1 MFKKIL
7 NFLLLSSIGSAIFML
22 FFACSVGLGE
32 SVDTEVPK
40 IEITYPPAS
49 SPVRDWFYLAG
60 TASDDKGVASVSV
73 SAENISTNEITD
85 LGTFTPE
92 KDGTW
97 AVKINEK
104 DSAEKYKLKDGTYT
118 FCVITKDTS
127 GQKSAPAYRT
137 IEVDNTPPVFV
148 IKNPGTIKAEKPSAF
163 GSILKIVGAA
173 ADDHDIYELSL
184 AVYDNPAME
193 GEPKAV
199 ISEKNVDKTDG
210 INVTLARYNL
220 AVDSGEAAADELHNN
235 YLKIYDAVGGGN
247 QNFFASVTLKDS
259 AGVWQDYTKNQPSSV
274 GNSTNGGLYLNDSV
288 YETLMGKKSKYGLSA
303 ADFMRLLNGTY
314 KNTAVSASSE
324 ERTAATTQ
332 ASLDD
337 EAKKEIL
344 KILGERK
351 TETSKTP
358 LAFSLNKNANPTYT
372 VMGFSF
378 DSSAESIANL
388 GGHKAAKQNSLTFKA
403 QAGLDGAYVKT
414 TTLKIYLFGPYEN
427 GFCTAEK
434 LKEIYSDPDL
444 FYERSIKTAKESA
457 KAANGGTEPSEELV
471 AGFAKAQI
479 LKDYSSSGAS
489 TAETFSESIELPSFI
504 TKGKYYLL
512 AATGED
518 EDGVKL
524 MTSYYYGFV
533 GESAGTPPAVSITGF
548 ADGVMKNSVSKIEVS
563 GTLKS
568 EETELAGVAYSV
580 VVFDEIDSKTVGTI
594 TGEVSSDNFI
604 LDSKRLSASWKVQD
618 ILKGTLS
625 YENGYAAF
633 EPEDD
638 NRFKYTVTVT
648 GKDTTGLVSKD
659 TRSFTV
665 DRKVPEIKINDI
677 TPVAKKETAA
687 DGTVS
692 KYIVN
697 GKIKFSTVVTDTN
710 LKNVKVTVTD
720 GTKSETLFEGNS
732 STIEKEI
739 DTTKYKDENFLTFKV
754 ESEDSAEN
762 TAVSSKTD
770 VWVSQQTDMPE
781 IKFTNGKSAEELG
794 GSGWANVT
802 NGQNVFGIENNNFA
816 NFSITDDDGLS
827 LVRVTV
833 FDENKKQIGS
843 EGAVSVEDAQLQAQP
858 DSENAKESAQNPVEY
873 KVSGGSTTYMFAY
886 KLPQKAGKYKILI
899 EVFDTGHDAADEAN
913 KVWHTTKCENYVLVS
928 EGNISIS
935 FVDITNNTCQVK
947 ADEKTTI
954 RGTVSLSALKKLAS
968 IERFASTKTT
978 VTEENEGSVTKWI
991 KDSDWSAKYPYEE
1004 NTEET
1009 KKITAKAE
1017 GGRIV
1022 WEDNIPASMIAD
1034 GTQHFFYK
1042 ATDIAGNSAEIEL
1055 ICNGD
1060 GNAPEV
1066 KSLADYTKWNVS
1078 SSVKLSL
1085 LAADIKGFEPSGIS
1099 SVKYSYK
1106 KGETVFSGEL
1116 TRGNRKYAEDGNQS
1130 DSGSYYEYST
1140 TVDFEEGMTSI
1151 RLTAEDNVGNPNE
1164 AGPFEVKVD
1173 KNSPEKKILSVGEN
1187 LFKKNTDSVQVSYAF
1202 TDVTSGISKIEFCTN
1217 RNFKTDDKTY
1227 KSVECSGAKDW
1238 GTAESLKTIDIPL
1251 TNLNDGEYK
1260 IYARATDVAGNVSS
1274 VEETGSFT
1282 VDTTKPSVKITSH
1295 TTAGTEK
1302 NALNKTVTFSGT
1314 VSDSNVENSKL
1325 PVLQYYNKGWKDIKI
1340 SSFSCDGQNWSFEFD
1355 SSSSPLDTV
1364 KGIVAFQ
1371 VAFTDKAG
1379 NTNLSVTEPKEGYE
1393 YRFKIDQ
1400 DSDRPV
1406 LTFSDISDFENSIVS
1421 RSSFKGFIS
1430 DDDGDVKGLWYIDSI
1445 KYDSTKLPSA
1455 NNAGNDVNDWKYV
1468 KVAATT
1474 GDWEITLENEGEN
1487 SFEFCA
1493 VDSVG
1498 TVFDT
1503 RRTSGLSLKAGG
1515 NAQTAPQTIK
1525 FTYDKTPPVVKL
1537 SYAHGTGTSV
1547 PSDDK
1552 FSNTS
1557 SVFGVNEYLYVK
1569 AEITE
1574 NVGLAAENPLVLEL
1588 GGEKK
1593 EMKFSS
1599 TSSASPYIYKSTGIQ
1614 IGGMASGSLQIAV
1627 TAKDKA
1633 GNEGKGIEQ
1642 ITIDTEAPTI
1652 KIVSPTTA
1660 VSDAITG
1667 SVTIK
1672 GIAQDNASSV
1682 SKIQYL
1688 IPTVDQAALYTS
1700 TGKISSGWKEV
1711 GNSGSWEIQFA
1722 SGAAES
1728 SDSLLYY
1735 VNAEESG
1742 KKLYAVE
1749 SFGAESENIWKV
1761 PLYFK
1766 VSDSCGNEAIRT
1778 TDKDGKALYV
1788 LVDPDGG
1795 KPKVWV
1801 NSPEE
1806 NSTTSGL
1813 VTVYGGA
1820 SDDVSVERVEL
1831 QFDANGDGKIDS
1843 ADFTVIN
1850 DAVAWAKTAVKE
1862 NLKGSGADWYILAN
1876 GTNSW
1881 KVPVDTDKISA
1892 SASSKKFIF
1901 KVRAYDGE
1909 KQPQTRGWS
1918 KEISVNIDSEVP
1930 VIKDLKVVQFGKNVI
1945 VDSSDVSGLTPV
1957 SEREYLSGMYISNIM
1972 EEANGTFYLVGAITD
1987 NSCVKSVT
1995 FEKQTTASSVNNID
2009 LNLENVSDNS
2019 GTEYNLC
2026 VPLKTDVS
2034 GQINYIIK
2042 AHDDNTGE
2050 TTQSVVINIDSTK
2063 PGMYTTSGAESENIG
2078 SNLRLKSLGKN
2089 LGTSSGNSTVVNSD
2103 SYFTFGDT
2111 VSEAG
2116 SGLAF
2121 VVAVFERSGTRI
2133 YNPMK
2138 KDTKLSL
2145 TENETEA
2152 SSSKK
2157 PYISA
2162 EGFAVQQFDVER
2174 PSEDSIKSAE
2184 FAESAESANGAFIQK
2199 GGLVRIAGTYCLIT
2213 DFDSSTGKITLSKS
2227 VSNKFT
2233 TAEIIFGQ
2241 VIDHQ
2246 IVETFKADGTVE
2258 NDDGDGMC
2266 ETIRQ
2271 LGASYTWTAS
2281 VNSTNIPDGPINIH
2295 VVAIDNAGNTN
2306 CGSIA
2311 TKVENNRPRIAKVM
2325 LATDLNGNGK
2335 FDYDAKAAPVTGKTT
2350 ETLNERT
2357 ADGAAFGEFS
2367 FYSAMDSN
2375 SINLKSEVELKSDD
2389 FKVIG
2394 GLAVLPEFVGG
2405 NGDIYYVKKYS
2416 NSKTSTDYTQI
2427 STGTTSSDLVK
2438 MTSNSTLTGSM
2449 TDFKYKFA
2457 DTNPSGVTYKD
2468 LISKKGGIIL
2478 DSVPEKYISFTFW
2491 DSTEETTSGTDSQW
2505 AHLMIPVTLLS
2516 EEKKAPEPTI
2526 TPFYWKNSTENSV
2539 YIGGGIKGH
2548 IELENDLTQ
2557 AIKDKFNDDP
2567 VVIVKP
2573 KVSGKIKI
2581 EGTVTDNVRIKSI
2594 SIGFEDLFNSS
2605 TLAEYKAGKWEVSLP
2620 EEVKKAD
2627 VRFEVEDVSISQKEH
2642 EAKYTLVVDTEKLTG
2657 VAGKDKKIVITAT
2670 DWKNNPSVVGTAQTT
2685 ENAKTAM
2692 YRVDVVPYIT
2702 QIWTGLSETKPN
2714 NPSMYARAST
2724 GEYVVRGKTSGATY
2738 KDSSTEGETITVY
2751 GWNLKKSPQLELG
2764 SKTIS
2769 GISIVENT
2777 NENVKRG
2784 TYGIS
2789 FVVPDENS
2797 DKLTLTVNGIQNLN
2811 NINNDDAR
2819 GSAVEN
2825 TDSYEG
2831 YYNRQPNGDNNNKL
2845 TDDVELHIWN
2855 FKNAVT
2861 PSGAAAKYVH
2871 MKVGPY
2877 LSSDPARSGRIGFSF
2892 RNGAGFF
2899 NMPGYMCEDK
2909 TGRFEVYIKSST
2921 YNRAHMY
2928 TSARNLTGNW
2938 PGKNMTSTS
2947 YEGTSGYYVV
2957 DVTGNYSGE
2966 VTVMFN
2972 QQKNENNKSNKYI
2985 LSSGPGR
2992 YVIDSVG
2999 AGDSVTNTIIAK
3011 TSYASASSTF
3021 PTLYSQTKIGQ
3032 NYQGFSYNTFTFD
3045 KNGETYGAALCS
3057 DTSGTDEM
3065 SANFQFFSRGCGES
3079 TDSLDFNYNNCLN
3092 GRRIENTKNPAG
3104 TYDEDRVKSPA
3115 MATFVN
3121 NGKTYV
3127 YMAYWDHLENRIIYR
3142 VGSVDGTGPESANSI
3157 DLGLQDL
3164 CKATGFL
3171 GDGDSNKIGSNKEA
3185 NARRN
3190 STDSTYVG
3198 DKGDAYKYV
3207 SVLEDFTGVTDAYV
3221 SVASLSDGSAVI
3233 SWYDDRSRSLKA
3245 VKITLEEM
3253 LSKSKTLN
3261 EKSYSPVKISSNG
3274 GAYVSVVS
3282 DGKGLHFAYSSNS
3295 GSNLYYAYANSSLS
3309 EIKEVLVDVNDDV
3322 GDNCTI
3328 DVARESS
3335 SSPWIPTISYRS
3347 NVATGTKVAYPVEF
3361 DSSDASGK
3369 PMDGSTSGGQY
3380 TGNWT
3385 ICTLPTSNKSISDL
3399 ISVGY
3404 NKDWSDGVYKNF
3416 EIISEETH
3424 TSTTGKYTICDSSII
3439 GGNGTSNPV
3448 IGYGIATGSI
3458 EMAQKK

>member
-7 NFLLLSSIGSAIFML
+7 NFLLLSSIVSAIFML

-49 SPVRDWFYLAG
+49 CAVRDWFCLAG

-104 DSAEKYKLKDGTYT
+104 DSAENYKLKDGTYT
-118 FCVITKDTS
+118 FCVIAKDTS
-127 GQKSAPAYRT
+127 SQKSAPAYRT

-220 AVDSGEAAADELHNN
+220 AVDSGGGYEAADELHNN

-324 ERTAATTQ
+324 ERAAATAQ

-403 QAGLDGAYVKT
+403 QAGLDGAYVKP
-414 TTLKIYLFGPYEN
+414 TTLKVYLFGPYEN

-434 LKEIYSDPDL
+434 LEEIYSDPDL
-444 FYERSIKTAKESA
+444 FYEKSIKTAKDSA

-548 ADGVMKNSVSKIEVS
+548 ADGVMKNSVSKIELS

-594 TGEVSSDNFI
+594 TGEVSSDNFN
-604 LDSKRLSASWKVQD
+604 LDSKRLSALWEVQD

-625 YENGYAAF
+625 YENGYTAF
-633 EPEDD
+633 EPKDGK
-638 NRFKYTVTVT
+638 RFKYTVTVT

-665 DRKVPEIKINDI
+665 DRKVPKIKINDI

-739 DTTKYKDENFLTFKV
+739 DTTKYKDESFLKFKV
-754 ESEDSAEN
+754 EAEDSAEN
-762 TAVSSKTD
+762 MPEKPSEADVWISQKTD
-770 VWVSQQTDMPE
+770 KPE

-794 GSGWANVT
+794 GSEWANVT
-802 NGQNVFGIENNNFA
+802 NGQNVFGIENNNSA
-816 NFSITDDDGLS
+816 NFSLTDDDGIDS
-827 LVRVTV
+827 VVV
-833 FDENKKQIGS
+833 SVYDENNKLIGS
-843 EGAVSVEDAQLQAQP
+843 EGAVSIESAQLQKQEN
-858 DSENAKESAQNPVEY
+858 SENAREAAANPVTY
-873 KVSGGSTTYMFAY
+873 KANGATTYSVSYMLP
-886 KLPQKAGKYKILI
+886 KLAGKYKIQI
-899 EVFDTGHDAADEAN
+899 EVSDTEYSGAGDAN
-913 KVWHTTKCENYVLVS
+913 KKWHKAVSEGYILVS

-935 FVDITNNTCQVK
+935 FVDITNNTCKVRAGK
-947 ADEKTTI
+947 NHTVEGI
-954 RGTVSLSALKKLAS
+954 VSLSSKEKLKSL
-968 IERFASTKTT
+968 ERFAGVKKTGESDDGWEKAT
-978 VTEENEGSVTKWI
+978 AASASYPFADEEI
-991 KDSDWSAKYPYEE
+991 D
-1004 NTEET
+1004 ET
-1009 KKITAKAE
+1009 KKITVVA
-1017 GGRIV
+1017 
-1022 WEDNIPASMIAD
+1022 DNGKLKWSDTLPGTSIAD
-1034 GTQHFFYK
+1034 GEQHFFYK
-1042 ATDIAGNSAEIEL
+1042 ATGVDGNSAEIEL

-1060 GNAPEV
+1060 GKPPVV
-1066 KSLADYTKWNVS
+1066 KSKTDFEKWYTS
-1078 SSVKLSL
+1078 SSVKLSV
-1085 LAADIKGFEPSGIS
+1085 LAADVDGTDPSGIS
-1099 SVKYSYK
+1099 KVTYSYK
-1106 KGETVFSGEL
+1106 KGESDVSGGL
-1116 TRGNRKYAEDGNQS
+1116 ACGSQKYTENGTEDNKTGKF
-1130 DSGSYYEYST
+1130 YEYST
-1140 TVDFEEGMTSI
+1140 TVDFSEGETSGVKI
-1151 RLTAEDNVGNPNE
+1151 EAEDNVGNPGNV
-1164 AGPFEVKVD
+1164 GPFTVKVD
-1173 KNSPEKKILSVGEN
+1173 TAAPAKTALSIPEN

-1406 LTFSDISDFENSIVS
+1406 LTFSDISDFEKSIVS

-1455 NNAGNDVNDWKYV
+1455 NNAGNDVNGWKYV

-1503 RRTSGLSLKAGG
+1503 RRTSGLSLKAGV

-1614 IGGMASGSLQIAV
+1614 IKGMASGSLQIAV

-1688 IPTVDQAALYTS
+1688 IPTVKQATS
-1700 TGKISSGWKEV
+1700 TGEISSGWKEV
-1711 GNSGSWEIQFA
+1711 GNSSSWEIQFA

-1742 KKLYAVE
+1742 KKLFAVE
-1749 SFGAESENIWKV
+1749 SFGAECENIWKV
-1761 PLYFK
+1761 PLYFR

-1850 DAVAWAKTAVKE
+1850 DNAGDWAGTAVKE

-1881 KVPVDTDKISA
+1881 KVPVNTDKISA

-2019 GTEYNLC
+2019 GTKYNLC

-2121 VVAVFERSGTRI
+2121 VVAVFERSGTTGGSRI

-2138 KDTKLSL
+2138 KDMNLSL
-2145 TENETEA
+2145 AENETEA
-2152 SSSKK
+2152 FSSKK

-2174 PSEDSIKSAE
+2174 PSEDSIKSAK
-2184 FAESAESANGAFIQK
+2184 FAESANGAFIQK

-2227 VSNKFT
+2227 VSDKFT

-2367 FYSAMDSN
+2367 FYSGMKETTID
-2375 SINLKSEVELKSDD
+2375 LRSEVELNSLG
-2389 FKVIG
+2389 FKVIEK
-2394 GLAVLPEFVGG
+2394 LAVLPEFVGG
-2405 NGDIYYVKKYS
+2405 NGAIGYIL
-2416 NSKTSTDYTQI
+2416 KTADS
-2427 STGTTSSDLVK
+2427 SSSSDYSSKSDGSVSPLQTRQSLIEGGK
-2438 MTSNSTLTGSM
+2438 IADKST
-2449 TDFKYKFA
+2449 
-2457 DTNPSGVTYKD
+2457 NSGVTYAD
-2468 LISKKGGIIL
+2468 LISENGGIVL
-2478 DSVPEKYISFTFW
+2478 DSVSRGYLSFTFW
-2491 DSTEETTSGTDSQW
+2491 DSTEETTPGTDSQW
-2505 AHLMIPVTLLS
+2505 AHLKIPVTVLS
-2516 EEKKAPEPTI
+2516 SETKKPVPTI
-2526 TPFYWKNSTENSV
+2526 TPFYWESKSENSV
-2539 YIGGGIKGH
+2539 EKDSYDNLLGH
-2548 IELENDLTQ
+2548 IELEGDLTSELMS
-2557 AIKDKFNDDP
+2557 AYGDTSSLK
-2567 VVIVKP
+2567 KP

-2581 EGTVTDNVRIKSI
+2581 EGTVTDNVRISSI
-2594 SIGFEDLFNSS
+2594 NMGFDDLFEP
-2605 TLAEYKAGKWEVSLP
+2605 TVLANYVDGSWQTVSPLP
-2620 EEVKKAD
+2620 DKVKEAV
-2627 VRFEVEDVSISQKEH
+2627 VRFEVNDVSISQKGH

-2657 VAGKDKKIVITAT
+2657 VAGKDKNITISAT
-2670 DWKNNPSVVGTAQTT
+2670 DWKSNTSVAGTTQTT
-2685 ENAKTAM
+2685 ASKKTAM
-2692 YRVDVVPYIT
+2692 YTVDVVPYV
-2702 QIWTGLSETKPN
+2702 TGIGTELSAFN
-2714 NPSMYARAST
+2714 RGASSVYARTST
-2724 GEYVVRGKTSGATY
+2724 GRYPLHEDESITFYGFNLGSPSESPSVSLNGTALKSGEKEVPLSDIVGGSNKATVTTGTTATSGAF
-2738 KDSSTEGETITVY
+2738 TVSVNSLQAINNMNDNFKEY
-2751 GWNLKKSPQLELG
+2751 NQQP
-2764 SKTIS
+2764 
-2769 GISIVENT
+2769 N
-2777 NENVKRG
+2777 NV
-2784 TYGIS
+2784 
-2789 FVVPDENS
+2789 N
-2797 DKLTLTVNGIQNLN
+2797 N
-2811 NINNDDAR
+2811 NILHDDLYA
-2819 GSAVEN
+2819 
-2825 TDSYEG
+2825 
-2831 YYNRQPNGDNNNKL
+2831 
-2845 TDDVELHIWN
+2845 DVWQ
-2855 FKNAVT
+2855 FKNAAE
-2861 PSGAAAKYVH
+2861 PINGGAKYVT
-2871 MKVGPY
+2871 MKINPKTGVP
-2877 LSSDPARSGRIGFSF
+2877 GFSYA
-2892 RNGAGFF
+2892 NSILYF
-2899 NMPGYMCEDK
+2899 NMPGYNADN
-2909 TGRFEVYIKSST
+2909 GANS
-2921 YNRAHMY
+2921 
-2928 TSARNLTGNW
+2928 W
-2938 PGKNMTSTS
+2938 
-2947 YEGTSGYYVV
+2947 GTDNNTVSG
-2957 DVTGNYSGE
+2957 S
-2966 VTVMFN
+2966 
-2972 QQKNENNKSNKYI
+2972 Q
-2985 LSSGPGR
+2985 
-2992 YVIDSVG
+2992 
-2999 AGDSVTNTIIAK
+2999 
-3011 TSYASASSTF
+3011 
-3021 PTLYSQTKIGQ
+3021 YSQIPFGM
-3032 NYQGFSYNTFTFD
+3032 NYGGFSHNTFTFD
-3045 KNGETYGAALCS
+3045 NYGYSYGAAMCT
-3057 DTSGTDEM
+3057 DTQ
-3065 SANFQFFSRGCGES
+3065 SAKASAFFQFFSRETPIPYNTMDQNMNYVNSANASRLDSS
-3079 TDSLDFNYNNCLN
+3079 TVQISNDDTT
-3092 GRRIENTKNPAG
+3092 GWVTDIDRIQSISMETTHASTGAPSSS
-3104 TYDEDRVKSPA
+3104 TP
-3115 MATFVN
+3115 
-3121 NGKTYV
+3121 TYV
-3127 YMAYWDHLENRIIYR
+3127 YMAYYDKSARQVRFRWGTVGDATDNIDGKANSTLNNSFSR
-3142 VGSVDGTGPESANSI
+3142 VGNSYGLDDIVDSKYTGYAQSSKNDGGLRNGGLPDSYVKYSYNNNEGIPIQVVAANGI
-3157 DLGLQDL
+3157 
-3164 CKATGFL
+3164 
-3171 GDGDSNKIGSNKEA
+3171 IGA
-3185 NARRN
+3185 NAAY
-3190 STDSTYVG
+3190 SSATTYG
-3198 DKGDAYKYV
+3198 AGEYV
-3207 SVLEDFTGVTDAYV
+3207 SLAIVDKD
-3221 SVASLSDGSAVI
+3221 SSNPIAVV
-3233 SWYDDRSRSLKA
+3233 SWYD
-3245 VKITLEEM
+3245 
-3253 LSKSKTLN
+3253 SKNMQLCMAYNTSPTTSNNWVSK
-3261 EKSYSPVKISSNG
+3261 VVDSNG
-3274 GAYVSVVS
+3274 GINVKIAADSDGGIHFAYYDNKGGSDLKYAYMSFDTDRNTVTTPQIVSVDSFGSVGAKCTIDLAKNANGKWVPYIGYQMNAYLGTPLAAKIAYLPEGVSSAIPAGVNDKDYYTGKWEVSIVPTSNIPNDDLVNVGVWRDS
-3282 DGKGLHFAYSSNS
+3282 DGKAKVFTSNS
-3295 GSNLYYAYANSSLS
+3295 DWSTG
-3309 EIKEVLVDVNDDV
+3309 
-3322 GDNCTI
+3322 
-3328 DVARESS
+3328 DVAPGQVVSNS
-3335 SSPWIPTISYRS
+3335 TLNVGNATI
-3347 NVATGTKVAYPVEF
+3347 VH
-3361 DSSDASGK
+3361 
-3369 PMDGSTSGGQY
+3369 
-3380 TGNWT
+3380 GN
-3385 ICTLPTSNKSISDL
+3385 N
-3399 ISVGY
+3399 
-3404 NKDWSDGVYKNF
+3404 
-3416 EIISEETH
+3416 
-3424 TSTTGKYTICDSSII
+3424 
-3439 GGNGTSNPV
+3439 TSNPI
-3448 IGYGIATGSI
+3448 IGYGIDTGAI

>member
-49 SPVRDWFYLAG
+49 RAVRDWFLLAG
-60 TASDDKGVASVSV
+60 TCSDDKGVDSITV
-73 SAENISTNEITD
+73 SAENISTNKTIVI
-85 LGTFTPE
+85 GTVSPA
-92 KDGTW
+92 KDGSW
-97 AVKINEK
+97 SIRINEK
-104 DSAEKYKLKDGTYT
+104 DENGNFKLKDGTYT
-118 FCVITKDTS
+118 FSAVAKDS
-127 GQKSAPAYRT
+127 SKQNSAPNYRT
-137 IEVDNTPPVFV
+137 LEIDNTPPVFV
-148 IKNPGTIKAEKPSAF
+148 IKNPGTTNGSAPASF

-173 ADDHDIYELSL
+173 ADDHEIYELSL
-184 AVYDNPAME
+184 AVYDSPAME

-199 ISEKNVDKTDG
+199 LSEKNVDKTDG
-210 INVTLARYNL
+210 INVTLARYNID
-220 AVDSGEAAADELHNN
+220 VENDPSKADELHKN
-235 YLKIYDAVGGGN
+235 YVKLYDVTGGGD
-247 QNFFASVTLKDS
+247 QQFYASVTLKDS
-259 AGVWQDYTKNQPSSV
+259 AEVWQDSKKSQADSI
-274 GNSTNGGLYLNDSV
+274 GNSTDGALYLNDSV
-288 YETLMGKKSKYGLSA
+288 YDKLMGKNSEYKLTA
-303 ADFMRLLNGTY
+303 ADFMKLLNGTF
-314 KNTAVSASSE
+314 NSSAGSADRSAASSSGGVLDE
-324 ERTAATTQ
+324 KTQ
-332 ASLDD
+332 A
-337 EAKKEIL
+337 EIL
-344 KILGERK
+344 NILSANRTDTLK
-351 TETSKTP
+351 NP
-358 LAFSLNKNANPTYT
+358 VAFKLNKDANPSYEI
-372 VMGFSF
+372 MGFAFKSG
-378 DSSAESIANL
+378 DIATF
-388 GGHKAAKQNSLTFKA
+388 GSHKAAKQSSLTFKA
-403 QAGLDGAYVKT
+403 SAGRDGTSVKPT
-414 TTLKIYLFGPYEN
+414 SLKVYLFGPYDS
-427 GFCTAEK
+427 CAAETLEK
-434 LKEIYSDPDL
+434 IRTDPES
-444 FYERSIKTAKESA
+444 FYESSMKEAEEAAKNSM
-457 KAANGGTEPSEELV
+457 GGGNPTEELV
-471 AGFAKAQI
+471 AGFSTARIIA
-479 LKDYSSSGAS
+479 DYSESGAS
-489 TAETFSESIELPSFI
+489 STETFTESIELPNTI
-504 TKGKYYLL
+504 TKGKFYAL
-512 AATGED
+512 AASGED
-518 EDGVKL
+518 IDGL
-524 MTSYYYGFV
+524 SLATQNYYGFV

-548 ADGVMKNSVSKIEVS
+548 ADGVMKNSVSKIKVS

-568 EETELAGVAYSV
+568 EETELAGVAYSI
-580 VVFDEIDSKTVGTI
+580 VVFDEIASKTVGTI
-594 TGEVSSDNFI
+594 TGEVSSDNFT
-604 LDSKRLSASWKVQD
+604 LDSKRLSASWEVQD

-638 NRFKYTVTVT
+638 KYFKYTVTVT

-665 DRKVPEIKINDI
+665 DRKVPEIKIDDI
-677 TPVAKKETAA
+677 TTFAKKETAA

-720 GTKSETLFEGNS
+720 GTKSEMLFEGNS
-732 STIEKEI
+732 SRIEKEI

-754 ESEDSAEN
+754 EAEDSAEN
-762 TAVSSKTD
+762 TAMSLKTD
-770 VWVSQQTDMPE
+770 VWVSQKTDKPE

-794 GSGWANVT
+794 GSEWANVT
-802 NGQNVFGIENNNFA
+802 NGQNVFGIENNNSA
-816 NFSITDDDGLS
+816 NFTITDDDGLS

-843 EGAVSVEDAQLQAQP
+843 QGAVSVEDAQLQAQP
-858 DSENAKESAQNPVEY
+858 DSENAKDSAKNPVEY
-873 KVSGGSTTYMFAY
+873 KVSGGSTTYALAY

-899 EVFDTGHDAADEAN
+899 EVFDTGHDDAADEAN
-913 KVWHTTKCENYVLVS
+913 KVWHTTKCENYVLIS
-928 EGNISIS
+928 EGNIFIS
-935 FVDITNNTCQVK
+935 FVDITNNTCKVRAGK
-947 ADEKTTI
+947 NHTVE
-954 RGTVSLSALKKLAS
+954 GTVSLSSKEKLKSL
-968 IERFASTKTT
+968 ERFAGVKKTGESDDGWEKAT
-978 VTEENEGSVTKWI
+978 AASASYPFADEEI
-991 KDSDWSAKYPYEE
+991 D
-1004 NTEET
+1004 ET
-1009 KKITAKAE
+1009 KKITVVA
-1017 GGRIV
+1017 
-1022 WEDNIPASMIAD
+1022 DNGKLKWSDTLPGTSIAD
-1034 GTQHFFYK
+1034 GEQHFFYK
-1042 ATDIAGNSAEIEL
+1042 ATGVDGNSAEIEL

-1060 GNAPEV
+1060 GKPPVV
-1066 KSLADYTKWNVS
+1066 KSKTDFEKWYTS
-1078 SSVKLSL
+1078 SSVKLSV
-1085 LAADIKGFEPSGIS
+1085 LAADVDGTDPSGIS
-1099 SVKYSYK
+1099 KVTYSYK
-1106 KGETVFSGEL
+1106 KGESDVSGGL
-1116 TRGNRKYAEDGNQS
+1116 ARGSQKYTENGTEDNKTGKF
-1130 DSGSYYEYST
+1130 YEYST
-1140 TVDFEEGMTSI
+1140 TVDFSEGETSGVKI
-1151 RLTAEDNVGNPNE
+1151 EAEDNVGNPGNV
-1164 AGPFEVKVD
+1164 GPFTVKVD
-1173 KNSPEKKILSVGEN
+1173 TAAPAKTALLIPEN

-1455 NNAGNDVNDWKYV
+1455 DNAGNDVNDWKYV

-1503 RRTSGLSLKAGG
+1503 RRTSGLSLKAGV

-1557 SVFGVNEYLYVK
+1557 SVFGVKEYLYVK

-1614 IGGMASGSLQIAV
+1614 IKGMASGSLQIAV

-1688 IPTVDQAALYTS
+1688 IPTVEQATS
-1700 TGKISSGWKEV
+1700 TGEISSGWKEV
-1711 GNSGSWEIQFA
+1711 GNSSSWEIQFA

-1742 KKLYAVE
+1742 KKLFAVE
-1749 SFGAESENIWKV
+1749 SFGAECENIWKV
-1761 PLYFK
+1761 PLYFR

-1850 DAVAWAKTAVKE
+1850 DNAGDWAGTAVKE

-1881 KVPVDTDKISA
+1881 KVPVNTDKISA

-2121 VVAVFERSGTRI
+2121 VVAVFERSGTTGGRRI

-2145 TENETEA
+2145 AENETEA

-2174 PSEDSIKSAE
+2174 PSEDSIKSAK
-2184 FAESAESANGAFIQK
+2184 FAESADGAFIQK

-2227 VSNKFT
+2227 VSKKFT

-2478 DSVPEKYISFTFW
+2478 DSVSEKYISFTFW

-2516 EEKKAPEPTI
+2516 EEKEAPEPTI

-2548 IELENDLTQ
+2548 IELE
-2557 AIKDKFNDDP
+2557 DDWKNASGY
-2567 VVIVKP
+2567 VSSDTTGEYDSDP

-2581 EGTVTDNVRIKSI
+2581 EGTVTDNVRLGSI
-2594 SIGFEDLFNSS
+2594 SMGFEDLFDSS
-2605 TLAEYKAGKWEVSLP
+2605 TLAEYKAGEWEVSLP
-2620 EEVKKAD
+2620 AKVKEAG
-2627 VRFEVEDVSISQKEH
+2627 VRFEVNDVSISQKGH

-2670 DWKNNPSVVGTAQTT
+2670 DWNNNHSVEGTAQTT

-2751 GWNLKKSPQLELG
+2751 GWNLNNSPQLELG

-2825 TDSYEG
+2825 TNSYEG

-2877 LSSDPARSGRIGFSF
+2877 LSSDSARSGRIGFSF

-2909 TGRFEVYIKSST
+2909 IGRFEVYIKSST

-2928 TSARNLTGNW
+2928 SSAGNLTGNW

-3011 TSYASASSTF
+3011 TSYASSTF

-3185 NARRN
+3185 YARRN

-3245 VKITLEEM
+3245 VKITLKEM
-3253 LSKSKTLN
+3253 RSETLN
-3261 EKSYSPVKISSNG
+3261 GKSYSPVTISSNG

-3282 DGKGLHFAYSSNS
+3282 DSGNGLHFAYSSNS

>member
-49 SPVRDWFYLAG
+49 SPVRDWFCLAG

-104 DSAEKYKLKDGTYT
+104 DSAENYKLKDGTYT
-118 FCVITKDTS
+118 FCVIAKDTS
-127 GQKSAPAYRT
+127 SQKSAPAYRT

-148 IKNPGTIKAEKPSAF
+148 IKNPGTIKAAKPSAF

-220 AVDSGEAAADELHNN
+220 AVDSGGGYEAADELHNN

-403 QAGLDGAYVKT
+403 QAGLDGAYVKP

-434 LKEIYSDPDL
+434 LEEIYSDPDL

-548 ADGVMKNSVSKIEVS
+548 ADGVMKNSVSKIELS

-580 VVFDEIDSKTVGTI
+580 VVFDEIASKTVGTI
-594 TGEVSSDNFI
+594 TGEVSSDNFN

-633 EPEDD
+633 EPEDGK
-638 NRFKYTVTVT
+638 RFKYTVTVT

-692 KYIVN
+692 YIVN
-697 GKIKFSTVVTDTN
+697 GIIKFSAVVTDTN
-710 LKNVKVTVTD
+710 LSSVVASVSDSAGK
-720 GTKSETLFEGNS
+720 TKELYRGGNS
-732 STIEKEI
+732 TIDAEV
-739 DTTKYKDENFLTFKV
+739 DTTEFADEGKLVFSVTAK
-754 ESEDSAEN
+754 DSAEN
-762 TAVSSKTD
+762 TAVSERND
-770 VWVSQQTDMPE
+770 VLVSQATDNPVVN
-781 IKFTNGKSAEELG
+781 FTNGTLDSDG
-794 GSGWANVT
+794 ISDWSGIAN
-802 NGQNVFGIENNNFA
+802 GKNVFGIENNNSA
-816 NFSITDDDGLS
+816 NFSLTDDDGIDS
-827 LVRVTV
+827 VVV
-833 FDENKKQIGS
+833 SVYDENNKLIGS
-843 EGAVSVEDAQLQAQP
+843 EGEVSIENAQLQKQEN
-858 DSENAKESAQNPVEY
+858 SENAREAAANPVTY
-873 KVSGGSTTYMFAY
+873 KANGATTYSVSYMLP
-886 KLPQKAGKYKILI
+886 KLAGKYKIQI
-899 EVFDTGHDAADEAN
+899 KVVDTEYSRAGDEN
-913 KVWHTTKCENYVLVS
+913 KKWHEAKSEAYILVS

-935 FVDITNNTCQVK
+935 FVDITNNTCKVRAVK
-947 ADEKTTI
+947 NHTVE
-954 RGTVSLSALKKLAS
+954 GTVSLSSIEKLKSL
-968 IERFASTKTT
+968 ERFAGVKKT
-978 VTEENEGSVTKWI
+978 VESGDGWEKAPAASASYPFVAEET
-991 KDSDWSAKYPYEE
+991 D
-1004 NTEET
+1004 ET
-1009 KKITAKAE
+1009 KKITVVA
-1017 GGRIV
+1017 
-1022 WEDNIPASMIAD
+1022 DNGKLKWSDILSGASIAD
-1034 GTQHFFYK
+1034 GEQHFFYK
-1042 ATDIAGNSAEIEL
+1042 ATGVDGNSAEIEL

-1060 GNAPEV
+1060 GKPPVV
-1066 KSLADYTKWNVS
+1066 KSKTDFEKWYTS
-1078 SSVKLSL
+1078 SSVKLSV
-1085 LAADIKGFEPSGIS
+1085 LAADVDGTDPSVS
-1099 SVKYSYK
+1099 KVTYSYK
-1106 KGETVFSGEL
+1106 KGESDVSGGL
-1116 TRGNRKYAEDGNQS
+1116 ARGSQKYTENGTEDNKTGKF
-1130 DSGSYYEYST
+1130 YEYST
-1140 TVDFEEGMTSI
+1140 TVDFSEGETSGVTI
-1151 RLTAEDNVGNPNE
+1151 EAEDNVGNPGNV
-1164 AGPFEVKVD
+1164 GPFTVKVD
-1173 KNSPEKKILSVGEN
+1173 TAAPAKTALSISEN

-1202 TDVTSGISKIEFCTN
+1202 SDLTSGISKIEFCTN

-1227 KSVECSGAKDW
+1227 KSVECSGAKDF

-1251 TNLNDGEYK
+1251 TDLKDGEYK
-1260 IYARATDVAGNVSS
+1260 IYARATDVAGNVSG
-1274 VEETGSFT
+1274 VEETVSFT
-1282 VDTTKPSVKITSH
+1282 VDTTAPSVKITSH

-1314 VSDSNVENSKL
+1314 VSDSNVDTSKVPEL
-1325 PVLQYYNKGWKDIKI
+1325 KYYGGEWKNIDII
-1340 SSFSCDGQNWSFEFD
+1340 SDSFSCDGQNWSFKFD
-1355 SSSSPLDTV
+1355 TSKVSLNTV
-1364 KGIVAFQ
+1364 DGTVAFQ

-1379 NTNLSVTEPKEGYE
+1379 NTNLSVDVPNGDYE
-1393 YRFKIDQ
+1393 YRFKVDQ
-1400 DSDRPV
+1400 NADRPV
-1406 LTFSDISDFENSIVS
+1406 LIFSDISDFENSIVS

-1430 DDDGDVKGLWYIDSI
+1430 DDDGDVKGLWYIDSSE
-1445 KYDSTKLPSA
+1445 YGSSKLPSA
-1455 NNAGNDVNDWKYV
+1455 SDAGKEFNGWKPIT
-1468 KVAATT
+1468 VAPTT
-1474 GDWEITLENEGEN
+1474 GDWEITLKNEGKN

-1493 VDSVG
+1493 VDSEG

-1503 RRTSGLSLKAGG
+1503 KKTSAFERLSLKAGG

-1537 SYAHGTGTSV
+1537 SYAHGSETSV
-1547 PSDDK
+1547 PSE
-1552 FSNTS
+1552 FSNAS

-1574 NVGLAAENPLVLEL
+1574 NVGLTAENPLVLEL
-1588 GGEKK
+1588 GGVKQTVT
-1593 EMKFSS
+1593 S
-1599 TSSASPYIYKSTGIQ
+1599 TLVQEEGKSPYYKFAGIP
-1614 IGGMASGSLQIAV
+1614 IKGMTSGSLQIAV

-1688 IPTVDQAALYTS
+1688 IPTVDQAALYTT

-1728 SDSLLYY
+1728 SDSFLYY

-1749 SFGAESENIWKV
+1749 SFGAEGENIWKV

-1778 TDKDGKALYV
+1778 NDKDGKALYV

-1850 DAVAWAKTAVKE
+1850 DNAGDWAGTAVKE
-1862 NLKGSGADWYILAN
+1862 NLKGIGADWYILAN

-1909 KQPQTRGWS
+1909 KQTRGWS

-1930 VIKDLKVVQFGKNVI
+1930 VIKDLKVVQFGKNVTA
-1945 VDSSDVSGLTPV
+1945 DSSNVSGLTPV

-1972 EEANGTFYLVGAITD
+1972 EDANGTFYLVGAITD

-2121 VVAVFERSGTRI
+2121 VVAVFERSSTTGGRRI

-2145 TENETEA
+2145 AENETEA

-2174 PSEDSIKSAE
+2174 PSEDSIKSAK
-2184 FAESAESANGAFIQK
+2184 FAESADGAFIQK

-2227 VSNKFT
+2227 VSKKFT

-2367 FYSAMDSN
+2367 FYSGMKEKIID
-2375 SINLKSEVELKSDD
+2375 LRSEVELNSLG
-2389 FKVIG
+2389 FNVIEK
-2394 GLAVLPEFVGG
+2394 LAVLPEFVGG
-2405 NGDIYYVKKYS
+2405 NGDIGYIL
-2416 NSKTSTDYTQI
+2416 KTAAS
-2427 STGTTSSDLVK
+2427 SSSSDYSSKSDGSVSPLQTKQSLVV
-2438 MTSNSTLTGSM
+2438 GG
-2449 TDFKYKFA
+2449 KFA
-2457 DTNPSGVTYKD
+2457 DKSTNSGVTYAD
-2468 LISKKGGIIL
+2468 LISEKGGIVL
-2478 DSVPEKYISFTFW
+2478 DSVSSGYLSFTFW
-2491 DSTEETTSGTDSQW
+2491 DSTEETTQGTDSQW
-2505 AHLMIPVTLLS
+2505 AHLKIPVTVLS
-2516 EEKKAPEPTI
+2516 SETEKPVPTI

-2539 YIGGGIKGH
+2539 YIDEKIKGH
-2548 IELENDLTQ
+2548 IELE
-2557 AIKDKFNDDP
+2557 DDWKNASGY
-2567 VVIVKP
+2567 VSSDTAGEYDSDP

-2581 EGTVTDNVRIKSI
+2581 EGTVTDNVRLRSI
-2594 SIGFEDLFNSS
+2594 SMKFDGLFVEQTIATYEKGSWTN
-2605 TLAEYKAGKWEVSLP
+2605 LKLP
-2620 EEVKKAD
+2620 NGVESVEVKD
-2627 VRFEVEDVSISQKEH
+2627 VYISQQGH
-2642 EAKYTLVVDTEKLTG
+2642 EAKYTLVVDTEKLEG
-2657 VAGKDKKIVITAT
+2657 VAGIDKKIVITAT
-2670 DWKNNPSVVGTAQTT
+2670 DWKANSSAAGTAQTT
-2685 ENAKTAM
+2685 ATSKTAL
-2692 YRVDVVPYIT
+2692 YTVDVVPYV
-2702 QIWTGLSETKPN
+2702 TGVGTDLSEFYRSA
-2714 NPSMYARAST
+2714 PSVYARTA
-2724 GEYVVRGKTSGATY
+2724 RGKY
-2738 KDSSTEGETITVY
+2738 PVNENETITLK
-2751 GWNLKKSPQLELG
+2751 GFNL
-2764 SKTIS
+2764 
-2769 GISIVENT
+2769 GISP
-2777 NENVKRG
+2777 NVKLG
-2784 TYGIS
+2784 ECKLNGSGLAYNIGKDAKSGNLEVTVAEIK
-2789 FVVPDENS
+2789 VLNNLNS
-2797 DKLTLTVNGIQNLN
+2797 D
-2811 NINNDDAR
+2811 
-2819 GSAVEN
+2819 SAE
-2825 TDSYEG
+2825 
-2831 YYNRQPNGDNNNKL
+2831 YNRQPNGVNNNIL
-2845 TDDVELHIWN
+2845 NDNLEFDVWQ
-2855 FKNAVT
+2855 FK
-2861 PSGAAAKYVH
+2861 AAATAKNGPILQPH
-2871 MKVGPY
+2871 MKVGP
-2877 LSSDPARSGRIGFSF
+2877 SGQLGFSYA
-2892 RNGAGFF
+2892 NATLYF
-2899 NMPGYMCEDK
+2899 NMPGKASNSETYGQ
-2909 TGRFEVYIKSST
+2909 TPFGRNF
-2921 YNRAHMY
+2921 
-2928 TSARNLTGNW
+2928 G
-2938 PGKNMTSTS
+2938 
-2947 YEGTSGYYVV
+2947 
-2957 DVTGNYSGE
+2957 
-2966 VTVMFN
+2966 
-2972 QQKNENNKSNKYI
+2972 
-2985 LSSGPGR
+2985 
-2992 YVIDSVG
+2992 
-2999 AGDSVTNTIIAK
+2999 
-3011 TSYASASSTF
+3011 
-3021 PTLYSQTKIGQ
+3021 
-3032 NYQGFSYNTFTFD
+3032 GFTQNTFTYD
-3045 KNGETYGAALCS
+3045 SNGNAYGVALCP
-3057 DTSGTDEM
+3057 DTSGVAGM
-3065 SANFQFFSRGCGES
+3065 SANLQFFSRTS
-3079 TDSLDFNYNNCLN
+3079 SLDGDEGGGDLNNNYYNQLN
-3092 GRRIENTKNPAG
+3092 ARRIENTSIKLDGSSITQNIN
-3104 TYDEDRVKSPA
+3104 RILSPS
-3115 MATFVN
+3115 MATYKE
-3121 NGKTYV
+3121 NGTTYV
-3127 YMAYWDHLENRIIYR
+3127 YVAYYDELSRQVRFR
-3142 VGSVDGTGPESANSI
+3142 VGSVGTSANDIGMGLVDLAGSGVTGRVSGSGDAPKLNINTTRDSI
-3157 DLGLQDL
+3157 SGYRTEAGSIETIQVSSVTKDIYVRVASTYGYNYIH
-3164 CKATGFL
+3164 AW
-3171 GDGDSNKIGSNKEA
+3171 DGYSTAYPGVEMSQVDGYYVFKMPDTSSTKLLFNNGSNSNQTADLSISSSGVYEWNGFSLEKMTSGTISYQPPA
-3185 NARRN
+3185 
-3190 STDSTYVG
+3190 SSMLSYDG
-3198 DKGDAYKYV
+3198 YKYCHVVAASGV
-3207 SVLEDFTGVTDAYV
+3207 SGGTAEYASATSKRAGQYV
-3221 SVASLSDGSAVI
+3221 AVGSLSDGTAVMA
-3233 SWYDDRSRSLKA
+3233 WYDSGSGRLALSYNESPRTA
-3245 VKITLEEM
+3245 QTTLAGG
-3253 LSKSKTLN
+3253 TATWQN
-3261 EKSYSPVKISSNG
+3261 NSY
-3274 GAYVSVVS
+3274 YVSDSDIRAGTHVS
-3282 DGKGLHFAYSSNS
+3282 MAIDKADGVHLAYYSAS
-3295 GSNLYYAYANSSLS
+3295 GGDLYYSYIANPKQKTVTRS
-3309 EIKEVLVDVNDDV
+3309 VMVDSYGSV
-3322 GDNCTI
+3322 GTYPMI
-3328 DVARESS
+3328 DVAKDSKDGNFIPYISFRCESNS
-3335 SSPWIPTISYRS
+3335 DTTASVKI
-3347 NVATGTKVAYPVEF
+3347 AYPVNWDEDGKVLNGV
-3361 DSSDASGK
+3361 DSYDR
-3369 PMDGSTSGGQY
+3369 Y
-3380 TGNWT
+3380 TGNWEVSVV
-3385 ICTLPTSNKSISDL
+3385 PTDNTPLTDYTNI
-3399 ISVGY
+3399 GM
-3404 NKDWSDGVYKNF
+3404 NKDSFGVKKVFATGTDISKAWSATFAVSD
-3416 EIISEETH
+3416 
-3424 TSTTGKYTICDSSII
+3424 STTVY
-3439 GGNGTSNPV
+3439 GNGTSNPV
-3448 IGYGIATGSI
+3448 VSYAVSENGVL

>member
-7 NFLLLSSIGSAIFML
+7 NFLLLSSITSAIFML

-49 SPVRDWFYLAG
+49 RAVRDWFLLAG
-60 TASDDKGVASVSV
+60 TCSDDKGVDSITV
-73 SAENISTNEITD
+73 SAENISTNKTIVI
-85 LGTFTPE
+85 GTVSPA
-92 KDGTW
+92 KDGSW
-97 AVKINEK
+97 SIRINEK
-104 DSAEKYKLKDGTYT
+104 DENGNFKLKDGTYT
-118 FCVITKDTS
+118 FSAVAKDS
-127 GQKSAPAYRT
+127 SKQNSAPNYRT
-137 IEVDNTPPVFV
+137 LEIDNTPPVFV
-148 IKNPGTIKAEKPSAF
+148 IKNPGTTNGSAPASF

-173 ADDHDIYELSL
+173 ADDHEIYELSL
-184 AVYDNPAME
+184 AVYDSPAME

-199 ISEKNVDKTDG
+199 LSEKNVDKTDG
-210 INVTLARYNL
+210 INVTLARYNID
-220 AVDSGEAAADELHNN
+220 VENDPSKADELHKN
-235 YLKIYDAVGGGN
+235 YVKLYDVTGGGD
-247 QNFFASVTLKDS
+247 QQFYASVTLKDS
-259 AGVWQDYTKNQPSSV
+259 AEVWQDSKKSQADSI
-274 GNSTNGGLYLNDSV
+274 GNSTDGALYLNDSV
-288 YETLMGKKSKYGLSA
+288 YDKLMGKNSEYKLTA
-303 ADFMRLLNGTY
+303 ADFMKLLNGTF
-314 KNTAVSASSE
+314 NSSAGSADRSAASSSGGVLDE
-324 ERTAATTQ
+324 KTQ
-332 ASLDD
+332 A
-337 EAKKEIL
+337 EIL
-344 KILGERK
+344 NILSANRTDTLK
-351 TETSKTP
+351 NP
-358 LAFSLNKNANPTYT
+358 VAFKLNKDANPSYEI
-372 VMGFSF
+372 MGFAFKSG
-378 DSSAESIANL
+378 DIATF
-388 GGHKAAKQNSLTFKA
+388 GSHKAAKQSSLTFKA
-403 QAGLDGAYVKT
+403 SAGRDGTSVKPT
-414 TTLKIYLFGPYEN
+414 SLKVYLFGPYDS
-427 GFCTAEK
+427 CVAETLEK
-434 LKEIYSDPDL
+434 IRTDPES
-444 FYERSIKTAKESA
+444 FYESSMKEAEEAAKNSM
-457 KAANGGTEPSEELV
+457 GGGNPTEELV
-471 AGFAKAQI
+471 AGFSTARIIA
-479 LKDYSSSGAS
+479 DYSESGAS
-489 TAETFSESIELPSFI
+489 STETFTESIELPNTI
-504 TKGKYYLL
+504 TKGKFYAL
-512 AATGED
+512 AASGED
-518 EDGVKL
+518 IDGL
-524 MTSYYYGFV
+524 SLATQNYYGFV

-548 ADGVMKNSVSKIEVS
+548 ADGVMKNSVSKIKVS

-594 TGEVSSDNFI
+594 TGEVSSENFS
-604 LDSKRLSASWKVQD
+604 LDSKRLSALWEVQD

-625 YENGYAAF
+625 YENDYAAF
-633 EPEDD
+633 EPEDGK
-638 NRFKYTVTVT
+638 RFKYTVTVA

-692 KYIVN
+692 YIVN
-697 GKIKFSTVVTDTN
+697 GIIKFSAVVTDTN
-710 LKNVKVTVTD
+710 LSSVVASVSDSAGK
-720 GTKSETLFEGNS
+720 TKELYRGGNS
-732 STIEKEI
+732 TIDAEV
-739 DTTKYKDENFLTFKV
+739 DTTEFADEGKLVFSVTAK
-754 ESEDSAEN
+754 DSAEN
-762 TAVSSKTD
+762 TAVSERND
-770 VWVSQQTDMPE
+770 VFVSQATDNPVVN
-781 IKFTNGKSAEELG
+781 FTNGTLDSDG
-794 GSGWANVT
+794 ISDWSGIAN
-802 NGQNVFGIENNNFA
+802 GKNVFGIENNNSA
-816 NFSITDDDGLS
+816 NFSLTDDDGIDS
-827 LVRVTV
+827 VVV
-833 FDENKKQIGS
+833 SVYDENNKLIGS
-843 EGAVSVEDAQLQAQP
+843 EGAVSIESAQLQKQEN
-858 DSENAKESAQNPVEY
+858 SENAREAAANPVTY
-873 KVSGGSTTYMFAY
+873 KANGATTYSVSYMLP
-886 KLPQKAGKYKILI
+886 KLAGKYKIQI
-899 EVFDTGHDAADEAN
+899 KVVDTEYSRAGDEN
-913 KVWHTTKCENYVLVS
+913 KKWHEAKSEAYILVS

-935 FVDITNNTCQVK
+935 FVDITNNTCKVR
-947 ADEKTTI
+947 ADKNHTVE
-954 RGTVSLSALKKLAS
+954 GTVSLSSIEKLKSL
-968 IERFASTKTT
+968 ERFAGVKKT
-978 VTEENEGSVTKWI
+978 VESGDGWEKAPAASASYPFADEEI
-991 KDSDWSAKYPYEE
+991 D
-1004 NTEET
+1004 ET
-1009 KKITAKAE
+1009 KKITVVA
-1017 GGRIV
+1017 
-1022 WEDNIPASMIAD
+1022 DNGKLKWSDTLPGTSIAD
-1034 GTQHFFYK
+1034 GEQHFFYK
-1042 ATDIAGNSAEIEL
+1042 ATGVDGNSAEIEL

-1060 GNAPEV
+1060 GKPPVV
-1066 KSLADYTKWNVS
+1066 KSKTDFEKWYTS
-1078 SSVKLSL
+1078 SSVKLSV
-1085 LAADIKGFEPSGIS
+1085 LAADVDGTDPSGIS
-1099 SVKYSYK
+1099 KVTYSYK
-1106 KGETVFSGEL
+1106 KGESDVSGGL
-1116 TRGNRKYAEDGNQS
+1116 ARGSQKYTENGTEDNKTGKF
-1130 DSGSYYEYST
+1130 YEYST
-1140 TVDFEEGMTSI
+1140 TVDFSEGETSGVKI
-1151 RLTAEDNVGNPNE
+1151 EAEDNVGNPGDV
-1164 AGPFEVKVD
+1164 GPFTVKVD
-1173 KNSPEKKILSVGEN
+1173 TAAPAKTALSIPEN

-1455 NNAGNDVNDWKYV
+1455 DNAGNDVNDWKYV

-1537 SYAHGTGTSV
+1537 SYAHGTETSV
-1547 PSDDK
+1547 PSNDK

-1614 IGGMASGSLQIAV
+1614 IGEMASGSLQIVV

-1742 KKLYAVE
+1742 RNLYAVE
-1749 SFGAESENIWKV
+1749 SFGAEGENIWKV
-1761 PLYFK
+1761 PLYFN

-1850 DAVAWAKTAVKE
+1850 DDAGDWAGTAVKE
-1862 NLKGSGADWYILAN
+1862 NLKGIGADWYILAN

-1909 KQPQTRGWS
+1909 KQTRGWS

-1930 VIKDLKVVQFGKNVI
+1930 VIKDLKVVQFGKNVTA
-1945 VDSSDVSGLTPV
+1945 DSSNVSGLTPV

-2121 VVAVFERSGTRI
+2121 VVAVFERSGTTGGRRI

-2145 TENETEA
+2145 AENETEA

-2174 PSEDSIKSAE
+2174 PSEDSIKSAK
-2184 FAESAESANGAFIQK
+2184 FVESANGAFIQK

-2227 VSNKFT
+2227 VSDKFT

-2281 VNSTNIPDGPINIH
+2281 VDSTNIPDGPINIH

-2367 FYSAMDSN
+2367 FYSGMKEKTID
-2375 SINLKSEVELKSDD
+2375 LRSEVELNSLG
-2389 FKVIG
+2389 FKVIEK
-2394 GLAVLPEFVGG
+2394 LAVLPEFVGG
-2405 NGDIYYVKKYS
+2405 NGDIGYIL
-2416 NSKTSTDYTQI
+2416 KTAAS
-2427 STGTTSSDLVK
+2427 SSSSDYSSKSDGSVSPLRTKQSLVD
-2438 MTSNSTLTGSM
+2438 GG
-2449 TDFKYKFA
+2449 KFA
-2457 DTNPSGVTYKD
+2457 DKSTDGVTYAD
-2468 LISKKGGIIL
+2468 LISEKGGIVL
-2478 DSVPEKYISFTFW
+2478 DSVSSGYLSFTFW
-2491 DSTEETTSGTDSQW
+2491 DSTEETTQGTDSQW
-2505 AHLMIPVTLLS
+2505 AHLKIPVTVLS
-2516 EEKKAPEPTI
+2516 EEDEKPVPTI
-2526 TPFYWKNSTENSV
+2526 TPFYWKSRSENSV
-2539 YIGGGIKGH
+2539 EKDSDGNLLGH
-2548 IELENDLTQ
+2548 IELEGDLTSELMS
-2557 AIKDKFNDDP
+2557 AYGDTDSLK
-2567 VVIVKP
+2567 KP

-2581 EGTVTDNVRIKSI
+2581 EGTVTDNVRISSI
-2594 SIGFEDLFNSS
+2594 NMGFGDLFGS
-2605 TLAEYKAGKWEVSLP
+2605 TALAELANYKGGSWQTVSSLP
-2620 EEVKKAD
+2620 NGV
-2627 VRFEVEDVSISQKEH
+2627 VSFEAKDVSISQKGH
-2642 EAKYTLVVDTEKLTG
+2642 EAEYTLVVDTEKFIV
-2657 VAGKDKKIVITAT
+2657 VAGKNKNITITAT
-2670 DWKNNPSVVGTAQTT
+2670 DWKKNKSTAETVQTT
-2685 ENAKTAM
+2685 ATAKTAM
-2692 YRVDVVPYIT
+2692 YTVDVVPYV
-2702 QIWTGLSETKPN
+2702 TGIGTELSAFYR
-2714 NPSMYARAST
+2714 SASSVYARTST
-2724 GEYVVRGKTSGATY
+2724 GRYPLHEDESITFYGFNLGTPDVALNGTTLSSGGTEVSLSDIVGGSNKATVTTGTTATSGAF
-2738 KDSSTEGETITVY
+2738 TVSV
-2751 GWNLKKSPQLELG
+2751 KSLQAINNMNDN
-2764 SKTIS
+2764 SK
-2769 GISIVENT
+2769 EYNQQP
-2777 NENVKRG
+2777 NNV
-2784 TYGIS
+2784 
-2789 FVVPDENS
+2789 N
-2797 DKLTLTVNGIQNLN
+2797 N
-2811 NINNDDAR
+2811 NI
-2819 GSAVEN
+2819 
-2825 TDSYEG
+2825 
-2831 YYNRQPNGDNNNKL
+2831 L
-2845 TDDVELHIWN
+2845 TDDLYADVWQ
-2855 FKNAVT
+2855 FKNAAE
-2861 PSGAAAKYVH
+2861 PINGGAKYVT
-2871 MKVGPY
+2871 MKINPKTGVP
-2877 LSSDPARSGRIGFSF
+2877 GFSYA
-2892 RNGAGFF
+2892 NSILYF
-2899 NMPGYMCEDK
+2899 NMPGYNADN
-2909 TGRFEVYIKSST
+2909 GANS
-2921 YNRAHMY
+2921 
-2928 TSARNLTGNW
+2928 W
-2938 PGKNMTSTS
+2938 
-2947 YEGTSGYYVV
+2947 GTDNNTVSGI
-2957 DVTGNYSGE
+2957 
-2966 VTVMFN
+2966 
-2972 QQKNENNKSNKYI
+2972 Q
-2985 LSSGPGR
+2985 
-2992 YVIDSVG
+2992 
-2999 AGDSVTNTIIAK
+2999 
-3011 TSYASASSTF
+3011 
-3021 PTLYSQTKIGQ
+3021 YSQIPFGM
-3032 NYQGFSYNTFTFD
+3032 NYGGFSHNTFAFD
-3045 KNGETYGAALCS
+3045 NYGYSYGAAMCT
-3057 DTSGTDEM
+3057 DTQ
-3065 SANFQFFSRGCGES
+3065 SAKASAFFQFFSRETPIPYNTMDQNMNYVNSANASRLDSS
-3079 TDSLDFNYNNCLN
+3079 TVQISNDDTT
-3092 GRRIENTKNPAG
+3092 GWVTDIDRIQSISMETTHASTGAPSSS
-3104 TYDEDRVKSPA
+3104 TP
-3115 MATFVN
+3115 
-3121 NGKTYV
+3121 TYV
-3127 YMAYWDHLENRIIYR
+3127 YMAYYDKSARQVRFRWGTVGDATDNIDGKANSTLNNSFTR
-3142 VGSVDGTGPESANSI
+3142 VGNSYGLDDIVDSKYTGYAQSSKNDGGLRNGGLPDSYVKYSYNNNEGIPIQVVAANGI
-3157 DLGLQDL
+3157 
-3164 CKATGFL
+3164 
-3171 GDGDSNKIGSNKEA
+3171 IGA
-3185 NARRN
+3185 NAAY
-3190 STDSTYVG
+3190 SSATTYG
-3198 DKGDAYKYV
+3198 AGEYV
-3207 SVLEDFTGVTDAYV
+3207 SLAIVNKD
-3221 SVASLSDGSAVI
+3221 SSNPIAVV
-3233 SWYDDRSRSLKA
+3233 SWYDSKHMQLCMAYNTSPTTSNNWVSKVVDENGGIN
-3245 VKITLEEM
+3245 VKI
-3253 LSKSKTLN
+3253 
-3261 EKSYSPVKISSNG
+3261 
-3274 GAYVSVVS
+3274 AADS
-3282 DGKGLHFAYSSNS
+3282 DGGIHFAYYDNKG
-3295 GSNLYYAYANSSLS
+3295 GSDLKYAYMSSCTATPQIVS
-3309 EIKEVLVDVNDDV
+3309 VDSFGSV
-3322 GDNCTI
+3322 GAKCTI
-3328 DVARESS
+3328 DLAKNANGKWVPYIGYQMNAYLGTPLAAKIAYLPEGVSS
-3335 SSPWIPTISYRS
+3335 AIPAGVNDKDY
-3347 NVATGTKVAYPVEF
+3347 
-3361 DSSDASGK
+3361 
-3369 PMDGSTSGGQY
+3369 Y
-3380 TGNWT
+3380 TGDWEVS
-3385 ICTLPTSNKSISDL
+3385 IVPTSNIPNDDL
-3399 ISVGY
+3399 INVGVWRDS
-3404 NKDWSDGVYKNF
+3404 NGKAKVFASNSDWSTGDVAPGQVVSN
-3416 EIISEETH
+3416 
-3424 TSTTGKYTICDSSII
+3424 STLNVGNATIVH
-3439 GGNGTSNPV
+3439 GNNTSNPI
-3448 IGYGIATGSI
+3448 IGYGIDTGAI

>member
-7 NFLLLSSIGSAIFML
+7 NFLLLSSITSAIFML

-49 SPVRDWFYLAG
+49 RAVRDWFLLAG
-60 TASDDKGVASVSV
+60 TCSDDKGVDSITV
-73 SAENISTNEITD
+73 SAENISTNKTIVI
-85 LGTFTPE
+85 GTVSPA
-92 KDGTW
+92 KDGSW
-97 AVKINEK
+97 SIRINEK
-104 DSAEKYKLKDGTYT
+104 DENGNFKLKDGTYT
-118 FCVITKDTS
+118 FSAVAKDS
-127 GQKSAPAYRT
+127 SKQNSAPNYRT
-137 IEVDNTPPVFV
+137 LEIDNTPPVFV
-148 IKNPGTIKAEKPSAF
+148 IKNPGTTNGSAPASF

-199 ISEKNVDKTDG
+199 LSEKNVDKTDG
-210 INVTLARYNL
+210 INVTLARYNID
-220 AVDSGEAAADELHNN
+220 VENDPSKADELHKN
-235 YLKIYDAVGGGN
+235 YVKLYDVTGGGD
-247 QNFFASVTLKDS
+247 QQFYASVTLKDS
-259 AGVWQDYTKNQPSSV
+259 AEVWQDSKKSQADSI
-274 GNSTNGGLYLNDSV
+274 GNSTDGALYLNDSV
-288 YETLMGKKSKYGLSA
+288 YDKLMGKNSEYKLTA
-303 ADFMRLLNGTY
+303 ADFMKLLNGTF
-314 KNTAVSASSE
+314 NSSAGSADRS
-324 ERTAATTQ
+324 AASFSGGVLDEKTQ
-332 ASLDD
+332 A
-337 EAKKEIL
+337 EIL
-344 KILGERK
+344 NILSANRTDTLK
-351 TETSKTP
+351 NP
-358 LAFSLNKNANPTYT
+358 VAFKLNKDANPSYEI
-372 VMGFSF
+372 MGFAFKSG
-378 DSSAESIANL
+378 DIATF
-388 GGHKAAKQNSLTFKA
+388 GSHKAAKQSSLTFKA
-403 QAGLDGAYVKT
+403 SAGRDGTSVKPT
-414 TTLKIYLFGPYEN
+414 SLKVYLFGPYDS
-427 GFCTAEK
+427 CAAETLEK
-434 LKEIYSDPDL
+434 IRTDPES
-444 FYERSIKTAKESA
+444 FYESSMKEAEEAAKNSM
-457 KAANGGTEPSEELV
+457 GGGNPTEELV
-471 AGFAKAQI
+471 AGFSTARVIA
-479 LKDYSSSGAS
+479 DYSESGAS
-489 TAETFSESIELPSFI
+489 STETFTESIELPNTI
-504 TKGKYYLL
+504 TKGKFYAL
-512 AATGED
+512 AASGED
-518 EDGVKL
+518 IDGL
-524 MTSYYYGFV
+524 SLATQNYYGFV

-548 ADGVMKNSVSKIEVS
+548 ADGVMKNSVSKIKVS

-594 TGEVSSDNFI
+594 TGEVSSENFS
-604 LDSKRLSASWKVQD
+604 LDSKRLSALWEVQD

-633 EPEDD
+633 EPEDGK
-638 NRFKYTVTVT
+638 RFKYTVTVT

-720 GTKSETLFEGNS
+720 GTKSEAFEGNS

-754 ESEDSAEN
+754 EAEDSAEN

-770 VWVSQQTDMPE
+770 VWVSQKTDMPE

-794 GSGWANVT
+794 GSEWANVT
-802 NGQNVFGIENNNFA
+802 NGQNVFGIENNNSA
-816 NFSITDDDGLS
+816 NFSLTDDDGIDS
-827 LVRVTV
+827 VVV
-833 FDENKKQIGS
+833 SVYDENNKLIGS
-843 EGAVSVEDAQLQAQP
+843 EGAVSIESAQLQKQEN
-858 DSENAKESAQNPVEY
+858 SENAREAAANPVTY
-873 KVSGGSTTYMFAY
+873 KANGATTYSVSYMLP
-886 KLPQKAGKYKILI
+886 KLAGKYKIQI
-899 EVFDTGHDAADEAN
+899 EVSDTEYSGAGDAN
-913 KVWHTTKCENYVLVS
+913 KKWHKAVSEGYILVS

-935 FVDITNNTCQVK
+935 FVDITNNTCKVRAGK
-947 ADEKTTI
+947 NHTVE
-954 RGTVSLSALKKLAS
+954 GTVSLSSKEKLKSL
-968 IERFASTKTT
+968 ERFAGLKKTGESDDGWEKAT
-978 VTEENEGSVTKWI
+978 AASASYPFADEEI
-991 KDSDWSAKYPYEE
+991 D
-1004 NTEET
+1004 ET
-1009 KKITAKAE
+1009 KKITVVA
-1017 GGRIV
+1017 
-1022 WEDNIPASMIAD
+1022 DNGKLKWSDTLPGTSIAD
-1034 GTQHFFYK
+1034 GEQHFFYK
-1042 ATDIAGNSAEIEL
+1042 ATGVDGNSAEIEL

-1060 GNAPEV
+1060 GKPPVV
-1066 KSLADYTKWNVS
+1066 KSKTDFEKWYTS
-1078 SSVKLSL
+1078 SSVKLSV
-1085 LAADIKGFEPSGIS
+1085 LAADVDGTDPSGIS
-1099 SVKYSYK
+1099 KVTYSYK
-1106 KGETVFSGEL
+1106 KGESDVSGGL
-1116 TRGNRKYAEDGNQS
+1116 ARGSQKYTENGTEDNKTGKF
-1130 DSGSYYEYST
+1130 YEYST
-1140 TVDFEEGMTSI
+1140 TVDFSEGETSGVKI
-1151 RLTAEDNVGNPNE
+1151 EAEDNVGNPGNV
-1164 AGPFEVKVD
+1164 GPFTVKVD
-1173 KNSPEKKILSVGEN
+1173 TAAPAKTALSIPEN

-1251 TNLNDGEYK
+1251 TNLNDGKYK

-1406 LTFSDISDFENSIVS
+1406 LTFSDISDFEKSIVS

-1455 NNAGNDVNDWKYV
+1455 NNAGNDVNGWKYV

-1503 RRTSGLSLKAGG
+1503 RRTSGLSLKAGV

-1557 SVFGVNEYLYVK
+1557 SVFGVKEYLYVK

-1761 PLYFK
+1761 PLYFN

-1850 DAVAWAKTAVKE
+1850 DDTGAWAGTAVKE
-1862 NLKGSGADWYILAN
+1862 NLKGSDADWYILAN

-1881 KVPVDTDKISA
+1881 KVPVNTDKISA

-1930 VIKDLKVVQFGKNVI
+1930 VIKDLKVVQFGKNVTAG
-1945 VDSSDVSGLTPV
+1945 SSDVSGLTPV

-2009 LNLENVSDNS
+2009 LNLENVSDKS

-2121 VVAVFERSGTRI
+2121 VVAVFERSGTTGGRRI

-2145 TENETEA
+2145 AENETEA
-2152 SSSKK
+2152 SIRKK

-2213 DFDSSTGKITLSKS
+2213 DFDSSIGKITLSKS
-2227 VSNKFT
+2227 VSGKFT

-2281 VNSTNIPDGPINIH
+2281 VDSTNIPDGPVTIH

-2335 FDYDAKAAPVTGKTT
+2335 FDYDAKAAPITGDTSDT
-2350 ETLNERT
+2350 VNART

-2367 FYSAMDSN
+2367 FYSGMAEKNTS
-2375 SINLKSEVELKSDD
+2375 LLSEVELKSSG
-2389 FKVIG
+2389 FKVIEK
-2394 GLAVLPEFVGG
+2394 LAVLPEFVGG
-2405 NGDIYYVKKYS
+2405 NGELKYILKTAT
-2416 NSKTSTDYTQI
+2416 NSS
-2427 STGTTSSDLVK
+2427 SSDYSSKAEGSVSSLQTKENLVA
-2438 MTSNSTLTGSM
+2438 GGR
-2449 TDFKYKFA
+2449 FA
-2457 DTNPSGVTYKD
+2457 DKSTNSYGVTYED
-2468 LISKKGGIIL
+2468 LISEKGGIVL
-2478 DSVPEKYISFTFW
+2478 DSVSDGYLSFTFW
-2491 DSTEETTSGTDSQW
+2491 DSTEETTPGTDSQW
-2505 AHLMIPVTLLS
+2505 AHLKIPVTVLS
-2516 EEKKAPEPTI
+2516 GEKELPVPAI
-2526 TPFYWKNSTENSV
+2526 SPFYWNSKTENSV
-2539 YIGGGIKGH
+2539 ATDSDGNVLGH
-2548 IELENDLTQ
+2548 IELEVDLTSEVMK
-2557 AIKDKFNDDP
+2557 AYGDSDSMK
-2567 VVIVKP
+2567 KP

-2581 EGTVTDNVRIKSI
+2581 EGTVKDNVRLGSI
-2594 SIGFEDLFNSS
+2594 SMGFDDLFTAQLIATYEKGNWTNSAS
-2605 TLAEYKAGKWEVSLP
+2605 ALLTGVESV
-2620 EEVKKAD
+2620 EVKD
-2627 VRFEVEDVSISQKEH
+2627 VYISQNGH
-2642 EAKYTLVVDTEKLTG
+2642 EAKFTVVVDTEKLAS
-2657 VAGKDKKIVITAT
+2657 VAGKDKRITVSAT
-2670 DWKNNPSVVGTAQTT
+2670 DWKDNTSAAGATQTT
-2685 ENAKTAM
+2685 AASKTAL
-2692 YRVDVVPYIT
+2692 YKVDVVPYVT
-2702 QIWTGLSETKPN
+2702 QIWTDLSEFYRSA
-2714 NPSMYARAST
+2714 PSVYARTA
-2724 GEYVVRGKTSGATY
+2724 RGKY
-2738 KDSSTEGETITVY
+2738 PVNENETITLK
-2751 GWNLKKSPQLELG
+2751 GFNLGTSPTVELDGYALNGSGLSYNIGKEAKSGKLEV
-2764 SKTIS
+2764 TVS
-2769 GISIVENT
+2769 GIKALN
-2777 NENVKRG
+2777 
-2784 TYGIS
+2784 
-2789 FVVPDENS
+2789 
-2797 DKLTLTVNGIQNLN
+2797 NLN
-2811 NINNDDAR
+2811 DD
-2819 GSAVEN
+2819 SAE
-2825 TDSYEG
+2825 
-2831 YYNRQPNGDNNNKL
+2831 YNKQPNGVNNNTL
-2845 TDDVELHIWN
+2845 NDNLEFDVWE
-2855 FKNAVT
+2855 FK
-2861 PSGAAAKYVH
+2861 AAATAKNGPILQPH
-2871 MKVGPY
+2871 MKVGP
-2877 LSSDPARSGRIGFSF
+2877 SGELGFSYA
-2892 RNGAGFF
+2892 NATLYF
-2899 NMPGYMCEDK
+2899 NMPGTASDGSSYGQ
-2909 TGRFEVYIKSST
+2909 TPFGRNFGGFTQNAFAYD
-2921 YNRAHMY
+2921 
-2928 TSARNLTGNW
+2928 SAGN
-2938 PGKNMTSTS
+2938 
-2947 YEGTSGYYVV
+2947 
-2957 DVTGNYSGE
+2957 
-2966 VTVMFN
+2966 
-2972 QQKNENNKSNKYI
+2972 
-2985 LSSGPGR
+2985 
-2992 YVIDSVG
+2992 
-2999 AGDSVTNTIIAK
+2999 A
-3011 TSYASASSTF
+3011 
-3021 PTLYSQTKIGQ
+3021 
-3032 NYQGFSYNTFTFD
+3032 
-3045 KNGETYGAALCS
+3045 YGVALCP
-3057 DTSGTDEM
+3057 DTSGEAGM
-3065 SANFQFFSRGCGES
+3065 SANLQFFSRTS
-3079 TDSLDFNYNNCLN
+3079 ALDGKEGGGDLNNNYYNQPNA
-3092 GRRIENTKNPAG
+3092 RRIENTSIKLDGSSITQSIN
-3104 TYDEDRVKSPA
+3104 RILSPS
-3115 MATFVN
+3115 MATYTE
-3121 NGKTYV
+3121 NGTTYV
-3127 YMAYWDHLENRIIYR
+3127 YVAYYDELSRQVRFR
-3142 VGSVDGTGPESANSI
+3142 VGSVGTSENDIGMGLVDLAGATGRVAGSNDTPKLNKNTTRDSISGYRTEASSTETIDVLSVTKDIYVRVASSYGYNYIHAWDGYSTAYPGVEMSQVDGYYVFKMPDTSSTKLLFNNGSNSKQTADLSISSSGVYEWNGSSLEKMTSGTISYQPPASSMPTYDGHKYCHVVAASGVSGGTDEYASVTSKRAGQYVAVGSLKDGTAVMAWYDSVYGRLALSYNESPRDAQTTLAAGTAAWQDNSYYVSDANIRAGTYVSMAVDNANGI
-3157 DLGLQDL
+3157 HLAYYS
-3164 CKATGFL
+3164 ATG
-3171 GDGDSNKIGSNKEA
+3171 GDLYYSYIAAPKTKTVTKTVMVDSYGSVGTYTMIDVAKDSENGNFIPYISFRCESNSDTTASVKIAYPVNWDKIGNVL
-3185 NARRN
+3185 NGV
-3190 STDSTYVG
+3190 DS
-3198 DKGDAYKYV
+3198 
-3207 SVLEDFTGVTDAYV
+3207 
-3221 SVASLSDGSAVI
+3221 
-3233 SWYDDRSRSLKA
+3233 DDRY
-3245 VKITLEEM
+3245 TGDWE
-3253 LSKSKTLN
+3253 
-3261 EKSYSPVKISSNG
+3261 
-3274 GAYVSVVS
+3274 VSVVPT
-3282 DGKGLHFAYSSNS
+3282 
-3295 GSNLYYAYANSSLS
+3295 
-3309 EIKEVLVDVNDDV
+3309 
-3322 GDNCTI
+3322 DNTPLTDYTNI
-3328 DVARESS
+3328 GMNKDSFGVKK
-3335 SSPWIPTISYRS
+3335 
-3347 NVATGTKVAYPVEF
+3347 VFATGD
-3361 DSSDASGK
+3361 DSSQSWPA
-3369 PMDGSTSGGQY
+3369 TFAV
-3380 TGNWT
+3380 
-3385 ICTLPTSNKSISDL
+3385 SD
-3399 ISVGY
+3399 
-3404 NKDWSDGVYKNF
+3404 
-3416 EIISEETH
+3416 
-3424 TSTTGKYTICDSSII
+3424 STTVY
-3439 GGNGTSNPV
+3439 GNGTSNPV
-3448 IGYGIATGSI
+3448 VSYAVSENGVL

>member
-7 NFLLLSSIGSAIFML
+7 NFLLLSSIVSAIFML

-104 DSAEKYKLKDGTYT
+104 DSAENYKLKDGTYT
-118 FCVITKDTS
+118 FCIIAKDTS
-127 GQKSAPAYRT
+127 SQKSAPAYRT

-148 IKNPGTIKAEKPSAF
+148 IKNPGTIKAGKPSAF

-220 AVDSGEAAADELHNN
+220 AVDSGAAVDELHNN
-235 YLKIYDAVGGGN
+235 YLKIYDAAGGGN

-324 ERTAATTQ
+324 ERTAAATQ

-403 QAGLDGAYVKT
+403 QAGLDGAYVKP

-434 LKEIYSDPDL
+434 LEEIYSDPDL
-444 FYERSIKTAKESA
+444 FYEKSIKPAKESA

-489 TAETFSESIELPSFI
+489 TAETFSESIELHSFI

-524 MTSYYYGFV
+524 MTWYYYGFV

-580 VVFDEIDSKTVGTI
+580 VVFDEIASKTVGTI

-633 EPEDD
+633 EPKDGK
-638 NRFKYTVTVT
+638 RFKYTVTVT

-754 ESEDSAEN
+754 EAEDSAEN

-802 NGQNVFGIENNNFA
+802 NGQNVFGIENNNSA
-816 NFSITDDDGLS
+816 NFTITDDDGLS

-843 EGAVSVEDAQLQAQP
+843 EGAVSVADAQLQAQP
-858 DSENAKESAQNPVEY
+858 DSENAKESAANPVEY
-873 KVSGGSTTYMFAY
+873 KVSGGSTSYALAY

-899 EVFDTGHDAADEAN
+899 EVFDTGHDTADEAN
-913 KVWHTTKCENYVLVS
+913 KVWHTTKCENYVLIS
-928 EGNISIS
+928 EGRISIS
-935 FVDITNNTCQVK
+935 FAEISNNTCQVK
-947 ADEKTTI
+947 ANEKTTI
-954 RGTVSLSALKKLAS
+954 KGTVSLSALEKLAS
-968 IERFASTKTT
+968 IERFASKETT
-978 VTEENEGSVTKWI
+978 VTEENGESGTKWI
-991 KDSDWSAKYPYEE
+991 KVPDCSSKYPYEADAVE
-1004 NTEET
+1004 TE
-1009 KKITAKAE
+1009 KITAKAE
-1017 GGRIV
+1017 GGKIV
-1022 WEDNIPASMIAD
+1022 WEDNIPASMIVD

-1060 GNAPEV
+1060 GNPPEV
-1066 KSLADYTKWNVS
+1066 KSLADYAKWNVS

-1140 TVDFEEGMTSI
+1140 TVDFEEGTTSI

-1173 KNSPEKKILSVGEN
+1173 KNSPENKILSVGEN

-1251 TNLNDGEYK
+1251 TNLNDGKYK

-1455 NNAGNDVNDWKYV
+1455 NNAGNDVNGWKYV

-1474 GDWEITLENEGEN
+1474 GDWEITLENEGKN

-1503 RRTSGLSLKAGG
+1503 RRTSGLSLKAGV
-1515 NAQTAPQTIK
+1515 NAQTAPQIIK

-1557 SVFGVNEYLYVK
+1557 SVFGVKEYLYVK

-1599 TSSASPYIYKSTGIQ
+1599 ASSASPYIYKSTGIQ
-1614 IGGMASGSLQIAV
+1614 IEGMASGSLQIAV

-1672 GIAQDNASSV
+1672 GIAQDNASLI
-1682 SKIQYL
+1682 SKVEYL
-1688 IPTVDQAALYTS
+1688 IPTIDQVELLKTTGNIS
-1700 TGKISSGWKEV
+1700 TGWKEV

-1728 SDSLLYY
+1728 PDSILYY
-1735 VNAEESG
+1735 VHGDNQSI
-1742 KKLYAVE
+1742 YAVE
-1749 SFGAESENIWKV
+1749 KYGSDTENMWKV
-1761 PLYFK
+1761 PIYFR
-1766 VSDSCGNEAIRT
+1766 VTDSCGNIGIRT
-1778 TDKDGKALYV
+1778 TYKDSNSDNKKELYV
-1788 LVDPDGG
+1788 LADPDGG
-1795 KPKVWV
+1795 KPRVWV

-1806 NSTTSGL
+1806 ESTTSGL
-1813 VTVYGGA
+1813 VTIYGGA
-1820 SDDVSVERVEL
+1820 SDDVSVKCV
-1831 QFDANGDGKIDS
+1831 QIQIDANGDGNFDS
-1843 ADFTVIN
+1843 EDFDLIN
-1850 DAVAWAKTAVKE
+1850 SDTGNWVGTDAKLYIGGNA
-1862 NLKGSGADWYILAN
+1862 SDWWITAN

-1881 KVPVDTDKISA
+1881 KRAINTDNIIA
-1892 SASSKKFIF
+1892 SADGKMYLRFR
-1901 KVRAYDGE
+1901 VRSYDFE
-1909 KQPQTRGWS
+1909 DKTRGWS
-1918 KEISVNIDSEVP
+1918 NPIKVNIDNNAP
-1930 VIKDLKVVQFGKNVI
+1930 VIKDLKVVQFGTEVTA
-1945 VDSSDVSGLTPV
+1945 DSSNVSNLTPIT
-1957 SEREYLSGMYISNIM
+1957 EREYISGMYVSNKM
-1972 EEANGTFYLVGAITD
+1972 EKANGTFYLVGKISD
-1987 NSCVKSVT
+1987 NMQVKDVI
-1995 FEKQTTASSVNNID
+1995 FNKLQTSSSLPSID
-2009 LNLENVSDNS
+2009 LGISDISNNTTS
-2019 GTEYNLC
+2019 EYNLC
-2026 VPLKTDVS
+2026 IPLKTDSS
-2034 GQINYIIK
+2034 GQIYYSIK
-2042 AHDDNTGE
+2042 AKDDNTGE
-2050 TTQSVVINIDSTK
+2050 TSQTIIINIDSTK
-2063 PGMYTTSGAESENIG
+2063 PGMFTIGGSLSEDIG
-2078 SNLRLKSLGKN
+2078 DKLRLKSLGEK
-2089 LGTSSGNSTVVNSD
+2089 LGTNSGNSTVVNSN
-2103 SYFTFGDT
+2103 SFFTFGDI
-2111 VSEAG
+2111 VSESG
-2116 SGLAF
+2116 SGLAYI
-2121 VVAVFERSGTRI
+2121 VATFERNGSSDGKRI
-2133 YNPMK
+2133 YNPM
-2138 KDTKLSL
+2138 DSNTKLSL
-2145 TENETEA
+2145 A
-2152 SSSKK
+2152 SSESESSSDGK
-2157 PYISA
+2157 PYICE
-2162 EGFAVQQFDVER
+2162 EGFAIQKVDVER
-2174 PSEDSIKSAE
+2174 PSEDSIKSST
-2184 FAESAESANGAFIQK
+2184 FAETTTAAFIQK

-2213 DFDSSTGKITLSKS
+2213 DFDKTNGTITLSKS
-2227 VSNKFT
+2227 VSDKFK
-2233 TAEIIFGQ
+2233 TAELIFAQ

-2246 IVETFKADGTVE
+2246 IVETPKTDGGVE
-2258 NDDGDGMC
+2258 NDDGDGMV
-2266 ETIRQ
+2266 ETITQ
-2271 LGASYTWTAS
+2271 TGSSYNWTAS
-2281 VNSTNIPDGPINIH
+2281 IDSLNIPDGPITIH

-2306 CGSIA
+2306 YGYVK

-2335 FDYDAKAAPVTGKTT
+2335 FDYDADSAPETGREN
-2350 ETLNERT
+2350 ETVNNRT
-2357 ADGAAFGEFS
+2357 ADGAEFGEFS
-2367 FYSAMDSN
+2367 FYSAMEAKST
-2375 SINLKSEVELKSDD
+2375 NLKSEVELKSGS

-2394 GLAVLPEFVGG
+2394 GLAILPEFVGG
-2405 NGDIYYVKKYS
+2405 NGDIFYM
-2416 NSKTSTDYTQI
+2416 TSTGLKKLV
-2427 STGTTSSDLVK
+2427 SKSD
-2438 MTSNSTLTGSM
+2438 LTGS
-2449 TDFKYKFA
+2449 TTKFA
-2457 DTNPSGVTYKD
+2457 NKDTNPSGVTYAD
-2468 LISKKGGIIL
+2468 LISEKGGIIL
-2478 DSVPEKYISFTFW
+2478 GSDDTELQDSMSFTFW
-2491 DSTEETTSGTDSQW
+2491 DSTEETTPGTDSQW
-2505 AHLMIPVTLLS
+2505 TLLKIPVTLLNS
-2516 EEKKAPEPTI
+2516 ETEKPEPTI

-2539 YIGGGIKGH
+2539 YIDKGIKGH

-2557 AIKDKFNDDP
+2557 AIKDKFNDDS
-2567 VVIVKP
+2567 VIKP

-2581 EGTVTDNVRIKSI
+2581 EGTVTDNVRLGSI
-2594 SIGFEDLFNSS
+2594 SMEFEDLFDSS
-2605 TLAEYKAGKWEVSLP
+2605 TLAEYKAGEWEVSLP
-2620 EEVKKAD
+2620 AKVKEAG
-2627 VRFEVEDVSISQKEH
+2627 VRFKVNDVSISQKGH

-2670 DWKNNPSVVGTAQTT
+2670 DWNNNHSVEGTAQTT

-2751 GWNLKKSPQLELG
+2751 GWNLNNSPQLELG

-2825 TDSYEG
+2825 TNSYEG

-2877 LSSDPARSGRIGFSF
+2877 LSSDSARSGRIGFSF

-2909 TGRFEVYIKSST
+2909 IGQFEVYIKSST

-2928 TSARNLTGNW
+2928 SSAGNLTGNW

-3011 TSYASASSTF
+3011 TSYASSTF

-3079 TDSLDFNYNNCLN
+3079 KDSLDFNYNNCLN

-3164 CKATGFL
+3164 CGATGFL
-3171 GDGDSNKIGSNKEA
+3171 GDGDSNKIGSNKDA

-3198 DKGDAYKYV
+3198 DKGKAYKYV

-3245 VKITLEEM
+3245 VKITLKEM
-3253 LSKSKTLN
+3253 LSAALN
-3261 EKSYSPVKISSNG
+3261 EKSYSPVTISSNG

-3282 DGKGLHFAYSSNS
+3282 DSGNGLHFAYSSNS

-3309 EIKEVLVDVNDDV
+3309 EIKEMLVDVNDDV

-3347 NVATGTKVAYPVEF
+3347 NVATGTKVAYPVKF
-3361 DSSDASGK
+3361 DSGK
-3369 PMDGSTSGGQY
+3369 PMAGSTSGGQY

-3404 NKDWSDGVYKNF
+3404 NKDWSDGVYKDF
-3416 EIISEETH
+3416 EIISETYA
-3424 TSTTGKYTICDSSII
+3424 TTTGKYTICDSSII

>member
-7 NFLLLSSIGSAIFML
+7 NFLLLSSITSAIFML

-49 SPVRDWFYLAG
+49 RAVRDWFLLAG
-60 TASDDKGVASVSV
+60 TCSDDKGVDSITV
-73 SAENISTNEITD
+73 SAENISTNKTIVI
-85 LGTFTPE
+85 GTVSPA
-92 KDGTW
+92 KDGSW
-97 AVKINEK
+97 SIRINEK
-104 DSAEKYKLKDGTYT
+104 DENGNFKLKDGTYT
-118 FCVITKDTS
+118 FSAVAKDS
-127 GQKSAPAYRT
+127 SKQNSAPNYRT
-137 IEVDNTPPVFV
+137 LEIDNTPPVFV
-148 IKNPGTIKAEKPSAF
+148 IKNPGTTNGSAPASF

-173 ADDHDIYELSL
+173 ADAHEIYELSL
-184 AVYDNPAME
+184 AVYDSPAME

-199 ISEKNVDKTDG
+199 LSEKNVDKTDG
-210 INVTLARYNL
+210 INVTLARYNID
-220 AVDSGEAAADELHNN
+220 VENDPSKADELHKN
-235 YLKIYDAVGGGN
+235 YVKLYDVTGGGD
-247 QNFFASVTLKDS
+247 QQFYASVTLKDS
-259 AGVWQDYTKNQPSSV
+259 AEVWQDSKKSQADSI
-274 GNSTNGGLYLNDSV
+274 GNSTDGALYLNDSV
-288 YETLMGKKSKYGLSA
+288 YDKLMGKNSEYKLTA
-303 ADFMRLLNGTY
+303 ADFMKLLNGTF
-314 KNTAVSASSE
+314 NSSAGSADRSAASSSGGVLDE
-324 ERTAATTQ
+324 KTQ
-332 ASLDD
+332 A
-337 EAKKEIL
+337 EIL
-344 KILGERK
+344 NILSANRTDTLK
-351 TETSKTP
+351 NP
-358 LAFSLNKNANPTYT
+358 VAFKLNKDANPSYEI
-372 VMGFSF
+372 MGFAFKSG
-378 DSSAESIANL
+378 DIATF
-388 GGHKAAKQNSLTFKA
+388 GSHKAAKQSSLTFKA
-403 QAGLDGAYVKT
+403 SAGRDGTSVKPT
-414 TTLKIYLFGPYEN
+414 SLKVYLFGPYDS
-427 GFCTAEK
+427 CVAETLEK
-434 LKEIYSDPDL
+434 IRTDPES
-444 FYERSIKTAKESA
+444 FYESSMKEAEEAAKNSM
-457 KAANGGTEPSEELV
+457 GGGNPTEELV
-471 AGFAKAQI
+471 AGFSTARIIA
-479 LKDYSSSGAS
+479 DYSESGAS
-489 TAETFSESIELPSFI
+489 STETFTESIELPNTI
-504 TKGKYYLL
+504 TKGKFYAL
-512 AATGED
+512 AASGED
-518 EDGVKL
+518 IDGL
-524 MTSYYYGFV
+524 SLATQNYYGFV

-548 ADGVMKNSVSKIEVS
+548 ADGVMKNSVSKIKVS

-594 TGEVSSDNFI
+594 TGEVSSENFS
-604 LDSKRLSASWKVQD
+604 LDSKRLSALWEVQD

-625 YENGYAAF
+625 YENDYAAF
-633 EPEDD
+633 EPEDGK
-638 NRFKYTVTVT
+638 RFKYTVTVA

-692 KYIVN
+692 YIVN
-697 GKIKFSTVVTDTN
+697 GIIKFSAVVTDTN
-710 LKNVKVTVTD
+710 LSSVVASVSDSAGK
-720 GTKSETLFEGNS
+720 TKELYRGGNS
-732 STIEKEI
+732 TIDAEV
-739 DTTKYKDENFLTFKV
+739 DTTEFADEGKLVFSVTAK
-754 ESEDSAEN
+754 DSAEN
-762 TAVSSKTD
+762 TAVSERND
-770 VWVSQQTDMPE
+770 VFVSQATDNPVVN
-781 IKFTNGKSAEELG
+781 FTNGTLDSDG
-794 GSGWANVT
+794 ISDWSGIAN
-802 NGQNVFGIENNNFA
+802 GKNVFGIENNNSA
-816 NFSITDDDGLS
+816 NFSLTDDDGIDS
-827 LVRVTV
+827 VVV
-833 FDENKKQIGS
+833 SVYDENNKLIGS
-843 EGAVSVEDAQLQAQP
+843 EGAVSIESAQLQKQEN
-858 DSENAKESAQNPVEY
+858 SENAREAAANPVTY
-873 KVSGGSTTYMFAY
+873 KANGATTYSVSYMLP
-886 KLPQKAGKYKILI
+886 KLAGKYKIQI
-899 EVFDTGHDAADEAN
+899 KVVDTEYSRAGDEN
-913 KVWHTTKCENYVLVS
+913 KKWHEAKSEAYILVS

-935 FVDITNNTCQVK
+935 FVDITNNTCKVR
-947 ADEKTTI
+947 ADKNHTVE
-954 RGTVSLSALKKLAS
+954 GTVSLSSIEKLKSL
-968 IERFASTKTT
+968 ERFAGVKKT
-978 VTEENEGSVTKWI
+978 VESGDGWEKAPAASASYPFAAEET
-991 KDSDWSAKYPYEE
+991 D
-1004 NTEET
+1004 ET
-1009 KKITAKAE
+1009 KKITVVA
-1017 GGRIV
+1017 
-1022 WEDNIPASMIAD
+1022 DNGKLKWSDTLSGASIAD
-1034 GTQHFFYK
+1034 GEQHFFYK
-1042 ATDIAGNSAEIEL
+1042 ATGVDGNSAEIEL

-1060 GNAPEV
+1060 GKPPVV
-1066 KSLADYTKWNVS
+1066 KSKTDFEKWYTS
-1078 SSVKLSL
+1078 SSVKLSV
-1085 LAADIKGFEPSGIS
+1085 LAADVDGTDPSGIS
-1099 SVKYSYK
+1099 KVTYSYK
-1106 KGETVFSGEL
+1106 KGESGVSGGL
-1116 TRGNRKYAEDGNQS
+1116 ARGSQKYTENGTEDNKTGKF
-1130 DSGSYYEYST
+1130 YEYST
-1140 TVDFEEGMTSI
+1140 TVDFSEGETSGVKI
-1151 RLTAEDNVGNPNE
+1151 EAEDNVGNPGNV
-1164 AGPFEVKVD
+1164 GPFTVKVD
-1173 KNSPEKKILSVGEN
+1173 TAAPAKTALSISEN

-1202 TDVTSGISKIEFCTN
+1202 SDLTSGISKIEFCTN

-1227 KSVECSGAKDW
+1227 KSVECSGAKDF

-1251 TNLNDGEYK
+1251 TDLKDGEYK
-1260 IYARATDVAGNVSS
+1260 IYARATDVAGNVSG
-1274 VEETGSFT
+1274 VEETVSFT
-1282 VDTTKPSVKITSH
+1282 VDTTAPSVKITSH

-1314 VSDSNVENSKL
+1314 VSDSNVDTSKVPEL
-1325 PVLQYYNKGWKDIKI
+1325 KYYGGEWKNIDII
-1340 SSFSCDGQNWSFEFD
+1340 SDSFSCDGQNWSFKFD
-1355 SSSSPLDTV
+1355 TSKVSLNTV
-1364 KGIVAFQ
+1364 DGTVAFQ

-1379 NTNLSVTEPKEGYE
+1379 NTNLSVDVPNGDYE
-1393 YRFKIDQ
+1393 YRFKVDQ
-1400 DSDRPV
+1400 NADRPV
-1406 LTFSDISDFENSIVS
+1406 LIFSDISDFENSIVS

-1430 DDDGDVKGLWYIDSI
+1430 DDDGDVKGLWYIDSSE
-1445 KYDSTKLPSA
+1445 YGSSKLPSA
-1455 NNAGNDVNDWKYV
+1455 SDAGKEFNGWKPIT
-1468 KVAATT
+1468 VAPTT
-1474 GDWEITLENEGEN
+1474 GDWEITLKNEGKN

-1493 VDSVG
+1493 VDSEG

-1503 RRTSGLSLKAGG
+1503 KKTSAFERLSLKAGG

-1537 SYAHGTGTSV
+1537 SYAHGSETSV
-1547 PSDDK
+1547 PSE
-1552 FSNTS
+1552 FSNAS

-1588 GGEKK
+1588 GGVKQTVT
-1593 EMKFSS
+1593 S
-1599 TSSASPYIYKSTGIQ
+1599 TLVQEEGKSPYYKFAGIP
-1614 IGGMASGSLQIAV
+1614 IKGMTSGSLQIAV

-1672 GIAQDNASSV
+1672 GIVQDNASSV
-1682 SKIQYL
+1682 GKIQYL
-1688 IPTVDQAALYTS
+1688 IPTVDQAHLYES

-1850 DAVAWAKTAVKE
+1850 DDAGAWAETAVKE

-2121 VVAVFERSGTRI
+2121 VVAVFERSGTTGGRRI

-2145 TENETEA
+2145 AENETEA

-2174 PSEDSIKSAE
+2174 PSEDSIKSAK
-2184 FAESAESANGAFIQK
+2184 FAESANGAFIQK

-2227 VSNKFT
+2227 VSEKFT

-2367 FYSAMDSN
+2367 FYSGMKEKTID
-2375 SINLKSEVELKSDD
+2375 LRSEVELNSLG
-2389 FKVIG
+2389 FKVIEK
-2394 GLAVLPEFVGG
+2394 LAVLPEFVGG
-2405 NGDIYYVKKYS
+2405 NGDIGYIL
-2416 NSKTSTDYTQI
+2416 KTAAS
-2427 STGTTSSDLVK
+2427 SSSSDYSSKSDGSVSPLRTKQSLVD
-2438 MTSNSTLTGSM
+2438 GG
-2449 TDFKYKFA
+2449 KFA
-2457 DTNPSGVTYKD
+2457 DKSTDGVTYAD
-2468 LISKKGGIIL
+2468 LISEKGGIVL
-2478 DSVPEKYISFTFW
+2478 DSVSSGYLSFTFW
-2491 DSTEETTSGTDSQW
+2491 DSTEETTQGTDSQW
-2505 AHLMIPVTLLS
+2505 AHLKIPVTVLS
-2516 EEKKAPEPTI
+2516 EEDEKPVPTI
-2526 TPFYWKNSTENSV
+2526 TPFYWKSRSENSV
-2539 YIGGGIKGH
+2539 EKDSDGNLLGH
-2548 IELENDLTQ
+2548 IELEGDLTSELMS
-2557 AIKDKFNDDP
+2557 AYGDTDSLK
-2567 VVIVKP
+2567 KP

-2581 EGTVTDNVRIKSI
+2581 EGTVTDNVRISSI
-2594 SIGFEDLFNSS
+2594 NMGFGDLFGS
-2605 TLAEYKAGKWEVSLP
+2605 TALAELANYKGGSWQTVSSLP
-2620 EEVKKAD
+2620 NGV
-2627 VRFEVEDVSISQKEH
+2627 VSFEAKDVSISQKGH
-2642 EAKYTLVVDTEKLTG
+2642 EAEYTLVVDTEKFIV
-2657 VAGKDKKIVITAT
+2657 VAGKNKNITITAT
-2670 DWKNNPSVVGTAQTT
+2670 DWKKNKSTAETVQTT
-2685 ENAKTAM
+2685 ATAKTAM
-2692 YRVDVVPYIT
+2692 YTVDVVPYV
-2702 QIWTGLSETKPN
+2702 TGIGTELSAFYR
-2714 NPSMYARAST
+2714 SASSVYARTST
-2724 GEYVVRGKTSGATY
+2724 GRYPLHEDESITFYGFNLGTPDVALNGTTLSSGGTEVSLSDIVGGSNKATVTTGTTATSGAF
-2738 KDSSTEGETITVY
+2738 TVSV
-2751 GWNLKKSPQLELG
+2751 KSLQAINNMNDN
-2764 SKTIS
+2764 SK
-2769 GISIVENT
+2769 EYNQQP
-2777 NENVKRG
+2777 NNV
-2784 TYGIS
+2784 
-2789 FVVPDENS
+2789 N
-2797 DKLTLTVNGIQNLN
+2797 N
-2811 NINNDDAR
+2811 NI
-2819 GSAVEN
+2819 
-2825 TDSYEG
+2825 
-2831 YYNRQPNGDNNNKL
+2831 L
-2845 TDDVELHIWN
+2845 TDDLYADVWQ
-2855 FKNAVT
+2855 FKNAAE
-2861 PSGAAAKYVH
+2861 PINGGAKYVT
-2871 MKVGPY
+2871 MKINPKTGVP
-2877 LSSDPARSGRIGFSF
+2877 GFSYA
-2892 RNGAGFF
+2892 NSILYF
-2899 NMPGYMCEDK
+2899 NMPGYNADN
-2909 TGRFEVYIKSST
+2909 GANS
-2921 YNRAHMY
+2921 
-2928 TSARNLTGNW
+2928 W
-2938 PGKNMTSTS
+2938 
-2947 YEGTSGYYVV
+2947 GTDNNTVSGI
-2957 DVTGNYSGE
+2957 
-2966 VTVMFN
+2966 
-2972 QQKNENNKSNKYI
+2972 Q
-2985 LSSGPGR
+2985 
-2992 YVIDSVG
+2992 
-2999 AGDSVTNTIIAK
+2999 
-3011 TSYASASSTF
+3011 
-3021 PTLYSQTKIGQ
+3021 YSQIPFGM
-3032 NYQGFSYNTFTFD
+3032 NYGGFSHNTFAFD
-3045 KNGETYGAALCS
+3045 NYGYSYGAAMCT
-3057 DTSGTDEM
+3057 DTQ
-3065 SANFQFFSRGCGES
+3065 SAKASAFFQFFSRETPIPYNTMDQNMNYVNSANASRLDSS
-3079 TDSLDFNYNNCLN
+3079 TVQISNDDTT
-3092 GRRIENTKNPAG
+3092 GWVTDIDRIQSISMETTHASTGAPSSS
-3104 TYDEDRVKSPA
+3104 TP
-3115 MATFVN
+3115 
-3121 NGKTYV
+3121 TYV
-3127 YMAYWDHLENRIIYR
+3127 YMAYYDKSARQVRFRWGTVGDATDNIDGKANSTLNNSFTR
-3142 VGSVDGTGPESANSI
+3142 VGNSYGLDDIVDSKYTGYAQSSKNDGGLRNGGLPDSYVKYSYNNNEGIPIQVVAANGI
-3157 DLGLQDL
+3157 
-3164 CKATGFL
+3164 
-3171 GDGDSNKIGSNKEA
+3171 IGA
-3185 NARRN
+3185 NAAY
-3190 STDSTYVG
+3190 SSATTYG
-3198 DKGDAYKYV
+3198 AGEYV
-3207 SVLEDFTGVTDAYV
+3207 SLAIVNKD
-3221 SVASLSDGSAVI
+3221 SSNPIAVV
-3233 SWYDDRSRSLKA
+3233 SWYDSKHMQLCMAYNTSPTTSNNWVSKVVDENGGIN
-3245 VKITLEEM
+3245 VKI
-3253 LSKSKTLN
+3253 
-3261 EKSYSPVKISSNG
+3261 
-3274 GAYVSVVS
+3274 AADS
-3282 DGKGLHFAYSSNS
+3282 DGGIHFAYYDNKG
-3295 GSNLYYAYANSSLS
+3295 GSDLKYAYMSSCTATPQIVS
-3309 EIKEVLVDVNDDV
+3309 VDSFGSV
-3322 GDNCTI
+3322 GAKCTI
-3328 DVARESS
+3328 DLAKNANGKWVPYIGYQMNAYLGTPLAAKIAYLPEGVSS
-3335 SSPWIPTISYRS
+3335 AIPAGVNDKDY
-3347 NVATGTKVAYPVEF
+3347 
-3361 DSSDASGK
+3361 
-3369 PMDGSTSGGQY
+3369 Y
-3380 TGNWT
+3380 TGDWEVS
-3385 ICTLPTSNKSISDL
+3385 IVPTSNIPNDDL
-3399 ISVGY
+3399 INVGVWRDS
-3404 NKDWSDGVYKNF
+3404 NGKAKVFASNSDWSTGDVAPGQVVSN
-3416 EIISEETH
+3416 
-3424 TSTTGKYTICDSSII
+3424 STLNVGNATIVH
-3439 GGNGTSNPV
+3439 GNNTSNPI
-3448 IGYGIATGSI
+3448 IGYGIDTGAI

>member
-7 NFLLLSSIGSAIFML
+7 NFLLLSSITSAIFML

-49 SPVRDWFYLAG
+49 RAVRDWFLLAG
-60 TASDDKGVASVSV
+60 TCSDDKGVDSITV
-73 SAENISTNEITD
+73 SAENISTNKTIVI
-85 LGTFTPE
+85 GTVSPA
-92 KDGTW
+92 KDGSW
-97 AVKINEK
+97 SIRINEK
-104 DSAEKYKLKDGTYT
+104 DENGNFKLKDGTYT
-118 FCVITKDTS
+118 FSAVAKDS
-127 GQKSAPAYRT
+127 SKQNSAPNYRT
-137 IEVDNTPPVFV
+137 LEIDNTPPVFV
-148 IKNPGTIKAEKPSAF
+148 IKNPGTTNGSAPASF

-173 ADDHDIYELSL
+173 ADDHEIYELSL
-184 AVYDNPAME
+184 AVYDSPAME

-199 ISEKNVDKTDG
+199 LSEKNVDKTDG
-210 INVTLARYNL
+210 INVTLARYNID
-220 AVDSGEAAADELHNN
+220 VENDPSKADELHKN
-235 YLKIYDAVGGGN
+235 YVKLYDVTGGGD
-247 QNFFASVTLKDS
+247 QQFYASVTLKDS
-259 AGVWQDYTKNQPSSV
+259 AEVWQDSKKSQADSI
-274 GNSTNGGLYLNDSV
+274 GNSTDGALYLNDSV
-288 YETLMGKKSKYGLSA
+288 YDKLMGKNSEYKLTA
-303 ADFMRLLNGTY
+303 ADFMKLLNGTF
-314 KNTAVSASSE
+314 NSSAGSADRSAASSSGGVLDE
-324 ERTAATTQ
+324 KTQ
-332 ASLDD
+332 A
-337 EAKKEIL
+337 EIL
-344 KILGERK
+344 NILSANRTDTLK
-351 TETSKTP
+351 NP
-358 LAFSLNKNANPTYT
+358 VAFKLNKDANPSYEI
-372 VMGFSF
+372 MGFAFKSG
-378 DSSAESIANL
+378 DIATF
-388 GGHKAAKQNSLTFKA
+388 GSHKAAKQSSLTFKA
-403 QAGLDGAYVKT
+403 SAGRDGTSVKPT
-414 TTLKIYLFGPYEN
+414 SLKVYLFGPYDS
-427 GFCTAEK
+427 CVAETLEK
-434 LKEIYSDPDL
+434 IRTDPES
-444 FYERSIKTAKESA
+444 FYESSMKEAEEAAKNSM
-457 KAANGGTEPSEELV
+457 GGGNPTEELV
-471 AGFAKAQI
+471 AGFSTARIIA
-479 LKDYSSSGAS
+479 DYSESGAS
-489 TAETFSESIELPSFI
+489 STETFTESIELPNTI
-504 TKGKYYLL
+504 TKGKFYAL
-512 AATGED
+512 AASGED
-518 EDGVKL
+518 IDGL
-524 MTSYYYGFV
+524 SLATQNYYGFV

-548 ADGVMKNSVSKIEVS
+548 ADGVMKNSVSKIKVS

-594 TGEVSSDNFI
+594 TGEVSSENFS
-604 LDSKRLSASWKVQD
+604 LDSKRLSALWEVQD

-625 YENGYAAF
+625 YENDYAAF
-633 EPEDD
+633 EPEDGK
-638 NRFKYTVTVT
+638 RFKYTVTVA

-692 KYIVN
+692 YIVN
-697 GKIKFSTVVTDTN
+697 GIIKFSAVVTDTN
-710 LKNVKVTVTD
+710 LSSVVASVSDSAGK
-720 GTKSETLFEGNS
+720 TKELYRGGNS
-732 STIEKEI
+732 TIDAEV
-739 DTTKYKDENFLTFKV
+739 DTTEFADEGKLVFSVTAK
-754 ESEDSAEN
+754 DSAEN
-762 TAVSSKTD
+762 TAVSERND
-770 VWVSQQTDMPE
+770 VFVSQATDNPVVN
-781 IKFTNGKSAEELG
+781 FTNGTLDSDG
-794 GSGWANVT
+794 ISDWSGIAN
-802 NGQNVFGIENNNFA
+802 GKNVFGIENNNSA
-816 NFSITDDDGLS
+816 NFSLTDDDGIDS
-827 LVRVTV
+827 VVV
-833 FDENKKQIGS
+833 SVYDENNKLIGS
-843 EGAVSVEDAQLQAQP
+843 EGAVSIESAQLQKQEN
-858 DSENAKESAQNPVEY
+858 SENAREAAANPVTY
-873 KVSGGSTTYMFAY
+873 KANGATTYSVSYMLP
-886 KLPQKAGKYKILI
+886 KLAGKYKIQI
-899 EVFDTGHDAADEAN
+899 KVVDTEYSRAGDEN
-913 KVWHTTKCENYVLVS
+913 KKWHEAKSEAYILVS

-935 FVDITNNTCQVK
+935 FVDITNNTCKVR
-947 ADEKTTI
+947 ADKNHTVE
-954 RGTVSLSALKKLAS
+954 GTVSLSSIEKLKSL
-968 IERFASTKTT
+968 ERFAGVKKT
-978 VTEENEGSVTKWI
+978 VESGDGWEKAPAASASYPFADEEI
-991 KDSDWSAKYPYEE
+991 D
-1004 NTEET
+1004 ET
-1009 KKITAKAE
+1009 KKITVVA
-1017 GGRIV
+1017 
-1022 WEDNIPASMIAD
+1022 DNGKLKWSDTLPGTSIAD
-1034 GTQHFFYK
+1034 GEQHFFYK
-1042 ATDIAGNSAEIEL
+1042 ATGVDGNSAEIEL

-1060 GNAPEV
+1060 GKPPVV
-1066 KSLADYTKWNVS
+1066 KSKTDFEKWYTS
-1078 SSVKLSL
+1078 SSVKLSV
-1085 LAADIKGFEPSGIS
+1085 LAADVDGTDPSGIS
-1099 SVKYSYK
+1099 KVTYSYK
-1106 KGETVFSGEL
+1106 KGESDVSGGL
-1116 TRGNRKYAEDGNQS
+1116 ARGSQKYTENGTEDNKTGKF
-1130 DSGSYYEYST
+1130 YEYST
-1140 TVDFEEGMTSI
+1140 TVDFSEGETSGVKI
-1151 RLTAEDNVGNPNE
+1151 EAEDNVGNPGDV
-1164 AGPFEVKVD
+1164 GPFTVKVD
-1173 KNSPEKKILSVGEN
+1173 TAAPAKTALSIPEN

-1455 NNAGNDVNDWKYV
+1455 DNAGNDVNDWKYV

-1537 SYAHGTGTSV
+1537 SYAHGTETSV
-1547 PSDDK
+1547 PSNDK

-1614 IGGMASGSLQIAV
+1614 IGEMASGSLQIVV

-1742 KKLYAVE
+1742 RNLYAVE
-1749 SFGAESENIWKV
+1749 SFGAEGENIWKV
-1761 PLYFK
+1761 PLYFN

-1850 DAVAWAKTAVKE
+1850 DDAGDWAGTAVKE
-1862 NLKGSGADWYILAN
+1862 NLKGIGADWYILAN

-1909 KQPQTRGWS
+1909 KQTRGWS

-1930 VIKDLKVVQFGKNVI
+1930 VIKDLKVVQFGKNVTA
-1945 VDSSDVSGLTPV
+1945 DSSNVSGLTPV

-2121 VVAVFERSGTRI
+2121 VVAVFERSGTTGGRRI

-2145 TENETEA
+2145 AENETEA

-2174 PSEDSIKSAE
+2174 PSEDSIKSAK
-2184 FAESAESANGAFIQK
+2184 FVESANGAFIQK

-2227 VSNKFT
+2227 VSDKFT

-2281 VNSTNIPDGPINIH
+2281 VDSTNIPDGPINIH

-2367 FYSAMDSN
+2367 FYSGMKEKTID
-2375 SINLKSEVELKSDD
+2375 LRSEVELNSLG
-2389 FKVIG
+2389 FKVIEK
-2394 GLAVLPEFVGG
+2394 LAVLPEFVGG
-2405 NGDIYYVKKYS
+2405 NGDIGYIL
-2416 NSKTSTDYTQI
+2416 KTAAS
-2427 STGTTSSDLVK
+2427 SSSSDYSSKSDGSVSPLRTKQSLVD
-2438 MTSNSTLTGSM
+2438 GG
-2449 TDFKYKFA
+2449 KFA
-2457 DTNPSGVTYKD
+2457 DKSTDGVTYAD
-2468 LISKKGGIIL
+2468 LISEKGGIVL
-2478 DSVPEKYISFTFW
+2478 DSVSSGYLSFTFW
-2491 DSTEETTSGTDSQW
+2491 DSTEETTQGTDSQW
-2505 AHLMIPVTLLS
+2505 AHLKIPVTVLS
-2516 EEKKAPEPTI
+2516 EEDEKPVPTI
-2526 TPFYWKNSTENSV
+2526 TPFYWKSRSENSV
-2539 YIGGGIKGH
+2539 EKDSDGNLLGH
-2548 IELENDLTQ
+2548 IELEGDLTSELMS
-2557 AIKDKFNDDP
+2557 AYGDTDSLK
-2567 VVIVKP
+2567 KP

-2581 EGTVTDNVRIKSI
+2581 EGTVTDNVRISSI
-2594 SIGFEDLFNSS
+2594 NMGFGDLFGS
-2605 TLAEYKAGKWEVSLP
+2605 TALAELANYKGGSWQTVSSLP
-2620 EEVKKAD
+2620 NGV
-2627 VRFEVEDVSISQKEH
+2627 VSFEAKDVSISQKGH
-2642 EAKYTLVVDTEKLTG
+2642 EAEYTLVVDTEKFIV
-2657 VAGKDKKIVITAT
+2657 VAGKNKNITITAT
-2670 DWKNNPSVVGTAQTT
+2670 DWKKNKSTAETVQTT
-2685 ENAKTAM
+2685 ATAKTAM
-2692 YRVDVVPYIT
+2692 YTVDVVPYV
-2702 QIWTGLSETKPN
+2702 TGIGTELSAFYR
-2714 NPSMYARAST
+2714 SASSVYARTST
-2724 GEYVVRGKTSGATY
+2724 GRYPLHEDESITFYGFNLGTPDVALNGTTLSSGGTEVSLSDIVGGSNKATVTTGTTATSGAF
-2738 KDSSTEGETITVY
+2738 TVSV
-2751 GWNLKKSPQLELG
+2751 KSLQAINNMNDN
-2764 SKTIS
+2764 SK
-2769 GISIVENT
+2769 EYNQQP
-2777 NENVKRG
+2777 NNV
-2784 TYGIS
+2784 
-2789 FVVPDENS
+2789 N
-2797 DKLTLTVNGIQNLN
+2797 N
-2811 NINNDDAR
+2811 NI
-2819 GSAVEN
+2819 
-2825 TDSYEG
+2825 
-2831 YYNRQPNGDNNNKL
+2831 L
-2845 TDDVELHIWN
+2845 TDDLYADVWQ
-2855 FKNAVT
+2855 FKNAAE
-2861 PSGAAAKYVH
+2861 PINGGAKYVT
-2871 MKVGPY
+2871 MKINPKTGVP
-2877 LSSDPARSGRIGFSF
+2877 GFSYA
-2892 RNGAGFF
+2892 NSILYF
-2899 NMPGYMCEDK
+2899 NMPGYNADN
-2909 TGRFEVYIKSST
+2909 GANS
-2921 YNRAHMY
+2921 
-2928 TSARNLTGNW
+2928 W
-2938 PGKNMTSTS
+2938 
-2947 YEGTSGYYVV
+2947 GTDNNTVSGI
-2957 DVTGNYSGE
+2957 
-2966 VTVMFN
+2966 
-2972 QQKNENNKSNKYI
+2972 Q
-2985 LSSGPGR
+2985 
-2992 YVIDSVG
+2992 
-2999 AGDSVTNTIIAK
+2999 
-3011 TSYASASSTF
+3011 
-3021 PTLYSQTKIGQ
+3021 YSQIPFGM
-3032 NYQGFSYNTFTFD
+3032 NYGGFSHNTFAFD
-3045 KNGETYGAALCS
+3045 NYGYSYGAAMCT
-3057 DTSGTDEM
+3057 DTQ
-3065 SANFQFFSRGCGES
+3065 SAKASAFFQFFSRETPIPYNTMDQNMNYVNSANASRLDSS
-3079 TDSLDFNYNNCLN
+3079 TVQISNDDTT
-3092 GRRIENTKNPAG
+3092 GWVTDIDRIQSISMETTHASTGAPSSS
-3104 TYDEDRVKSPA
+3104 TP
-3115 MATFVN
+3115 
-3121 NGKTYV
+3121 TYV
-3127 YMAYWDHLENRIIYR
+3127 YMAYYDKSARQVRFRWGTVGDATDNIDGKANSTLDNSFTR
-3142 VGSVDGTGPESANSI
+3142 VGNSYGLDDIVDSKYTGYAQSSKNDGGLRNGGLPDSYVKYSYNNNEGIPIQVVAANGI
-3157 DLGLQDL
+3157 
-3164 CKATGFL
+3164 
-3171 GDGDSNKIGSNKEA
+3171 IGA
-3185 NARRN
+3185 NAAY
-3190 STDSTYVG
+3190 SSATTYG
-3198 DKGDAYKYV
+3198 AGEYV
-3207 SVLEDFTGVTDAYV
+3207 SLAIVNKD
-3221 SVASLSDGSAVI
+3221 SSNPIAVV
-3233 SWYDDRSRSLKA
+3233 SWYDSKHMQLCMAYNTSPTTSNNWVSKVVDENGGIN
-3245 VKITLEEM
+3245 VKI
-3253 LSKSKTLN
+3253 
-3261 EKSYSPVKISSNG
+3261 
-3274 GAYVSVVS
+3274 AADS
-3282 DGKGLHFAYSSNS
+3282 DGGIHFAYYDNKG
-3295 GSNLYYAYANSSLS
+3295 GSDLKYAYMSSCTATPQIVS
-3309 EIKEVLVDVNDDV
+3309 VDSFGSV
-3322 GDNCTI
+3322 GAKCTI
-3328 DVARESS
+3328 DLAKNANGKWVPYIGYQMNAYLGTPLAAKIAYLPEGVSS
-3335 SSPWIPTISYRS
+3335 AIPAGVNDKDY
-3347 NVATGTKVAYPVEF
+3347 
-3361 DSSDASGK
+3361 
-3369 PMDGSTSGGQY
+3369 Y
-3380 TGNWT
+3380 TGDWEVS
-3385 ICTLPTSNKSISDL
+3385 IVPTSNIPNDDL
-3399 ISVGY
+3399 INVGVWRDS
-3404 NKDWSDGVYKNF
+3404 NGKAKVFASNSDWSTGDVAPGQVVSN
-3416 EIISEETH
+3416 
-3424 TSTTGKYTICDSSII
+3424 STLNVGNATIVH
-3439 GGNGTSNPV
+3439 GNNTSNPI
-3448 IGYGIATGSI
+3448 IGYGIDTGAI

>member
-49 SPVRDWFYLAG
+49 RAVRDWFLLAG
-60 TASDDKGVASVSV
+60 TCSDDKGVDSITV
-73 SAENISTNEITD
+73 SAENISTNKTIVI
-85 LGTFTPE
+85 GTVSPA
-92 KDGTW
+92 KDGSW
-97 AVKINEK
+97 SIRINEK
-104 DSAEKYKLKDGTYT
+104 DENGNFKLKDGTYT
-118 FCVITKDTS
+118 FSAVANDSSK
-127 GQKSAPAYRT
+127 QNSAPNYRT
-137 IEVDNTPPVFV
+137 LEIDNTPPVFV
-148 IKNPGTIKAEKPSAF
+148 IKNPGTTNGSAPASF

-173 ADDHDIYELSL
+173 ADDHEIYELSL
-184 AVYDNPAME
+184 AVYDSPAME

-199 ISEKNVDKTDG
+199 LSEKNVDKTDG
-210 INVTLARYNL
+210 INVTLARYNID
-220 AVDSGEAAADELHNN
+220 VENDPSKADELHKN
-235 YLKIYDAVGGGN
+235 YVKLYDVTGGGD
-247 QNFFASVTLKDS
+247 QQFYASVTLKDS
-259 AGVWQDYTKNQPSSV
+259 AEVWQDSKKSQADSI
-274 GNSTNGGLYLNDSV
+274 GNSTDGALYLNDSV
-288 YETLMGKKSKYGLSA
+288 YDKLMGKNSEYKLTA
-303 ADFMRLLNGTY
+303 ADFMKLLNGTF
-314 KNTAVSASSE
+314 NSSAGSADRSAASSSGGVLDE
-324 ERTAATTQ
+324 KTQ
-332 ASLDD
+332 A
-337 EAKKEIL
+337 EIL
-344 KILGERK
+344 NILSANRTDTLK
-351 TETSKTP
+351 NP
-358 LAFSLNKNANPTYT
+358 VAFKLNKDANPSYEI
-372 VMGFSF
+372 MGFAFKSG
-378 DSSAESIANL
+378 DIATF
-388 GGHKAAKQNSLTFKA
+388 GSHKAAKQSSLTFKA
-403 QAGLDGAYVKT
+403 SAGRDGTSVKPT
-414 TTLKIYLFGPYEN
+414 SLKVYLFGPYDS
-427 GFCTAEK
+427 CAAETLEK
-434 LKEIYSDPDL
+434 IRTDPES
-444 FYERSIKTAKESA
+444 FYESSMKEAEEAAKNSM
-457 KAANGGTEPSEELV
+457 GGGNPTEELV
-471 AGFAKAQI
+471 AGFSTARIIA
-479 LKDYSSSGAS
+479 DYSESGAS
-489 TAETFSESIELPSFI
+489 STETFTESIELPNTI
-504 TKGKYYLL
+504 TKGKFYAL
-512 AATGED
+512 AASGED
-518 EDGVKL
+518 IDGL
-524 MTSYYYGFV
+524 SLATQNYYGFV

-548 ADGVMKNSVSKIEVS
+548 ADGVMKNSVSKIKVS

-580 VVFDEIDSKTVGTI
+580 VVFDEIASKTVGTI
-594 TGEVSSDNFI
+594 TGEVSSDNFT
-604 LDSKRLSASWKVQD
+604 LDSKRLSASWEVQD

-633 EPEDD
+633 EPE
-638 NRFKYTVTVT
+638 NGKRFKYTVTVT

-754 ESEDSAEN
+754 EAEDSAEN
-762 TAVSSKTD
+762 KAVSSKSSKTD
-770 VWVSQQTDMPE
+770 VWVSQKTDMPE

-794 GSGWANVT
+794 GSEWANVT
-802 NGQNVFGIENNNFA
+802 NGQNVFGIENNNSA
-816 NFSITDDDGLS
+816 NFSLTDDDGIDS
-827 LVRVTV
+827 VVV
-833 FDENKKQIGS
+833 SVYDENNKLIGS
-843 EGAVSVEDAQLQAQP
+843 EGAVSIESAQLQKQEN
-858 DSENAKESAQNPVEY
+858 SENAREAAANPVTY
-873 KVSGGSTTYMFAY
+873 KANGATTYSVSYMLP
-886 KLPQKAGKYKILI
+886 KLAGKYKIQI
-899 EVFDTGHDAADEAN
+899 EVSDTEYSGAGDAN
-913 KVWHTTKCENYVLVS
+913 KKWHKAVSEGYILVS

-935 FVDITNNTCQVK
+935 FVDITNNTCKVRAGK
-947 ADEKTTI
+947 NHTVEGI
-954 RGTVSLSALKKLAS
+954 VSLSSKEKLKSL
-968 IERFASTKTT
+968 ERFAGVKKTGESDDGWEKAT
-978 VTEENEGSVTKWI
+978 AASASYPFADEEI
-991 KDSDWSAKYPYEE
+991 D
-1004 NTEET
+1004 ET
-1009 KKITAKAE
+1009 KKITVVA
-1017 GGRIV
+1017 
-1022 WEDNIPASMIAD
+1022 DNGKLKWSDTLPGTSIAD
-1034 GTQHFFYK
+1034 GEQHFFYK
-1042 ATDIAGNSAEIEL
+1042 ATGVDGNSAEIEL

-1060 GNAPEV
+1060 GKPPVV
-1066 KSLADYTKWNVS
+1066 KSKTDFEKWYTS
-1078 SSVKLSL
+1078 SSVKLSV
-1085 LAADIKGFEPSGIS
+1085 LAADVDGTDPSGIS
-1099 SVKYSYK
+1099 KVTYSYK
-1106 KGETVFSGEL
+1106 KGESDVSGGL
-1116 TRGNRKYAEDGNQS
+1116 ARGSQKYTENGTEDNKTGKF
-1130 DSGSYYEYST
+1130 YEYST
-1140 TVDFEEGMTSI
+1140 TVDFSEGETSGVKI
-1151 RLTAEDNVGNPNE
+1151 EAEDNVGNPGNV
-1164 AGPFEVKVD
+1164 GPFTVKVD
-1173 KNSPEKKILSVGEN
+1173 TAAPAKTALSIPEN

-1274 VEETGSFT
+1274 SVEETGSFT
-1282 VDTTKPSVKITSH
+1282 VDTTKPSVKIISH

-1355 SSSSPLDTV
+1355 SSSSLLDTV

-1537 SYAHGTGTSV
+1537 SYAHGTETSV

-1688 IPTVDQAALYTS
+1688 IPTVEQAALYTS
-1700 TGKISSGWKEV
+1700 TGKNSSGWKEV

-1761 PLYFK
+1761 PLYFN

-1850 DAVAWAKTAVKE
+1850 DNAGAWAGTAVKE
-1862 NLKGSGADWYILAN
+1862 NLKGSDADWYILAN

-1881 KVPVDTDKISA
+1881 KVPVNTDKISA

-1930 VIKDLKVVQFGKNVI
+1930 VIKDLKVVQFGKNVTAG
-1945 VDSSDVSGLTPV
+1945 SSDVSGLTPV

-2121 VVAVFERSGTRI
+2121 VVAVFERSGTTGGSRI

-2138 KDTKLSL
+2138 KDMKLSL
-2145 TENETEA
+2145 AENETEA
-2152 SSSKK
+2152 FSSKK

-2174 PSEDSIKSAE
+2174 PSEDSIKSAK
-2184 FAESAESANGAFIQK
+2184 FAESANGAFIQK

-2227 VSNKFT
+2227 VSEKFT

-2367 FYSAMDSN
+2367 FYSGMKEKTID
-2375 SINLKSEVELKSDD
+2375 LRSEVELNSLG
-2389 FKVIG
+2389 FNVIEK
-2394 GLAVLPEFVGG
+2394 LAVLPEFVGG
-2405 NGDIYYVKKYS
+2405 NGELKYILKTAT
-2416 NSKTSTDYTQI
+2416 NSS
-2427 STGTTSSDLVK
+2427 SSDYSSKAEGSVKSLQKKEDLVA
-2438 MTSNSTLTGSM
+2438 GE
-2449 TDFKYKFA
+2449 KFA
-2457 DTNPSGVTYKD
+2457 DKTTNPSGVTYED
-2468 LISKKGGIIL
+2468 LISEKGGIVL
-2478 DSVPEKYISFTFW
+2478 DSVSDGYLSFTFW
-2491 DSTEETTSGTDSQW
+2491 DSTEETTPGTDSQW
-2505 AHLMIPVTLLS
+2505 AHLKIPVTVLS
-2516 EEKKAPEPTI
+2516 SETKKPVPTI
-2526 TPFYWKNSTENSV
+2526 TPFYWESKSENSV
-2539 YIGGGIKGH
+2539 EKDNDGNLLGH
-2548 IELENDLTQ
+2548 IELEGDLTSELMS
-2557 AIKDKFNDDP
+2557 AYGDTDGDTDSLK
-2567 VVIVKP
+2567 KP

-2581 EGTVTDNVRIKSI
+2581 EGTVTDNVRISSI
-2594 SIGFEDLFNSS
+2594 NMSFAGLFDS
-2605 TLAEYKAGKWEVSLP
+2605 TVLANYVSGAWQPVSPLP
-2620 EEVKKAD
+2620 DKVKEAV
-2627 VRFEVEDVSISQKEH
+2627 VRFEVNDVSISQKGH

-2657 VAGKDKKIVITAT
+2657 VAGKDKNITISAT
-2670 DWKNNPSVVGTAQTT
+2670 DWKSNTSVAGTTQTT
-2685 ENAKTAM
+2685 ASKKTAM
-2692 YRVDVVPYIT
+2692 YTVDVVPYV
-2702 QIWTGLSETKPN
+2702 TGIGTELSAFN
-2714 NPSMYARAST
+2714 RGASSVYARTST
-2724 GEYVVRGKTSGATY
+2724 GRYPLHEDESITFYGFNLGSTSESTSVSPSVSLNGTTLSSGGKEVSLSDIVGGSYKVTVTTGTTATSGAF
-2738 KDSSTEGETITVY
+2738 TV
-2751 GWNLKKSPQLELG
+2751 S
-2764 SKTIS
+2764 
-2769 GISIVENT
+2769 V
-2777 NENVKRG
+2777 
-2784 TYGIS
+2784 
-2789 FVVPDENS
+2789 NS
-2797 DKLTLTVNGIQNLN
+2797 LQA
-2811 NINNDDAR
+2811 INNMND
-2819 GSAVEN
+2819 N
-2825 TDSYEG
+2825 TKE
-2831 YYNRQPNGDNNNKL
+2831 YNQQPNNVNNNTL
-2845 TDDVELHIWN
+2845 TDDLYADVWQ
-2855 FKNAVT
+2855 FKNAAE
-2861 PSGAAAKYVH
+2861 PINGGAKYVT
-2871 MKVGPY
+2871 MKINPKTGVP
-2877 LSSDPARSGRIGFSF
+2877 GFSYA
-2892 RNGAGFF
+2892 NSILYF
-2899 NMPGYMCEDK
+2899 NMPGYN
-2909 TGRFEVYIKSST
+2909 SSSRN
-2921 YNRAHMY
+2921 YNDGQWYRGAD
-2928 TSARNLTGNW
+2928 S
-2938 PGKNMTSTS
+2938 KV
-2947 YEGTSGYYVV
+2947 EGS
-2957 DVTGNYSGE
+2957 
-2966 VTVMFN
+2966 
-2972 QQKNENNKSNKYI
+2972 Q
-2985 LSSGPGR
+2985 
-2992 YVIDSVG
+2992 
-2999 AGDSVTNTIIAK
+2999 
-3011 TSYASASSTF
+3011 
-3021 PTLYSQTKIGQ
+3021 YSQIPFGM
-3032 NYQGFSYNTFTFD
+3032 NYGGFSHNTFAFD
-3045 KNGETYGAALCS
+3045 NYGYSYGAAMCT
-3057 DTSGTDEM
+3057 DTQ
-3065 SANFQFFSRGCGES
+3065 SAKASAFFQFFSREAPLDSSVMDQNMNYVNSMNASRLDSS
-3079 TDSLDFNYNNCLN
+3079 TVQISSGDN
-3092 GRRIENTKNPAG
+3092 GWVTDTDRIQSIAMETTHASTSAPSSSTP
-3104 TYDEDRVKSPA
+3104 TYI
-3115 MATFVN
+3115 
-3121 NGKTYV
+3121 
-3127 YMAYWDHLENRIIYR
+3127 YMAYYDKSARQVRFRWGT
-3142 VGSVDGTGPESANSI
+3142 VGATTDSI
-3157 DLGLQDL
+3157 DGQTNNNVTSTNNAYTQPSSFANRNGYGLDDIVDS
-3164 CKATGFL
+3164 KYTGYAQSSKN
-3171 GDGDSNKIGSNKEA
+3171 DGGLRNKELPDSYVKYSYNNNEGIPIQVVAANGIIGA
-3185 NARRN
+3185 NAAY
-3190 STDSTYVG
+3190 SSATTYG
-3198 DKGDAYKYV
+3198 AGEYV
-3207 SVLEDFTGVTDAYV
+3207 SLAIVNKD
-3221 SVASLSDGSAVI
+3221 SSNPIAVV
-3233 SWYDDRSRSLKA
+3233 SWYDSKNMQLCMAYNTSPTTSNNWVYKVVDENGGIN
-3245 VKITLEEM
+3245 VKI
-3253 LSKSKTLN
+3253 
-3261 EKSYSPVKISSNG
+3261 
-3274 GAYVSVVS
+3274 AADS
-3282 DGKGLHFAYSSNS
+3282 DGGIHFAYYDNKG
-3295 GSNLYYAYANSSLS
+3295 GSDLKYAYMSFDTDTNTATTPQIVS
-3309 EIKEVLVDVNDDV
+3309 VDSFGSV
-3322 GDNCTI
+3322 GAKCTI
-3328 DVARESS
+3328 DLAKNANGKWVPYIGYQMNAYLGTPLAAKIAYLPEGVSS
-3335 SSPWIPTISYRS
+3335 AIPAGVNDKDY
-3347 NVATGTKVAYPVEF
+3347 
-3361 DSSDASGK
+3361 
-3369 PMDGSTSGGQY
+3369 Y
-3380 TGNWT
+3380 TGVWEVS
-3385 ICTLPTSNKSISDL
+3385 IVPTSNIPNDDL
-3399 ISVGY
+3399 INVGVWRDS
-3404 NKDWSDGVYKNF
+3404 NGNAKVFTSNSDWSTGDVAPGEVVSN
-3416 EIISEETH
+3416 
-3424 TSTTGKYTICDSSII
+3424 STLNVGNATIVH
-3439 GGNGTSNPV
+3439 GNNTSNPI
-3448 IGYGIATGSI
+3448 IGYGIDTGAI

>member
-7 NFLLLSSIGSAIFML
+7 NFLLLSSITSAIFML

-49 SPVRDWFYLAG
+49 RAVRDWFLLAG
-60 TASDDKGVASVSV
+60 TCSDDKGVDSITV
-73 SAENISTNEITD
+73 SAENISTNKTIVI
-85 LGTFTPE
+85 GTVSPA
-92 KDGTW
+92 KDGSW
-97 AVKINEK
+97 SIRINEK
-104 DSAEKYKLKDGTYT
+104 DENGNFKLKDGTYT
-118 FCVITKDTS
+118 FSAVAKDS
-127 GQKSAPAYRT
+127 SKQNSAPNYRT
-137 IEVDNTPPVFV
+137 LEIDNTPPVFV
-148 IKNPGTIKAEKPSAF
+148 IKNPGTTNGSAPASF

-173 ADDHDIYELSL
+173 ADDHEIYELSL
-184 AVYDNPAME
+184 AVYDSPAME

-199 ISEKNVDKTDG
+199 LSEKNVDKTDG
-210 INVTLARYNL
+210 INVTLARYNID
-220 AVDSGEAAADELHNN
+220 VENDPSKADELHKN
-235 YLKIYDAVGGGN
+235 YVKLYDVTGGGD
-247 QNFFASVTLKDS
+247 QQFYASVTLKDS
-259 AGVWQDYTKNQPSSV
+259 AEVWQDSKKSQADSI
-274 GNSTNGGLYLNDSV
+274 GNSTDGALYLNDSV
-288 YETLMGKKSKYGLSA
+288 YDKLMGKNSEYKLTA
-303 ADFMRLLNGTY
+303 ADFMKLLNGTF
-314 KNTAVSASSE
+314 NSSAGSADRSAASSSGGVLDE
-324 ERTAATTQ
+324 KTQ
-332 ASLDD
+332 A
-337 EAKKEIL
+337 EIL
-344 KILGERK
+344 NILSANRTDTLK
-351 TETSKTP
+351 NP
-358 LAFSLNKNANPTYT
+358 VAFKLNKDANPSYEI
-372 VMGFSF
+372 MGFAFKSG
-378 DSSAESIANL
+378 DIATF
-388 GGHKAAKQNSLTFKA
+388 GSHKAAKQSSLTFKA
-403 QAGLDGAYVKT
+403 SAGRDGTSVKPT
-414 TTLKIYLFGPYEN
+414 SLKVYLFGPYDS
-427 GFCTAEK
+427 CVAETLEK
-434 LKEIYSDPDL
+434 IRTDPES
-444 FYERSIKTAKESA
+444 FYESSMKEAEEAAKNSM
-457 KAANGGTEPSEELV
+457 GGGNPTEELV
-471 AGFAKAQI
+471 AGFSTARIIA
-479 LKDYSSSGAS
+479 DYSESGAS
-489 TAETFSESIELPSFI
+489 STETFTESIELPNTI
-504 TKGKYYLL
+504 TKGKFYAL
-512 AATGED
+512 AASGED
-518 EDGVKL
+518 IDGL
-524 MTSYYYGFV
+524 SLATQNYYGFV

-548 ADGVMKNSVSKIEVS
+548 ADGVMKNSVSKIKVS

-594 TGEVSSDNFI
+594 TGEVSSENFS
-604 LDSKRLSASWKVQD
+604 LDSKRLSALWEVQD

-625 YENGYAAF
+625 YENDYAAF
-633 EPEDD
+633 EPEDGK
-638 NRFKYTVTVT
+638 RFKYTVTVA

-692 KYIVN
+692 YIVN
-697 GKIKFSTVVTDTN
+697 GIIKFSAVVTDTN
-710 LKNVKVTVTD
+710 LSSVVASVSDSAGK
-720 GTKSETLFEGNS
+720 TKELYRGGNS
-732 STIEKEI
+732 TIDAEV
-739 DTTKYKDENFLTFKV
+739 DTTEFADEGKLVFSVTAK
-754 ESEDSAEN
+754 DSAEN
-762 TAVSSKTD
+762 TAVSERND
-770 VWVSQQTDMPE
+770 VFVSQATDNPVVN
-781 IKFTNGKSAEELG
+781 FTNGTLDSDG
-794 GSGWANVT
+794 ISDWSGIAN
-802 NGQNVFGIENNNFA
+802 GKNVFGIENNNSA
-816 NFSITDDDGLS
+816 NFSLTDDDGIDS
-827 LVRVTV
+827 VVV
-833 FDENKKQIGS
+833 SVYDENNKLIGS
-843 EGAVSVEDAQLQAQP
+843 EGAVSIESAQLQKQEN
-858 DSENAKESAQNPVEY
+858 SENAREAAANPVTY
-873 KVSGGSTTYMFAY
+873 KANGATTYSVSYMLP
-886 KLPQKAGKYKILI
+886 KLAGKYKIQI
-899 EVFDTGHDAADEAN
+899 KVVDTEYSRAGDEN
-913 KVWHTTKCENYVLVS
+913 KKWHEAKSEAYILVS

-935 FVDITNNTCQVK
+935 FVDITNNTCKVR
-947 ADEKTTI
+947 ADKNHTVE
-954 RGTVSLSALKKLAS
+954 GTVSLSSIEKLKSL
-968 IERFASTKTT
+968 ERFAGVKKT
-978 VTEENEGSVTKWI
+978 VESGDGWEKAPAASASYPFAAEET
-991 KDSDWSAKYPYEE
+991 D
-1004 NTEET
+1004 ET
-1009 KKITAKAE
+1009 KKITVVA
-1017 GGRIV
+1017 
-1022 WEDNIPASMIAD
+1022 DNGKLKWSDTLSGASIAD
-1034 GTQHFFYK
+1034 GEQHFFYK
-1042 ATDIAGNSAEIEL
+1042 ATGVDGNSAEIEL

-1060 GNAPEV
+1060 GKPPVV
-1066 KSLADYTKWNVS
+1066 KSKTDFEKWYTS
-1078 SSVKLSL
+1078 SSVKLSV
-1085 LAADIKGFEPSGIS
+1085 LAADVDGTDPSGIS
-1099 SVKYSYK
+1099 KVTYSYK
-1106 KGETVFSGEL
+1106 KGESGVSGGL
-1116 TRGNRKYAEDGNQS
+1116 ARGSQKYTENGTEDNKTGKF
-1130 DSGSYYEYST
+1130 YEYST
-1140 TVDFEEGMTSI
+1140 TVDFSEGETSGVKI
-1151 RLTAEDNVGNPNE
+1151 EAEDNVGNPGNV
-1164 AGPFEVKVD
+1164 GPFTVKVD
-1173 KNSPEKKILSVGEN
+1173 TAAPAKTALSISEN

-1202 TDVTSGISKIEFCTN
+1202 SDLTSGISKIEFCTN

-1227 KSVECSGAKDW
+1227 KSVECSGAKDF

-1251 TNLNDGEYK
+1251 TDLKDGEYK
-1260 IYARATDVAGNVSS
+1260 IYARATDVAGNVSG
-1274 VEETGSFT
+1274 VEETVSFT
-1282 VDTTKPSVKITSH
+1282 VDTTAPSVKITSH

-1314 VSDSNVENSKL
+1314 VSDSNVDTSKVPEL
-1325 PVLQYYNKGWKDIKI
+1325 KYYGGEWKNIDII
-1340 SSFSCDGQNWSFEFD
+1340 SDSFSCDGQNWSFKFD
-1355 SSSSPLDTV
+1355 TSKVSLNTV
-1364 KGIVAFQ
+1364 DGTVAFQ

-1379 NTNLSVTEPKEGYE
+1379 NTNLSVDVPNGDYE
-1393 YRFKIDQ
+1393 YRFKVDQ
-1400 DSDRPV
+1400 NADRPV
-1406 LTFSDISDFENSIVS
+1406 LIFSDISDFENSIVS

-1430 DDDGDVKGLWYIDSI
+1430 DDDGDVKGLWYIDSSE
-1445 KYDSTKLPSA
+1445 YGSSKLPSA
-1455 NNAGNDVNDWKYV
+1455 SDAGKEFNGWKPIT
-1468 KVAATT
+1468 VAPTT
-1474 GDWEITLENEGEN
+1474 GDWEITLKNEGKN

-1493 VDSVG
+1493 VDSEG

-1503 RRTSGLSLKAGG
+1503 KKTSAFERLSLKAGG

-1537 SYAHGTGTSV
+1537 SYAHGSETSV
-1547 PSDDK
+1547 PSE
-1552 FSNTS
+1552 FSNAS

-1588 GGEKK
+1588 GGVKQTVT
-1593 EMKFSS
+1593 S
-1599 TSSASPYIYKSTGIQ
+1599 TLVQEEGKSPYYKFAGIP
-1614 IGGMASGSLQIAV
+1614 IKGMTSGSLQIAV

-1672 GIAQDNASSV
+1672 GIVQDNASSV
-1682 SKIQYL
+1682 GKIQYL
-1688 IPTVDQAALYTS
+1688 IPTVDQAHLYES

-1850 DAVAWAKTAVKE
+1850 DDAGAWAETAVKE

-2121 VVAVFERSGTRI
+2121 VVAVFERSGTTGGRRI

-2145 TENETEA
+2145 AENETEA

-2174 PSEDSIKSAE
+2174 PSEDSIKSAK
-2184 FAESAESANGAFIQK
+2184 FAESANGAFIQK

-2227 VSNKFT
+2227 VSEKFT

-2367 FYSAMDSN
+2367 FYSGMKEKTID
-2375 SINLKSEVELKSDD
+2375 LRSEVELNSLG
-2389 FKVIG
+2389 FKVIEK
-2394 GLAVLPEFVGG
+2394 LAVLPEFVGG
-2405 NGDIYYVKKYS
+2405 NGDIGYIL
-2416 NSKTSTDYTQI
+2416 KTAAS
-2427 STGTTSSDLVK
+2427 SSSSDYSSKSDGSVSPLRTKQSLVD
-2438 MTSNSTLTGSM
+2438 GG
-2449 TDFKYKFA
+2449 KFA
-2457 DTNPSGVTYKD
+2457 DKSTDGVTYAD
-2468 LISKKGGIIL
+2468 LISEKGGIVL
-2478 DSVPEKYISFTFW
+2478 DSVSSGYLSFTFW
-2491 DSTEETTSGTDSQW
+2491 DSTEETTQGTDSQW
-2505 AHLMIPVTLLS
+2505 AHLKIPVTVLS
-2516 EEKKAPEPTI
+2516 EEDEKPVPTI
-2526 TPFYWKNSTENSV
+2526 TPFYWKSRSENSV
-2539 YIGGGIKGH
+2539 EKDSDGNLLGH
-2548 IELENDLTQ
+2548 IELEGDLTSELMS
-2557 AIKDKFNDDP
+2557 AYGDTDSLK
-2567 VVIVKP
+2567 KP

-2581 EGTVTDNVRIKSI
+2581 EGTVTDNVRISSI
-2594 SIGFEDLFNSS
+2594 NMGFGDLFGS
-2605 TLAEYKAGKWEVSLP
+2605 TALAELANYKGGSWQTVSSLP
-2620 EEVKKAD
+2620 NGV
-2627 VRFEVEDVSISQKEH
+2627 VSFEAKDVSISQKGH
-2642 EAKYTLVVDTEKLTG
+2642 EAEYTLVVDTEKFIV
-2657 VAGKDKKIVITAT
+2657 VAGKNKNITITAT
-2670 DWKNNPSVVGTAQTT
+2670 DWKKNKSTAETVQTT
-2685 ENAKTAM
+2685 ATAKTAM
-2692 YRVDVVPYIT
+2692 YTVDVVPYV
-2702 QIWTGLSETKPN
+2702 TGIGTELSAFYR
-2714 NPSMYARAST
+2714 SASSVYARTST
-2724 GEYVVRGKTSGATY
+2724 GRYPLHEDESITFYGFNLGTPDVALNGTTLSSGGTEVSLSDIVGGSNKATVTTGTTATSGAF
-2738 KDSSTEGETITVY
+2738 TVSV
-2751 GWNLKKSPQLELG
+2751 KSLQAINNMNDN
-2764 SKTIS
+2764 SK
-2769 GISIVENT
+2769 EYNQQP
-2777 NENVKRG
+2777 NNV
-2784 TYGIS
+2784 
-2789 FVVPDENS
+2789 N
-2797 DKLTLTVNGIQNLN
+2797 N
-2811 NINNDDAR
+2811 NI
-2819 GSAVEN
+2819 
-2825 TDSYEG
+2825 
-2831 YYNRQPNGDNNNKL
+2831 L
-2845 TDDVELHIWN
+2845 TDDLYADVWQ
-2855 FKNAVT
+2855 FKNAAE
-2861 PSGAAAKYVH
+2861 PINGGAKYVT
-2871 MKVGPY
+2871 MKINPKTGVP
-2877 LSSDPARSGRIGFSF
+2877 GFSYA
-2892 RNGAGFF
+2892 NSILYF
-2899 NMPGYMCEDK
+2899 NMPGYNADN
-2909 TGRFEVYIKSST
+2909 GANS
-2921 YNRAHMY
+2921 
-2928 TSARNLTGNW
+2928 W
-2938 PGKNMTSTS
+2938 
-2947 YEGTSGYYVV
+2947 GTDNNTVSGI
-2957 DVTGNYSGE
+2957 
-2966 VTVMFN
+2966 
-2972 QQKNENNKSNKYI
+2972 Q
-2985 LSSGPGR
+2985 
-2992 YVIDSVG
+2992 
-2999 AGDSVTNTIIAK
+2999 
-3011 TSYASASSTF
+3011 
-3021 PTLYSQTKIGQ
+3021 YSQIPFGM
-3032 NYQGFSYNTFTFD
+3032 NYGGFSHNTFAFD
-3045 KNGETYGAALCS
+3045 NYGYSYGAAMCT
-3057 DTSGTDEM
+3057 DTQ
-3065 SANFQFFSRGCGES
+3065 SAKASAFFQFFSRETPIPYNTMDQNMNYVNSANASRLDSS
-3079 TDSLDFNYNNCLN
+3079 TVQISNDDTT
-3092 GRRIENTKNPAG
+3092 GWVTDIDRIQSISMETTHASTGAPSSS
-3104 TYDEDRVKSPA
+3104 TP
-3115 MATFVN
+3115 
-3121 NGKTYV
+3121 TYV
-3127 YMAYWDHLENRIIYR
+3127 YMAYYDKSARQVRFRWGTVGDATDNIDGKANSTLNNSFTR
-3142 VGSVDGTGPESANSI
+3142 VGNSYGLDDIVDSKYTGYAQSSKNDGGLRNGGLPDSYVKYSYNNNEGIPIQVVAANGI
-3157 DLGLQDL
+3157 
-3164 CKATGFL
+3164 
-3171 GDGDSNKIGSNKEA
+3171 IGA
-3185 NARRN
+3185 NAAY
-3190 STDSTYVG
+3190 SSATTYG
-3198 DKGDAYKYV
+3198 AGEYV
-3207 SVLEDFTGVTDAYV
+3207 SLAIVNKD
-3221 SVASLSDGSAVI
+3221 SSNPIAVV
-3233 SWYDDRSRSLKA
+3233 SWYDSKHMQLCMAYNTSPTTSNNWVSKVVDENGGIN
-3245 VKITLEEM
+3245 VKI
-3253 LSKSKTLN
+3253 
-3261 EKSYSPVKISSNG
+3261 
-3274 GAYVSVVS
+3274 AADS
-3282 DGKGLHFAYSSNS
+3282 DGGIHFAYYDNKG
-3295 GSNLYYAYANSSLS
+3295 GSDLKYAYMSSCTATPQIVS
-3309 EIKEVLVDVNDDV
+3309 VDSFGSV
-3322 GDNCTI
+3322 GAKCTI
-3328 DVARESS
+3328 DLAKNANGKWVPYIGYQMNAYLGTPLAAKIAYLPEGVSS
-3335 SSPWIPTISYRS
+3335 AIPAGVNDKDY
-3347 NVATGTKVAYPVEF
+3347 
-3361 DSSDASGK
+3361 
-3369 PMDGSTSGGQY
+3369 Y
-3380 TGNWT
+3380 TGDWEVS
-3385 ICTLPTSNKSISDL
+3385 IVPTSNIPNDDL
-3399 ISVGY
+3399 INVGVWRDS
-3404 NKDWSDGVYKNF
+3404 NGKAKVFASNSDWSTGDVAPGQVVSN
-3416 EIISEETH
+3416 
-3424 TSTTGKYTICDSSII
+3424 STLNVGNATIVH
-3439 GGNGTSNPV
+3439 GNNTSNPI
-3448 IGYGIATGSI
+3448 IGYGIDTGAI

>member
-7 NFLLLSSIGSAIFML
+7 NFLLLSSITSAIFMF

-49 SPVRDWFYLAG
+49 RAVRDWFLLAG
-60 TASDDKGVASVSV
+60 TCSDDKGVDSITV
-73 SAENISTNEITD
+73 SAENISTNKTIVI
-85 LGTFTPE
+85 GTVSPA
-92 KDGTW
+92 KDGSW
-97 AVKINEK
+97 SIRINEK
-104 DSAEKYKLKDGTYT
+104 DENGNFKLKDGTYT
-118 FCVITKDTS
+118 FSAVAKDS
-127 GQKSAPAYRT
+127 SKQNSAPNYRT
-137 IEVDNTPPVFV
+137 LEIDNTPPVFV
-148 IKNPGTIKAEKPSAF
+148 IKNPGTTNGSAPASF

-173 ADDHDIYELSL
+173 ADDHEIYELSL
-184 AVYDNPAME
+184 AVYDSPAME

-220 AVDSGEAAADELHNN
+220 AVDSGAAVDELHNN
-235 YLKIYDAVGGGN
+235 YLKIYDAAGGGN

-324 ERTAATTQ
+324 ERTAAATQ

-434 LKEIYSDPDL
+434 LEKIYSDPDL
-444 FYERSIKTAKESA
+444 FYKKSIETAKESA
-457 KAANGGTEPSEELV
+457 KAANGGAEPSEEFV

-548 ADGVMKNSVSKIEVS
+548 ADGVMKNSVSKIKVS

-580 VVFDEIDSKTVGTI
+580 VVFDEIASKTVGTI
-594 TGEVSSDNFI
+594 TGEVSSDNFK
-604 LDSKRLSASWKVQD
+604 LDSKRLSASWEVQD

-754 ESEDSAEN
+754 EAEDSAEN
-762 TAVSSKTD
+762 TAMSSKAD
-770 VWVSQQTDMPE
+770 VWVSQKTDMPE

-794 GSGWANVT
+794 GSEWDNVT
-802 NGQNVFGIENNNFA
+802 NGQNVFGIENNNSA
-816 NFSITDDDGLS
+816 NFTITDDDGIDS
-827 LVRVTV
+827 VVV
-833 FDENKKQIGS
+833 SVYDENNKLIGS
-843 EGAVSVEDAQLQAQP
+843 EGAVSIESAQLQKQEN
-858 DSENAKESAQNPVEY
+858 SENARKAAANPVTY
-873 KVSGGSTTYMFAY
+873 KANGATTYSVSYMLP
-886 KLPQKAGKYKILI
+886 KLAGKYKIQI
-899 EVFDTGHDAADEAN
+899 EVSDTEYSGAGDAN
-913 KVWHTTKCENYVLVS
+913 KKWHKAVSEGYILVS

-935 FVDITNNTCQVK
+935 FVDIANNTCKVRAGK
-947 ADEKTTI
+947 NYTVE
-954 RGTVSLSALKKLAS
+954 GTVSLSSKEKLKSL
-968 IERFASTKTT
+968 ERFAGVKKTGESDDGWEKAT
-978 VTEENEGSVTKWI
+978 AASASYPFADEEI
-991 KDSDWSAKYPYEE
+991 D
-1004 NTEET
+1004 ET
-1009 KKITAKAE
+1009 KKITVVA
-1017 GGRIV
+1017 
-1022 WEDNIPASMIAD
+1022 DNGKLKWSDTLPGTSIAD
-1034 GTQHFFYK
+1034 GEQHFFYK
-1042 ATDIAGNSAEIEL
+1042 ATGVDGNSAEIEL

-1060 GNAPEV
+1060 GKPPVV
-1066 KSLADYTKWNVS
+1066 KSKTDFEKWYTS
-1078 SSVKLSL
+1078 SSVKLSV
-1085 LAADIKGFEPSGIS
+1085 LAADVDGTDPRGIS
-1099 SVKYSYK
+1099 KVTYSYK
-1106 KGETVFSGEL
+1106 KGESDVSGGL
-1116 TRGNRKYAEDGNQS
+1116 ARGSQKYTENGKF
-1130 DSGSYYEYST
+1130 YEYST
-1140 TVDFEEGMTSI
+1140 TVDFSEGETSGVKI
-1151 RLTAEDNVGNPNE
+1151 EAEDNVGNPGNV
-1164 AGPFEVKVD
+1164 GPFTVKVD
-1173 KNSPEKKILSVGEN
+1173 TAAPAKTALSIPEN
-1187 LFKKNTDSVQVSYAF
+1187 LFKKNTGSVQVSYAF

-1537 SYAHGTGTSV
+1537 SYAHGTETSV

-1552 FSNTS
+1552 FSNAS

-1574 NVGLAAENPLVLEL
+1574 NIGLAAENPLVLEL

-1614 IGGMASGSLQIAV
+1614 IKGMASGSLQIAV

-1672 GIAQDNASSV
+1672 GIVQDNASSV

-1688 IPTVDQAALYTS
+1688 IPTVKQADSYMS
-1700 TGKISSGWKEV
+1700 TGEISLGWKEV

-1749 SFGAESENIWKV
+1749 SFGAEGENIWKV

-1850 DAVAWAKTAVKE
+1850 DNAGDWAGTAVKE
-1862 NLKGSGADWYILAN
+1862 NLKGIGADWYILAN

-1909 KQPQTRGWS
+1909 KQTRGWS

-1930 VIKDLKVVQFGKNVI
+1930 VIKDLKVVQFGKNVTA
-1945 VDSSDVSGLTPV
+1945 DSSNVSGLTPV

-1972 EEANGTFYLVGAITD
+1972 EKANGTFYLVGAITD

-2145 TENETEA
+2145 AENETEA

-2174 PSEDSIKSAE
+2174 PSEDSIKSAK
-2184 FAESAESANGAFIQK
+2184 FAESANGAFIQK

-2227 VSNKFT
+2227 VSDKFT

-2367 FYSAMDSN
+2367 FYSGMKEKTID
-2375 SINLKSEVELKSDD
+2375 LRSEVELNSLG
-2389 FKVIG
+2389 FKVIEK
-2394 GLAVLPEFVGG
+2394 LAVLPEFVGG
-2405 NGDIYYVKKYS
+2405 NGDIGYIL
-2416 NSKTSTDYTQI
+2416 KTADS
-2427 STGTTSSDLVK
+2427 SSSSDYSSK
-2438 MTSNSTLTGSM
+2438 SDGSVSPLQ
-2449 TDFKYKFA
+2449 TRQSLIEGGKFA
-2457 DTNPSGVTYKD
+2457 DKSTSSSVTYAD
-2468 LISKKGGIIL
+2468 LISEKGGIVL
-2478 DSVPEKYISFTFW
+2478 DSVSRGYLSFTFW
-2491 DSTEETTSGTDSQW
+2491 DSTEETTPGTDSQW
-2505 AHLMIPVTLLS
+2505 AHLKISVTVLSGENEKPV
-2516 EEKKAPEPTI
+2516 PTI

-2539 YIGGGIKGH
+2539 YIDKGIKGH

-2557 AIKDKFNDDP
+2557 EIKNEFNYDS
-2567 VVIVKP
+2567 VIKP

-2581 EGTVTDNVRIKSI
+2581 EGTVTDNVRLGSI
-2594 SIGFEDLFNSS
+2594 SMKFDGLFVEQTIATYEKGSWTN
-2605 TLAEYKAGKWEVSLP
+2605 LKLP
-2620 EEVKKAD
+2620 NGVESVEVKD
-2627 VRFEVEDVSISQKEH
+2627 VYISQQGH
-2642 EAKYTLVVDTEKLTG
+2642 EAKYTLVVDTEKLEG
-2657 VAGKDKKIVITAT
+2657 VAGIDKKIVITAT
-2670 DWKNNPSVVGTAQTT
+2670 DWKANSSAAGTAQTT
-2685 ENAKTAM
+2685 ATSKTAL
-2692 YRVDVVPYIT
+2692 YTVDVVPYV
-2702 QIWTGLSETKPN
+2702 TGVGTDLSEFYRSA
-2714 NPSMYARAST
+2714 PSVYARTA
-2724 GEYVVRGKTSGATY
+2724 RGKY
-2738 KDSSTEGETITVY
+2738 PVNENETITLK
-2751 GWNLKKSPQLELG
+2751 GFNL
-2764 SKTIS
+2764 
-2769 GISIVENT
+2769 GISP
-2777 NENVKRG
+2777 NVKLG
-2784 TYGIS
+2784 ECELNGSGLAYNIGKNAESGNLEVTVAGIKALNNL
-2789 FVVPDENS
+2789 NS
-2797 DKLTLTVNGIQNLN
+2797 D
-2811 NINNDDAR
+2811 
-2819 GSAVEN
+2819 SAE
-2825 TDSYEG
+2825 
-2831 YYNRQPNGDNNNKL
+2831 YNKQPNGVNNNIL
-2845 TDDVELHIWN
+2845 NDNLEFDVWQ
-2855 FKNAVT
+2855 FK
-2861 PSGAAAKYVH
+2861 AAATAKNGPILQPH
-2871 MKVGPY
+2871 MKVGP
-2877 LSSDPARSGRIGFSF
+2877 SGQLGFSYA
-2892 RNGAGFF
+2892 NATLYF
-2899 NMPGYMCEDK
+2899 NMPGTASDTKSYGQ
-2909 TGRFEVYIKSST
+2909 TPFGRNFGGFTQNAFT
-2921 YNRAHMY
+2921 YD
-2928 TSARNLTGNW
+2928 SAGN
-2938 PGKNMTSTS
+2938 
-2947 YEGTSGYYVV
+2947 
-2957 DVTGNYSGE
+2957 
-2966 VTVMFN
+2966 
-2972 QQKNENNKSNKYI
+2972 
-2985 LSSGPGR
+2985 
-2992 YVIDSVG
+2992 
-2999 AGDSVTNTIIAK
+2999 A
-3011 TSYASASSTF
+3011 
-3021 PTLYSQTKIGQ
+3021 
-3032 NYQGFSYNTFTFD
+3032 
-3045 KNGETYGAALCS
+3045 YGVALCP
-3057 DTSGTDEM
+3057 DTSGEAGM
-3065 SANFQFFSRGCGES
+3065 SANLQFFSRTSGLHEGEGGG
-3079 TDSLDFNYNNCLN
+3079 DLNNNYYNQNYA
-3092 GRRIENTKNPAG
+3092 RRIENTSIKLDGSSISQHIN
-3104 TYDEDRVKSPA
+3104 RVLSPS
-3115 MATFVN
+3115 MATYTD
-3121 NGKTYV
+3121 GETTYV
-3127 YMAYWDHLENRIIYR
+3127 YVAYYDELSRQVRFR
-3142 VGSVDGTGPESANSI
+3142 VGSVGTSANDI
-3157 DLGLQDL
+3157 GMGLVDLAGSSV
-3164 CKATGFL
+3164 TGRV
-3171 GDGDSNKIGSNKEA
+3171 SGSNDEPKLNKNTTRDSISGYITETSSTETIDVSSVTKDIYVRVA
-3185 NARRN
+3185 SSYGYNHIHAWDGYSTAYPGVEMSQVDGYYVFKMPDTSSTKLLFNNGSN
-3190 STDSTYVG
+3190 SNQTADLSISSSGVYEWNGSKLEKMTSGTISYQPPASSMPSYAGYQYCHVVAASGVSGGTAEYASATSKRAGQYVAVG
-3198 DKGDAYKYV
+3198 
-3207 SVLEDFTGVTDAYV
+3207 
-3221 SVASLSDGSAVI
+3221 SLSDGTAVMA
-3233 SWYDDRSRSLKA
+3233 WYDSGYGRLALSYNESPRTA
-3245 VKITLEEM
+3245 QTTLADG
-3253 LSKSKTLN
+3253 TATWQN
-3261 EKSYSPVKISSNG
+3261 NSY
-3274 GAYVSVVS
+3274 YVSNENIRAGTYVS
-3282 DGKGLHFAYSSNS
+3282 MAVDNKNGIHLAYYSAT
-3295 GSNLYYAYANSSLS
+3295 GGDLYYSYISAPKTKTVTKTV
-3309 EIKEVLVDVNDDV
+3309 IVDSYGSV
-3322 GDNCTI
+3322 GTYPMI
-3328 DVARESS
+3328 DVAKDSENGNFIPYISFRCESNS
-3335 SSPWIPTISYRS
+3335 DTTASVKI
-3347 NVATGTKVAYPVEF
+3347 AYPVNWDEAGNVLDGVDSDDRYTGDWEVSIVPTDNTPLTDYTNIGMNK
-3361 DSSDASGK
+3361 DSSGVKTVFVTRPD
-3369 PMDGSTSGGQY
+3369 
-3380 TGNWT
+3380 
-3385 ICTLPTSNKSISDL
+3385 ISQAWAATFA
-3399 ISVGY
+3399 V
-3404 NKDWSDGVYKNF
+3404 SD
-3416 EIISEETH
+3416 
-3424 TSTTGKYTICDSSII
+3424 STTVY
-3439 GGNGTSNPV
+3439 GNGTSNPV
-3448 IGYGIATGSI
+3448 VSYAVSENGVL

>member
-7 NFLLLSSIGSAIFML
+7 NFLLLSSITSAIFML

-49 SPVRDWFYLAG
+49 RAVRDWFLLAG
-60 TASDDKGVASVSV
+60 TCSDDKGVDSITV
-73 SAENISTNEITD
+73 SAENISTNKTIVI
-85 LGTFTPE
+85 GTVSPA
-92 KDGTW
+92 KDGSW
-97 AVKINEK
+97 SIRINEK
-104 DSAEKYKLKDGTYT
+104 DENGNFKLKDGTYT
-118 FCVITKDTS
+118 FSAVAKDS
-127 GQKSAPAYRT
+127 SKQNSAPNYRT
-137 IEVDNTPPVFV
+137 LEIDNTPPVFV
-148 IKNPGTIKAEKPSAF
+148 IKNPGTTNGSAPASF

-173 ADDHDIYELSL
+173 ADAHEIYELSL
-184 AVYDNPAME
+184 AVYDSPAME

-199 ISEKNVDKTDG
+199 LSEKNVDKTDG
-210 INVTLARYNL
+210 INVTLARYNID
-220 AVDSGEAAADELHNN
+220 VENDPSKADELHKN
-235 YLKIYDAVGGGN
+235 YVKLYDVTGGGD
-247 QNFFASVTLKDS
+247 QQFYASVTLKDS
-259 AGVWQDYTKNQPSSV
+259 AEVWQDSKKSQADSI
-274 GNSTNGGLYLNDSV
+274 GNSTDGALYLNDSV
-288 YETLMGKKSKYGLSA
+288 YDKLMGKNSEYKLTA
-303 ADFMRLLNGTY
+303 ADFMKLLNGTF
-314 KNTAVSASSE
+314 NSSAGSADRSAASSSGGVLDE
-324 ERTAATTQ
+324 KTQ
-332 ASLDD
+332 A
-337 EAKKEIL
+337 EIL
-344 KILGERK
+344 NILSANRTDTLK
-351 TETSKTP
+351 NP
-358 LAFSLNKNANPTYT
+358 VAFKLNKDANPSYEI
-372 VMGFSF
+372 MGFAFKSG
-378 DSSAESIANL
+378 DIATF
-388 GGHKAAKQNSLTFKA
+388 GSHKAAKQSSLTFKA
-403 QAGLDGAYVKT
+403 SAGRDGTSVKPT
-414 TTLKIYLFGPYEN
+414 SLKVYLFGPYDS
-427 GFCTAEK
+427 CVAETLEK
-434 LKEIYSDPDL
+434 IRTDPES
-444 FYERSIKTAKESA
+444 FYESSMKEAEEAAKNSM
-457 KAANGGTEPSEELV
+457 GGGNPTEELV
-471 AGFAKAQI
+471 AGFSTARIIA
-479 LKDYSSSGAS
+479 DYSESGAS
-489 TAETFSESIELPSFI
+489 STETFTESIELPNTI
-504 TKGKYYLL
+504 TKGKFYAL
-512 AATGED
+512 AASGED
-518 EDGVKL
+518 IDGL
-524 MTSYYYGFV
+524 SLATQNYYGFV

-548 ADGVMKNSVSKIEVS
+548 ADGVMKNSVSKIKVS

-594 TGEVSSDNFI
+594 TGEVSSENFS
-604 LDSKRLSASWKVQD
+604 LDSKRLSALWEVQD

-625 YENGYAAF
+625 YENDYAAF
-633 EPEDD
+633 EPEDGK
-638 NRFKYTVTVT
+638 RFKYTVTVA

-692 KYIVN
+692 YIVN
-697 GKIKFSTVVTDTN
+697 GIIKFSAVVTDTN
-710 LKNVKVTVTD
+710 LSSVVASVSDSAGK
-720 GTKSETLFEGNS
+720 TKELYRGGNS
-732 STIEKEI
+732 TIDAEV
-739 DTTKYKDENFLTFKV
+739 DTTEFADEGKLVFSVTAK
-754 ESEDSAEN
+754 DSAEN
-762 TAVSSKTD
+762 TAVSERND
-770 VWVSQQTDMPE
+770 VFVSQATDNPVVN
-781 IKFTNGKSAEELG
+781 FTNGTLDSDG
-794 GSGWANVT
+794 ISDWSGIAN
-802 NGQNVFGIENNNFA
+802 GKNVFGIENNNSA
-816 NFSITDDDGLS
+816 NFSLTDDDGIDS
-827 LVRVTV
+827 VVV
-833 FDENKKQIGS
+833 SVYDENNKLIGS
-843 EGAVSVEDAQLQAQP
+843 EGAVSIESAQLQKQEN
-858 DSENAKESAQNPVEY
+858 SENAREAAANPVTY
-873 KVSGGSTTYMFAY
+873 KANGATTYSVSYMLP
-886 KLPQKAGKYKILI
+886 KLAGKYKIQI
-899 EVFDTGHDAADEAN
+899 KVVDTEYSRAGDEN
-913 KVWHTTKCENYVLVS
+913 KKWHEAKSEAYILVS

-935 FVDITNNTCQVK
+935 FVYITNNTCKVRADKNHTVK
-947 ADEKTTI
+947 
-954 RGTVSLSALKKLAS
+954 GTVSLSSIEKLKSL
-968 IERFASTKTT
+968 ERFAGVKKT
-978 VTEENEGSVTKWI
+978 VESGDGWEKAPAASASYPFAAEET
-991 KDSDWSAKYPYEE
+991 D
-1004 NTEET
+1004 ET
-1009 KKITAKAE
+1009 KKITVVA
-1017 GGRIV
+1017 
-1022 WEDNIPASMIAD
+1022 DNGKLKWTDTLSGASIAD
-1034 GTQHFFYK
+1034 GEQHFFYK
-1042 ATDIAGNSAEIEL
+1042 ATGVDGNSAEIEL

-1060 GNAPEV
+1060 GKPPVV
-1066 KSLADYTKWNVS
+1066 KSKTDFEKWYTS
-1078 SSVKLSL
+1078 SSVKLSV
-1085 LAADIKGFEPSGIS
+1085 LAADVDGTDPSGIS
-1099 SVKYSYK
+1099 KVTYSYK
-1106 KGETVFSGEL
+1106 KGESDVSGGL
-1116 TRGNRKYAEDGNQS
+1116 APGSQKYTENGT
-1130 DSGSYYEYST
+1130 GEFYEYST
-1140 TVDFEEGMTSI
+1140 TVDFSEGETSGVKI
-1151 RLTAEDNVGNPNE
+1151 EAEDNVGNPGNV
-1164 AGPFEVKVD
+1164 GPFTVKVD
-1173 KNSPEKKILSVGEN
+1173 TAAPAKTALSISEN

-1202 TDVTSGISKIEFCTN
+1202 SDLTSGISKIEFCTN

-1227 KSVECSGAKDW
+1227 KSVECSGAKDF

-1251 TNLNDGEYK
+1251 TDLKDGEYK
-1260 IYARATDVAGNVSS
+1260 IYARATDVAGNVSG
-1274 VEETGSFT
+1274 VEETVSFT
-1282 VDTTKPSVKITSH
+1282 VDTTAPSVKITSH

-1314 VSDSNVENSKL
+1314 VSDSNVDTSKVPEL
-1325 PVLQYYNKGWKDIKI
+1325 KYYGGEWKNIDII
-1340 SSFSCDGQNWSFEFD
+1340 SDSFSCDGQNWSFKFD
-1355 SSSSPLDTV
+1355 TSKVSLNTV
-1364 KGIVAFQ
+1364 DGTVAFQ

-1379 NTNLSVTEPKEGYE
+1379 NTNLSVDVPNGDYE
-1393 YRFKIDQ
+1393 YRFKVDQ
-1400 DSDRPV
+1400 NADRPV
-1406 LTFSDISDFENSIVS
+1406 LIFSDISDFENSIVS

-1430 DDDGDVKGLWYIDSI
+1430 DDDGDVKGLWYIDSSE
-1445 KYDSTKLPSA
+1445 YGSSKLPSA
-1455 NNAGNDVNDWKYV
+1455 SDAGKEFNGWKPIT
-1468 KVAATT
+1468 VAPTT
-1474 GDWEITLENEGEN
+1474 GDWEITLKNEGKN

-1493 VDSVG
+1493 VDSEG

-1503 RRTSGLSLKAGG
+1503 KKTSAFERLSLKAGG

-1537 SYAHGTGTSV
+1537 SYAHGSETSV
-1547 PSDDK
+1547 PSE
-1552 FSNTS
+1552 FSNAS

-1588 GGEKK
+1588 GGVKQTVT
-1593 EMKFSS
+1593 S
-1599 TSSASPYIYKSTGIQ
+1599 TLVQEEGKSPYYKFAGIP
-1614 IGGMASGSLQIAV
+1614 IKGMTSGSLQIAV

-1672 GIAQDNASSV
+1672 GIVQDNASSV
-1682 SKIQYL
+1682 GKIQYL
-1688 IPTVDQAALYTS
+1688 IPTVDQAHLYES

-1850 DAVAWAKTAVKE
+1850 DDAGAWAETAVKE

-2121 VVAVFERSGTRI
+2121 VVAVFERSGTTGGRRI

-2145 TENETEA
+2145 AENETEA

-2174 PSEDSIKSAE
+2174 PSEDSIKSAK
-2184 FAESAESANGAFIQK
+2184 FAESANGAFIQK

-2227 VSNKFT
+2227 VSEKFT

-2367 FYSAMDSN
+2367 FYSGMKEKTID
-2375 SINLKSEVELKSDD
+2375 LRSEVELNSLG
-2389 FKVIG
+2389 FKVIEK
-2394 GLAVLPEFVGG
+2394 LAVLPEFVGG
-2405 NGDIYYVKKYS
+2405 NGDIGYIL
-2416 NSKTSTDYTQI
+2416 KTAAS
-2427 STGTTSSDLVK
+2427 SSSSDYSSKSDGSVSPLRTKQSLVD
-2438 MTSNSTLTGSM
+2438 GG
-2449 TDFKYKFA
+2449 KFA
-2457 DTNPSGVTYKD
+2457 DKSTDGVTYAD
-2468 LISKKGGIIL
+2468 LISEKGGIVL
-2478 DSVPEKYISFTFW
+2478 DSVSSGYLSFTFW
-2491 DSTEETTSGTDSQW
+2491 DSTEETTQGTDSQW
-2505 AHLMIPVTLLS
+2505 AHLKIPVTVLS
-2516 EEKKAPEPTI
+2516 EEDEKPVPTI
-2526 TPFYWKNSTENSV
+2526 TPFYWKSRSENSV
-2539 YIGGGIKGH
+2539 EKDSDGNLLGH
-2548 IELENDLTQ
+2548 IELEGDLTSELMS
-2557 AIKDKFNDDP
+2557 AYGDTDSLK
-2567 VVIVKP
+2567 KP

-2581 EGTVTDNVRIKSI
+2581 EGTVTDNVRISSI
-2594 SIGFEDLFNSS
+2594 NMGFGDLFGS
-2605 TLAEYKAGKWEVSLP
+2605 TALAELANYKGGSWQTVSSLP
-2620 EEVKKAD
+2620 NGV
-2627 VRFEVEDVSISQKEH
+2627 VSFEAKDVSISQKGH
-2642 EAKYTLVVDTEKLTG
+2642 EAEYTLVVDTEKFIV
-2657 VAGKDKKIVITAT
+2657 VAGKNKNITITAT
-2670 DWKNNPSVVGTAQTT
+2670 DWKKNKSTAETVQTT
-2685 ENAKTAM
+2685 ATAKTAM
-2692 YRVDVVPYIT
+2692 YTVDVVPYV
-2702 QIWTGLSETKPN
+2702 TGIGTELSAFYR
-2714 NPSMYARAST
+2714 SASSVYARTST
-2724 GEYVVRGKTSGATY
+2724 GRYPLHEDESITFYGFNLGTPDVALNGTTLSSGGTEVSLSDIVGGSNKATVTTGTTATSGAF
-2738 KDSSTEGETITVY
+2738 TVSV
-2751 GWNLKKSPQLELG
+2751 KSLQAINNMNDN
-2764 SKTIS
+2764 SK
-2769 GISIVENT
+2769 EYNQQP
-2777 NENVKRG
+2777 NNV
-2784 TYGIS
+2784 
-2789 FVVPDENS
+2789 N
-2797 DKLTLTVNGIQNLN
+2797 N
-2811 NINNDDAR
+2811 NI
-2819 GSAVEN
+2819 
-2825 TDSYEG
+2825 
-2831 YYNRQPNGDNNNKL
+2831 L
-2845 TDDVELHIWN
+2845 TDDLYADVWQ
-2855 FKNAVT
+2855 FKNAAE
-2861 PSGAAAKYVH
+2861 PINGGAKYVT
-2871 MKVGPY
+2871 MKINPKTGVP
-2877 LSSDPARSGRIGFSF
+2877 GFSYA
-2892 RNGAGFF
+2892 NSILYF
-2899 NMPGYMCEDK
+2899 NMPGYNADN
-2909 TGRFEVYIKSST
+2909 GANS
-2921 YNRAHMY
+2921 
-2928 TSARNLTGNW
+2928 W
-2938 PGKNMTSTS
+2938 
-2947 YEGTSGYYVV
+2947 GTDNNTVSGI
-2957 DVTGNYSGE
+2957 
-2966 VTVMFN
+2966 
-2972 QQKNENNKSNKYI
+2972 Q
-2985 LSSGPGR
+2985 
-2992 YVIDSVG
+2992 
-2999 AGDSVTNTIIAK
+2999 
-3011 TSYASASSTF
+3011 
-3021 PTLYSQTKIGQ
+3021 YSQIPFGM
-3032 NYQGFSYNTFTFD
+3032 NYGGFSHNTFAFD
-3045 KNGETYGAALCS
+3045 NYGYSYGAAMCT
-3057 DTSGTDEM
+3057 DTQ
-3065 SANFQFFSRGCGES
+3065 SAKASAFFQFFSRETPIPYNTMDQNMNYVNSANASRLDSS
-3079 TDSLDFNYNNCLN
+3079 TVQISNDDTT
-3092 GRRIENTKNPAG
+3092 GWVTDIDRIQSISMETTHASTGAPSSS
-3104 TYDEDRVKSPA
+3104 TP
-3115 MATFVN
+3115 
-3121 NGKTYV
+3121 TYV
-3127 YMAYWDHLENRIIYR
+3127 YMAYYDKSARQVRFRWGTVGDATDNIDGKANSTLNNSFTR
-3142 VGSVDGTGPESANSI
+3142 VGNSYGLDDIVDSKYTGYAQSSKNDGGLRNGGLPDSYVKYSYNNNEGIPIQVVAANGI
-3157 DLGLQDL
+3157 
-3164 CKATGFL
+3164 
-3171 GDGDSNKIGSNKEA
+3171 IGA
-3185 NARRN
+3185 NAAY
-3190 STDSTYVG
+3190 SSATTYG
-3198 DKGDAYKYV
+3198 AGEYV
-3207 SVLEDFTGVTDAYV
+3207 SLAIVNKD
-3221 SVASLSDGSAVI
+3221 SSNPIAVV
-3233 SWYDDRSRSLKA
+3233 SWYDSKHMQLCMAYNTSPTTSNNWVSKVVDENGGIN
-3245 VKITLEEM
+3245 VKI
-3253 LSKSKTLN
+3253 
-3261 EKSYSPVKISSNG
+3261 
-3274 GAYVSVVS
+3274 AADS
-3282 DGKGLHFAYSSNS
+3282 DGGIHFAYYDNKG
-3295 GSNLYYAYANSSLS
+3295 GSDLKYAYMSSCTATPQIVS
-3309 EIKEVLVDVNDDV
+3309 VDSFGSV
-3322 GDNCTI
+3322 GAKCTI
-3328 DVARESS
+3328 DLAKNANGKWVPYIGYQMNAYLGTPLAAKIAYLPEGVSS
-3335 SSPWIPTISYRS
+3335 AIPAGVNDKDY
-3347 NVATGTKVAYPVEF
+3347 
-3361 DSSDASGK
+3361 
-3369 PMDGSTSGGQY
+3369 Y
-3380 TGNWT
+3380 TGDWEVS
-3385 ICTLPTSNKSISDL
+3385 IVPTSNIPNDDL
-3399 ISVGY
+3399 INVGVWRDS
-3404 NKDWSDGVYKNF
+3404 NGKAKVFASNSDWSTGDVAPGQVVSN
-3416 EIISEETH
+3416 
-3424 TSTTGKYTICDSSII
+3424 STLNVGNATIVH
-3439 GGNGTSNPV
+3439 GNNTSNPI
-3448 IGYGIATGSI
+3448 IGYGIDTGAI

>member
-49 SPVRDWFYLAG
+49 RAVRDWFLLAG
-60 TASDDKGVASVSV
+60 TCSDDKGVDSITV
-73 SAENISTNEITD
+73 SAENISTNKTIVI
-85 LGTFTPE
+85 GTVSPA
-92 KDGTW
+92 KDGSW
-97 AVKINEK
+97 SIRINEK
-104 DSAEKYKLKDGTYT
+104 DENGNFKLKDGTYT
-118 FCVITKDTS
+118 FSAVAKDS
-127 GQKSAPAYRT
+127 SKQNSAPNYRT
-137 IEVDNTPPVFV
+137 LEIDNTPPVFV
-148 IKNPGTIKAEKPSAF
+148 IKNPGTTNGSAPASF

-173 ADDHDIYELSL
+173 ADDHEIYELSL
-184 AVYDNPAME
+184 AVYDSPAME

-199 ISEKNVDKTDG
+199 LSEKNVDKTDG
-210 INVTLARYNL
+210 INVTLARYNID
-220 AVDSGEAAADELHNN
+220 VENDPSKADELHKN
-235 YLKIYDAVGGGN
+235 YVKLYDVTGGGD
-247 QNFFASVTLKDS
+247 QQFYASVTLKDS
-259 AGVWQDYTKNQPSSV
+259 AEVWQDSKKSQADSI
-274 GNSTNGGLYLNDSV
+274 GNSTDGALYLNDSV
-288 YETLMGKKSKYGLSA
+288 YDKLMGKNSEYKLTA
-303 ADFMRLLNGTY
+303 ADFMKLLNGTF
-314 KNTAVSASSE
+314 NSSAGSADRSAASSSGGVLDE
-324 ERTAATTQ
+324 KTQ
-332 ASLDD
+332 A
-337 EAKKEIL
+337 EIL
-344 KILGERK
+344 NILSANRTDTLK
-351 TETSKTP
+351 NP
-358 LAFSLNKNANPTYT
+358 VAFKLNKDANPSYEI
-372 VMGFSF
+372 MGFAFKSG
-378 DSSAESIANL
+378 DIATF
-388 GGHKAAKQNSLTFKA
+388 GSHKAAKQGSLTFKA
-403 QAGLDGAYVKT
+403 SAGRDGTSVKPT
-414 TTLKIYLFGPYEN
+414 SLKVYLFGPYDS
-427 GFCTAEK
+427 CAAETLEK
-434 LKEIYSDPDL
+434 IRTDPES
-444 FYERSIKTAKESA
+444 FYESSMKEAEEAAKNSM
-457 KAANGGTEPSEELV
+457 GGGNPTEELV
-471 AGFAKAQI
+471 AGFSTARIIA
-479 LKDYSSSGAS
+479 DYSESGAS
-489 TAETFSESIELPSFI
+489 STETFTESIELPNTI
-504 TKGKYYLL
+504 TKGKFYAL
-512 AATGED
+512 AASGED
-518 EDGVKL
+518 IDGL
-524 MTSYYYGFV
+524 SLATQNYYGFV

-548 ADGVMKNSVSKIEVS
+548 ADGVMKNSVSKIELS

-580 VVFDEIDSKTVGTI
+580 VVFDEIASKTVGTI
-594 TGEVSSDNFI
+594 SGEVSSDNFN

-633 EPEDD
+633 EPENG

-754 ESEDSAEN
+754 EAEDSAEN
-762 TAVSSKTD
+762 MPKPSEAD
-770 VWVSQQTDMPE
+770 VWVSQKTDKPE

-794 GSGWANVT
+794 GSEWANVT
-802 NGQNVFGIENNNFA
+802 NAQNVFGIENNNSA
-816 NFSITDDDGLS
+816 NFSLTDDDGINS
-827 LVRVTV
+827 VVV
-833 FDENKKQIGS
+833 SVYDENNKLIGS
-843 EGAVSVEDAQLQAQP
+843 EGAVSIESAQLQKQEN
-858 DSENAKESAQNPVEY
+858 SENAKEAAANPVTY
-873 KVSGGSTTYMFAY
+873 KANGATTYSVSYMLP
-886 KLPQKAGKYKILI
+886 KLAGKYKIQI
-899 EVFDTGHDAADEAN
+899 KVVDTEYSGAGDEN
-913 KVWHTTKCENYVLVS
+913 KKWHEAKSEAYILVS

-935 FVDITNNTCQVK
+935 FVDITNNTCKVRAGK
-947 ADEKTTI
+947 NHKIE
-954 RGTVSLSALKKLAS
+954 GTVSLSSKEKLKSL
-968 IERFASTKTT
+968 ERFAGVKKIGESGDGWEKATAASASYPFAA
-978 VTEENEGSVTKWI
+978 EET
-991 KDSDWSAKYPYEE
+991 D
-1004 NTEET
+1004 ET
-1009 KKITAKAE
+1009 KKITVVA
-1017 GGRIV
+1017 
-1022 WEDNIPASMIAD
+1022 DNGKLKWSDTLSGASIAD
-1034 GTQHFFYK
+1034 GEQHFFYK
-1042 ATDIAGNSAEIEL
+1042 ATGVDGNSAEIEL

-1060 GNAPEV
+1060 GKPPVV
-1066 KSLADYTKWNVS
+1066 KSKTDFEKWYTS
-1078 SSVKLSL
+1078 SSVKLSV
-1085 LAADIKGFEPSGIS
+1085 LAADVDGTDPSGIS
-1099 SVKYSYK
+1099 KVTYSYK
-1106 KGETVFSGEL
+1106 KGESDVSGGL
-1116 TRGNRKYAEDGNQS
+1116 ARGSQKYTENGTEDNKTGKF
-1130 DSGSYYEYST
+1130 YEYST
-1140 TVDFEEGMTSI
+1140 TVDFSEGETSGVKI
-1151 RLTAEDNVGNPNE
+1151 EAEDNVGNPGNV
-1164 AGPFEVKVD
+1164 GPFTVKVD
-1173 KNSPEKKILSVGEN
+1173 TAAPAKTALSIPEN

-1455 NNAGNDVNDWKYV
+1455 NNAGNDVNGWKYV

-1474 GDWEITLENEGEN
+1474 SDWEITLENEGEN

-1537 SYAHGTGTSV
+1537 SYAHGTETSV

-1552 FSNTS
+1552 FSNAS
-1557 SVFGVNEYLYVK
+1557 SVFGVKEYLYVK

-1614 IGGMASGSLQIAV
+1614 IEGMASGSLQIAV

-1742 KKLYAVE
+1742 RNLYAVE
-1749 SFGAESENIWKV
+1749 SFGAEGENIWKV

-1850 DAVAWAKTAVKE
+1850 DNAGDWAGTAVKE
-1862 NLKGSGADWYILAN
+1862 NLKGIGADWYILAN

-1909 KQPQTRGWS
+1909 KQTRGWS

-1930 VIKDLKVVQFGKNVI
+1930 VIKDLKVVQFGKNVTA
-1945 VDSSDVSGLTPV
+1945 DSSNVSGLTPV

-2009 LNLENVSDNS
+2009 LNLENVSDKS

-2078 SNLRLKSLGKN
+2078 SNLCLKSLGKN
-2089 LGTSSGNSTVVNSD
+2089 LGTSSRNSTVVNSD

-2121 VVAVFERSGTRI
+2121 VVAVFERSGTTGGRRI

-2145 TENETEA
+2145 AENETEA
-2152 SSSKK
+2152 SISKK
-2157 PYISA
+2157 TYISA

-2174 PSEDSIKSAE
+2174 PSEDSIKSAK
-2184 FAESAESANGAFIQK
+2184 FAESANGAFIQK

-2227 VSNKFT
+2227 VSDKFT

-2246 IVETFKADGTVE
+2246 IVETFKADSTVE

-2281 VNSTNIPDGPINIH
+2281 VDSTNIPDGPINIH

-2367 FYSAMDSN
+2367 FYSGMKEKAID
-2375 SINLKSEVELKSDD
+2375 LRSEVELNSLG
-2389 FKVIG
+2389 FNVIEK
-2394 GLAVLPEFVGG
+2394 LAVLPEFVGG
-2405 NGDIYYVKKYS
+2405 NGDIGYIL
-2416 NSKTSTDYTQI
+2416 KTADS
-2427 STGTTSSDLVK
+2427 SSSSDYSSK
-2438 MTSNSTLTGSM
+2438 SDGSVSPLQ
-2449 TDFKYKFA
+2449 TRQSLIEGGKFA
-2457 DTNPSGVTYKD
+2457 DKSTSSSVTYAD
-2468 LISKKGGIIL
+2468 LISEKGGIVL
-2478 DSVPEKYISFTFW
+2478 DSVSRGYLSFTFW
-2491 DSTEETTSGTDSQW
+2491 DSTEETTQGTDSQW
-2505 AHLMIPVTLLS
+2505 AHLKIPVTVLS
-2516 EEKKAPEPTI
+2516 EEDEKPVPTI
-2526 TPFYWKNSTENSV
+2526 TPFYWKSRSENSV
-2539 YIGGGIKGH
+2539 EKDSDGNLLGH
-2548 IELENDLTQ
+2548 IELEGDLTSELMS
-2557 AIKDKFNDDP
+2557 AYGDTDSLK
-2567 VVIVKP
+2567 KP

-2581 EGTVTDNVRIKSI
+2581 EGTVTDNVRISSI
-2594 SIGFEDLFNSS
+2594 NMGFGDLFGS
-2605 TLAEYKAGKWEVSLP
+2605 TELAELANYKDGSWQTVSSLP
-2620 EEVKKAD
+2620 NGV
-2627 VRFEVEDVSISQKEH
+2627 VTFTVHDVSISQKGH

-2657 VAGKDKKIVITAT
+2657 VAGKNKKIVITAT
-2670 DWKNNPSVVGTAQTT
+2670 DWKNNTSVEGTAQTT

-2751 GWNLKKSPQLELG
+2751 GWNLNNSPQLELG

-2769 GISIVENT
+2769 EISIVENT

-2877 LSSDPARSGRIGFSF
+2877 LSSDSARSGRIGFSF

-2909 TGRFEVYIKSST
+2909 IGRFEVYIKSST

-2928 TSARNLTGNW
+2928 SSAGNLTGNW

-2972 QQKNENNKSNKYI
+2972 QQKDENNKSNKYI

-2999 AGDSVTNTIIAK
+2999 SGDSVSNTIIAK
-3011 TSYASASSTF
+3011 TSYASSTF
-3021 PTLYSQTKIGQ
+3021 PTLYSQTKLGQ

-3079 TDSLDFNYNNCLN
+3079 TDSLDFNYNNCAN

-3142 VGSVDGTGPESANSI
+3142 VGSVDGTGPERANSI

-3171 GDGDSNKIGSNKEA
+3171 GYGDSNKIGFNKEA

-3207 SVLEDFTGVTDAYV
+3207 SVLEDFSGVTDAHV

-3245 VKITLEEM
+3245 VKITLKEM
-3253 LSKSKTLN
+3253 LSALN
-3261 EKSYSPVKISSNG
+3261 EKSYSPVTISSNG

-3282 DGKGLHFAYSSNS
+3282 DSDNGLHFAYSSNS
-3295 GSNLYYAYANSSLS
+3295 GANLYYAYADSSLS
-3309 EIKEVLVDVNDDV
+3309 GIKEMLVDVNDDV

-3347 NVATGTKVAYPVEF
+3347 NVATGTKVAYPVKF
-3361 DSSDASGK
+3361 DLSGK

-3404 NKDWSDGVYKNF
+3404 NKDWSDGVYKDF
-3416 EIISEETH
+3416 EIISETY
-3424 TSTTGKYTICDSSII
+3424 TTTTGKYTICDSSII

>member
-49 SPVRDWFYLAG
+49 SPVRDWFLLAG
-60 TASDDKGVASVSV
+60 TCSDDKGVDSITV
-73 SAENISTNEITD
+73 SAENISTNKTIVI
-85 LGTFTPE
+85 GTVSPA
-92 KDGTW
+92 KDGSW
-97 AVKINEK
+97 SIRINEK
-104 DSAEKYKLKDGTYT
+104 DENGNFKLKDGTYT
-118 FCVITKDTS
+118 FSAVAKDS
-127 GQKSAPAYRT
+127 SKQNSAPNYRT
-137 IEVDNTPPVFV
+137 LEIDNTPPVFV
-148 IKNPGTIKAEKPSAF
+148 IKNPGTTNGSAPASF

-173 ADDHDIYELSL
+173 ADDHEIYELSL
-184 AVYDNPAME
+184 AVYDSPAME

-199 ISEKNVDKTDG
+199 LSEKNVDKTDG
-210 INVTLARYNL
+210 INVTLARYNID
-220 AVDSGEAAADELHNN
+220 VENDPSKADELHKN
-235 YLKIYDAVGGGN
+235 YVKLYDVTGGGD
-247 QNFFASVTLKDS
+247 QQFYASVTLKDS
-259 AGVWQDYTKNQPSSV
+259 AEVWQDSKKSQADSI
-274 GNSTNGGLYLNDSV
+274 GNSTDGALYLNDSV
-288 YETLMGKKSKYGLSA
+288 YDKLMGKNSEYKLTA
-303 ADFMRLLNGTY
+303 ADFMKLLNGTF
-314 KNTAVSASSE
+314 NSSAGSADRSAASSSGGVLDE
-324 ERTAATTQ
+324 KTQ
-332 ASLDD
+332 A
-337 EAKKEIL
+337 EIL
-344 KILGERK
+344 NILSANRTDTLK
-351 TETSKTP
+351 NP
-358 LAFSLNKNANPTYT
+358 VAFKLNKDANPSYEI
-372 VMGFSF
+372 MGFAFKSG
-378 DSSAESIANL
+378 DIATF
-388 GGHKAAKQNSLTFKA
+388 GSHKAAKQSSLTFKA
-403 QAGLDGAYVKT
+403 SAGRDGTSVKPT
-414 TTLKIYLFGPYEN
+414 SLKVYLFGPYDS
-427 GFCTAEK
+427 CAAETLEK
-434 LKEIYSDPDL
+434 IRTDPES
-444 FYERSIKTAKESA
+444 FYESSMKEEEEAAKNSM
-457 KAANGGTEPSEELV
+457 GGGNPTEKLV
-471 AGFAKAQI
+471 AGFSTARVIA
-479 LKDYSSSGAS
+479 DYSKSGAS
-489 TAETFSESIELPSFI
+489 STETFTESIELPNTI
-504 TKGKYYLL
+504 TKGKFYAL
-512 AATGED
+512 AASGED
-518 EDGVKL
+518 IDGL
-524 MTSYYYGFV
+524 SLATQNYYGFV

-548 ADGVMKNSVSKIEVS
+548 ADGVMKNSVSKIKVS

-568 EETELAGVAYSV
+568 EETELAGVAYSI
-580 VVFDEIDSKTVGTI
+580 VVFDEIASKTVGTI
-594 TGEVSSDNFI
+594 TGEVSSDNFT
-604 LDSKRLSASWKVQD
+604 LDSKRLSALWEVQD

-625 YENGYAAF
+625 YENDYAAF
-633 EPEDD
+633 EPE
-638 NRFKYTVTVT
+638 NGERFKYTVTVT

-754 ESEDSAEN
+754 EAEDSAEN
-762 TAVSSKTD
+762 KAVSSKSSKTD
-770 VWVSQQTDMPE
+770 VWVSQKTDMPE

-794 GSGWANVT
+794 GSEWANVT
-802 NGQNVFGIENNNFA
+802 NGQNVFGIENNNSA
-816 NFSITDDDGLS
+816 NFSLTDDDGIDS
-827 LVRVTV
+827 VVV
-833 FDENKKQIGS
+833 SVYDENNKLIGS
-843 EGAVSVEDAQLQAQP
+843 EGAVSIESAQLQKQEN
-858 DSENAKESAQNPVEY
+858 SENAREAAANPVTY
-873 KVSGGSTTYMFAY
+873 KANGATTYSVSYMLP
-886 KLPQKAGKYKILI
+886 KLAGKYKIQI
-899 EVFDTGHDAADEAN
+899 EVSDTEYSGAGDAN
-913 KVWHTTKCENYVLVS
+913 KKWHKAVSEGYILVS

-935 FVDITNNTCQVK
+935 FVDITNNTCKVRAGK
-947 ADEKTTI
+947 NHTVE
-954 RGTVSLSALKKLAS
+954 GTVSLSSKEKLKSL
-968 IERFASTKTT
+968 ERFAGVKKTGESDDGWEKAT
-978 VTEENEGSVTKWI
+978 AASASYPFADEEI
-991 KDSDWSAKYPYEE
+991 D
-1004 NTEET
+1004 ET
-1009 KKITAKAE
+1009 KKITVVA
-1017 GGRIV
+1017 
-1022 WEDNIPASMIAD
+1022 DNGKLKWSDTLPGTSIAD
-1034 GTQHFFYK
+1034 GEQHFFYK
-1042 ATDIAGNSAEIEL
+1042 AIGVDGNSAEIEL

-1060 GNAPEV
+1060 GKPPVV
-1066 KSLADYTKWNVS
+1066 KSKTDFEKWYTS
-1078 SSVKLSL
+1078 SSVKLSV
-1085 LAADIKGFEPSGIS
+1085 LAADVDGTDPSGIS
-1099 SVKYSYK
+1099 KVTYSYK
-1106 KGETVFSGEL
+1106 KGESDVSGGL
-1116 TRGNRKYAEDGNQS
+1116 ARGSQKYTENGTEDNKTGKF
-1130 DSGSYYEYST
+1130 YEYST
-1140 TVDFEEGMTSI
+1140 TVDFSEGETSGVKI
-1151 RLTAEDNVGNPNE
+1151 EAEDNVGNPGNV
-1164 AGPFEVKVD
+1164 GPFTVKVD
-1173 KNSPEKKILSVGEN
+1173 TAAPAKTALSIPEN

-1282 VDTTKPSVKITSH
+1282 VDTTRPSVKITSH

-1406 LTFSDISDFENSIVS
+1406 LTFSDISDFEKSIVS

-1455 NNAGNDVNDWKYV
+1455 NNAGNDVNGWKYV

-1503 RRTSGLSLKAGG
+1503 RRTSGLSLKAGV

-1614 IGGMASGSLQIAV
+1614 IKEMASGSLKIAV

-1688 IPTVDQAALYTS
+1688 IPTVEQATS
-1700 TGKISSGWKEV
+1700 TGEISSGWKEV
-1711 GNSGSWEIQFA
+1711 GNSSSWEIQFA

-1850 DAVAWAKTAVKE
+1850 DDSGAWAGTAVKE
-1862 NLKGSGADWYILAN
+1862 NLKGIGADWYILAN

-1909 KQPQTRGWS
+1909 KQTRGWS

-1930 VIKDLKVVQFGKNVI
+1930 VIKYLKVVQFGKNVTA
-1945 VDSSDVSGLTPV
+1945 DSSNVSGLTPV

-2009 LNLENVSDNS
+2009 LNLENVSGNS

-2121 VVAVFERSGTRI
+2121 VVAVFERSGTVDGRRI

-2138 KDTKLSL
+2138 KDSKLSL
-2145 TENETEA
+2145 AENETESSA
-2152 SSSKK
+2152 SGK
-2157 PYISA
+2157 PYISD
-2162 EGFAVQQFDVER
+2162 EGFAVQSFDVER
-2174 PSEDSIKSAE
+2174 PSEDSIKSAK
-2184 FAESAESANGAFIQK
+2184 FAESANGAFIQK

-2227 VSNKFT
+2227 VSKKFT

-2367 FYSAMDSN
+2367 FYSGMKEKTID
-2375 SINLKSEVELKSDD
+2375 LRSEVELNSLG
-2389 FKVIG
+2389 FKVIEK
-2394 GLAVLPEFVGG
+2394 LAVLPEFVGG
-2405 NGDIYYVKKYS
+2405 NGDIGYIL
-2416 NSKTSTDYTQI
+2416 KTADS
-2427 STGTTSSDLVK
+2427 SSSSDYSSK
-2438 MTSNSTLTGSM
+2438 SDGSVSPLQ
-2449 TDFKYKFA
+2449 TRQSLIEGGKFA
-2457 DTNPSGVTYKD
+2457 DKSTHGVTYAD
-2468 LISKKGGIIL
+2468 LISEKGGIIL

-2491 DSTEETTSGTDSQW
+2491 DSTEETTPGTDSQW
-2505 AHLMIPVTLLS
+2505 AHLMIPVTVLS
-2516 EEKKAPEPTI
+2516 SETEKPVPTI
-2526 TPFYWKNSTENSV
+2526 TPFYWESKSENSV
-2539 YIGGGIKGH
+2539 EKDSYGNLLGH
-2548 IELENDLTQ
+2548 IELEGDLTSELMS
-2557 AIKDKFNDDP
+2557 AYGDTSSLK
-2567 VVIVKP
+2567 KP

-2581 EGTVTDNVRIKSI
+2581 EGTVTDNVRISSI
-2594 SIGFEDLFNSS
+2594 NMSFAGLFDS
-2605 TLAEYKAGKWEVSLP
+2605 TALANYLSGTWQTVSSLP
-2620 EEVKKAD
+2620 GVISFT
-2627 VRFEVEDVSISQKEH
+2627 VHDVSISQKGH
-2642 EAKYTLVVDTEKLTG
+2642 EAKYTLVVDTEKLEG
-2657 VAGKDKKIVITAT
+2657 VAGKDKNITISAT
-2670 DWKNNPSVVGTAQTT
+2670 DWKSNTSVAGTTQTIAS
-2685 ENAKTAM
+2685 AKTAR
-2692 YRVDVVPYIT
+2692 YTVDVVPYV
-2702 QIWTGLSETKPN
+2702 TGIGTELSAFYR
-2714 NPSMYARAST
+2714 SASSVYARTST
-2724 GEYVVRGKTSGATY
+2724 GRYPLHEDESITFYGFNLGSTSVSPSVSLNGTALKSGEKEVPLSDIVGGSNKATVTTGTTATSGAF
-2738 KDSSTEGETITVY
+2738 TVSV
-2751 GWNLKKSPQLELG
+2751 NSLQAINNMNDN
-2764 SKTIS
+2764 SK
-2769 GISIVENT
+2769 EYNHQP
-2777 NENVKRG
+2777 NNV
-2784 TYGIS
+2784 
-2789 FVVPDENS
+2789 N
-2797 DKLTLTVNGIQNLN
+2797 N
-2811 NINNDDAR
+2811 NILHDDLYA
-2819 GSAVEN
+2819 
-2825 TDSYEG
+2825 
-2831 YYNRQPNGDNNNKL
+2831 
-2845 TDDVELHIWN
+2845 DVWQ
-2855 FKNAVT
+2855 FKNAAE
-2861 PSGAAAKYVH
+2861 PINGGAKYVT
-2871 MKVGPY
+2871 MKINPKTGVP
-2877 LSSDPARSGRIGFSF
+2877 GFSYA
-2892 RNGAGFF
+2892 NSILYF
-2899 NMPGYMCEDK
+2899 NMPGYNAD
-2909 TGRFEVYIKSST
+2909 
-2921 YNRAHMY
+2921 NRADC
-2928 TSARNLTGNW
+2928 W
-2938 PGKNMTSTS
+2938 
-2947 YEGTSGYYVV
+2947 GTDNNTVSGI
-2957 DVTGNYSGE
+2957 
-2966 VTVMFN
+2966 
-2972 QQKNENNKSNKYI
+2972 Q
-2985 LSSGPGR
+2985 
-2992 YVIDSVG
+2992 
-2999 AGDSVTNTIIAK
+2999 
-3011 TSYASASSTF
+3011 
-3021 PTLYSQTKIGQ
+3021 YSQIPFGM
-3032 NYQGFSYNTFTFD
+3032 NYGGFSHNTFTFD
-3045 KNGETYGAALCS
+3045 NYGYSYGAAMCT
-3057 DTSGTDEM
+3057 DTQ
-3065 SANFQFFSRGCGES
+3065 SAKASAFFQFFSRETPIPYNTMDQNMNYVNSANASRLDSS
-3079 TDSLDFNYNNCLN
+3079 TVQISNDDTT
-3092 GRRIENTKNPAG
+3092 GWVTDIDRIQSISMETTHASTGAPSSS
-3104 TYDEDRVKSPA
+3104 TP
-3115 MATFVN
+3115 
-3121 NGKTYV
+3121 TYV
-3127 YMAYWDHLENRIIYR
+3127 YMAYYDKSARQVRFRWGTVGDATDNIDGKANSTPNDSFTR
-3142 VGSVDGTGPESANSI
+3142 VGNSYGLDDIVDSKYTGYAQGKKDDGGLRNGGLPDSYIKYSYTKNSGVPIQVVAANGI
-3157 DLGLQDL
+3157 RG
-3164 CKATGFL
+3164 
-3171 GDGDSNKIGSNKEA
+3171 A
-3185 NARRN
+3185 NAAY
-3190 STDSTYVG
+3190 SSATTYG
-3198 DKGDAYKYV
+3198 AGEYV
-3207 SVLEDFTGVTDAYV
+3207 SLAIVDKD
-3221 SVASLSDGSAVI
+3221 SSNPIAVV
-3233 SWYDDRSRSLKA
+3233 SWYD
-3245 VKITLEEM
+3245 
-3253 LSKSKTLN
+3253 SKNMQLCMAYNTSPTTSNNWVSK
-3261 EKSYSPVKISSNG
+3261 VVDSNG
-3274 GAYVSVVS
+3274 GINVKIAADSEQ
-3282 DGKGLHFAYSSNS
+3282 GIHFAYYDNKG
-3295 GSNLYYAYANSSLS
+3295 GSDLKYAYMSSCTATPQIVS
-3309 EIKEVLVDVNDDV
+3309 VDSFGSV
-3322 GDNCTI
+3322 GAKCTI
-3328 DVARESS
+3328 DLAKNANGKWVPYIGYQMNAYLGTPLAAKIAYLPEGVSS
-3335 SSPWIPTISYRS
+3335 AIPAGV
-3347 NVATGTKVAYPVEF
+3347 N
-3361 DSSDASGK
+3361 DNDC
-3369 PMDGSTSGGQY
+3369 Y
-3380 TGNWT
+3380 TGKWEVS
-3385 ICTLPTSNKSISDL
+3385 IVPTSNIPNDDL
-3399 ISVGY
+3399 INVGVWRDS
-3404 NKDWSDGVYKNF
+3404 NGNAKVFTSNSDWSTGDVAPGQVVSN
-3416 EIISEETH
+3416 
-3424 TSTTGKYTICDSSII
+3424 STLNVGNATIVH
-3439 GGNGTSNPV
+3439 GNNTSNPI
-3448 IGYGIATGSI
+3448 IGYGIDTGAI